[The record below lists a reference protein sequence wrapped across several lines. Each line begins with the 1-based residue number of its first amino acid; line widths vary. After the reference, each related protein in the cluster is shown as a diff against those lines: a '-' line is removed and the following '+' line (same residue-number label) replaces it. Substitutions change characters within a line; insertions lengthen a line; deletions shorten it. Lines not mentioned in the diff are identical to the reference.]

1 MGQKTRKQLEIEK
14 VTSALYSQGT
24 RQTVSSEQQRNTAK
38 QSAIQN
44 FTQSINSQADAWSK
58 NHIQSTPKSR
68 DVRSYNPS
76 GTPALQKP
84 KTEFAN
90 VETVNVT
97 SRKPGETSRGGKSWK
112 ERQERLSG
120 KQMAYQ
126 MQKESGI
133 SPDTEASKKTQTN
146 PEWENNLIAQATT
159 LPSAPELTQA
169 DVEKE
174 QKKSSRIQ
182 KPTADHYDAEQIRQY
197 KEQEIGDY
205 KKVLDEQNT
214 LADTLYK
221 EFQTAEQAV
230 KDAESA
236 YEKNPNGVTRLRYL
250 KAFDTYQKAREPLS
264 TAVKRSEELA
274 NEVNTMIGSYQNQY
288 DDNTRYAGKDYA
300 GMQAYITEL
309 ADRLDQTG
317 PEEKNA
323 ETGQNLREQYQEEI
337 DRATN
342 YSYSMMD
349 MEQLQAEY
357 DRLNRQREELYKPVG
372 PQYRYQATGADR
384 QSAEDRKAEQ
394 EKTGEKMR
402 LVQKAMNAREADDA
416 KAAYESY
423 AAGNAEKPT
432 VDLAGQNLIDVFEEM
447 VNGRKGYKTAGE
459 TTEIALRDQVER
471 NMKHLPENAKEVML
485 QFLEDKDYV
494 SAANYYKAYESTMT
508 ANYANAQYAELKDWA
523 SQNFGTALGGSIG
536 AGVAGA
542 VTPAG
547 AWIDN
552 TFNAINNKLV
562 DVTGEGTYRFS
573 DVNSDMYRGARTAAA
588 LQEGVQAYNA
598 TTGKWED
605 ALNLASGA
613 LTSSVQ
619 NVVQFAL
626 FGSAS
631 LPFMAASAA
640 GQSAYQGLKS
650 GLSEEQAAV
659 TSTVSGLIEYMTEK
673 LPLEHLLDKIN
684 TIGEG
689 GVVTVKQIAEMI
701 RKQGMEEASEEVVGN
716 IADNLFDMWYN
727 KDNSEFRQYSAQLQR
742 EGMSKAEAD
751 MEAFGKFFVG
761 DSIEAAAAAYL
772 STFLLIGG
780 NVASANMQAAQYG
793 KEMKAGEAF
802 KGTQYTVDE
811 MNTVLL
817 SQQIPGEYEGGRY
830 AAEQLKNQVLEGK
843 QLSNRLLGFAAM
855 TNNQVIKDAS
865 KYMNQAFEMGPETQS
880 FKMAAAMVGQYDVG
894 SQLPSK
900 AFVESL
906 KSQIEADKEAAK
918 QPKTKAKSAQTTT
931 GETLSHYQTIF
942 AENGVGIRD
951 AKNRTEVMNKLILG
965 QSVSDA
971 ELRKLHM
978 GAKLTKQMLYEL
990 TDVEIPEG
998 VVKEKDLMQYYR
1010 SARDGFEAKIKAEA
1024 QERTTQDEQAA
1035 AEQQRAFEAEQMR
1048 QMDIADRVVEAT
1060 KSDVDERLQYFI
1072 EHGKLKETEKGAENG
1087 QTGEAVLRGAGGRV
1101 DGQSDGGTDAAAAG
1115 NAEADTRGTED
1126 QNRGGD
1132 AGVSEEV
1139 RVRGRG
1145 NAVSSRDFGLKNATT
1160 LKTARE
1166 VLQEDET
1173 EPMRKFR
1180 EDVKAKYGYDV
1191 VYTDGDFVQ
1200 RQDGRDVIVRG
1211 LFDQKSKRLF
1221 VNANYFRL
1229 SYEQIGNHEV
1239 FHIEVTNGDV
1249 DLQAMA
1255 EAFNE
1260 ATGNK
1265 DILDSLVN
1273 QYMEK
1278 LALDDY
1284 NSALEEVFADMNGKF
1299 NGIRSVNVTA
1309 YQDIFEQIK
1318 AASPKNGEAAS
1329 SMPKFSVE
1337 TAEDGQKYVLIDQ
1350 QQGRFIG
1357 LNNRE
1362 AEKLALEI
1370 IQEEFSGQTIPL
1382 GEYAAV
1388 TIRQQENWKAHR
1400 SGDRYDGARK
1410 YVHDGTYYEN
1420 SVFQAKMRAAANL
1433 DEMLEAAEYVGH
1445 SEDHK
1450 NHTFATDGFDY
1461 YKTTFVVGGRVFEG
1475 TFNIGLS
1482 DMGAT
1487 FYGMTKITQ
1496 VTNYGTFA
1504 SALVTDAQPNYGD
1517 LRNSRVARNAESV
1530 KQKNSE
1536 VVDEI
1541 TESKNFKE
1549 WFGDWQN
1556 HPERASKVVNAD
1568 GTPKVVYHGTLAHG
1582 LHEFKKSFIGSRFSF
1597 DETGFFFTDNKSLAQ
1612 DYATG
1617 DFDNSKGEVI
1627 PAYLNVRRPLVFD
1640 SQYALKNGYGKV
1652 FREND
1657 AVDVWDAY
1665 QGAILDEAQE
1675 MRADGII
1682 VNDGTSEM
1690 VVVFEPNQIKSA
1702 TDNVG
1707 TFNRNNPDIRYSQE
1721 TDEEY
1726 RRLAENPR
1734 ENHAALQKMV
1744 DAAAIEAGY
1753 TKKAYHGTD
1762 GDFWTFSLRNRGKN
1776 GEMLGVGYYFA
1787 EHEADAANYARGGG
1801 KVLPVY
1807 LDIQNPVSTTKLTIT
1822 PEQWGAF
1829 LDYAQAHRDEYID
1842 GAWKGNSIKKDFELR
1857 YMNDYDSDTD
1867 LIAGFINATAGRNSE
1882 VAEAY
1887 LQMLKDSTGIDG
1899 VVQGEGEGK
1908 VYVAFTPEQI
1918 KSAEIVTRNDSGD
1931 VIPLS
1936 ERFNASKGDIRYSFA
1951 SVEDNQVIR
1960 KAEQMESDGKTPEE
1974 IWRALGVARTMD
1986 GKGWRYEIDDSTVKL
2001 KNEMLYDYQA
2011 ELRDQNR
2018 AWEKLTDR
2026 ALSDEQVHDL
2036 ADYMK
2041 GAIEDRHDENLYD
2054 KLENEFG
2061 GDFIKWADALENVK
2075 EAKKVPRNGASL
2087 EEFIDAA
2094 ELFAAYPQLRD
2105 TRLVFQNLDS
2115 GENGYYDRQ
2124 RDIIVLSERLRRKS
2138 ESTLLHEIQHVIQG
2152 IDKTPG
2158 GASPGYWKRRMEEGY
2173 SRRENDGRIAKAEKE
2188 YQRIF
2193 DSAPETFKNKVR
2205 EINRARLA
2213 QDYDAAEA
2221 IVDELYDS
2229 EYAELWSQLDMADFE
2244 RRNERGNEL
2253 RPSDLYR
2260 NTAGEIEARDTA
2272 ARRSLTAEERR
2283 NLMPK
2288 TADENTVFVE
2298 QRYSIDSDMTED
2310 ERYRELRGKTVAV
2323 TPEAKYTDE
2332 QLASIHTLE
2341 QLNAKAKSKAEKV
2354 IRPLAESLGILNRS
2368 MKTPDVE
2375 IDFTFSKNKGLR
2387 ESMSK
2392 QLRYGGTYADF
2403 AKALVNLD
2411 GILENAV
2418 LIEQHKDKYAGTTR
2432 ANNQLKSVSVLVGVF
2447 RDGDSLIPTQIEI
2460 KDTSN
2465 AGGILYMTVTM
2476 TKIEA
2481 GVMAGASAQRRTPPY
2496 VVPASE
2502 IETGVLGSGA
2512 QKNWRGRSLIP
2523 ISSYNLAE
2531 IFANVNPADGHFL
2544 KYVPDGFLNDAQKAA
2559 KQSAIR
2565 EDANRIQSYRQK
2577 NSVDTDLMDV
2587 WREQN
2592 PGQTTVTQE
2601 GFDEAQRTL
2610 LDRYRNDT
2618 VLKTAYDSVGAA
2630 KNGNETQTKTS
2641 KARTNTFEKLF
2652 SEAEK
2657 SMDGLKKEDMTY
2669 DVIREKESLEGAAAR
2684 LAQDFDGEVDDLLK
2698 RTDWTGED
2706 LDTAMG
2712 ALSVFREEA
2721 QKNGDYSKVVEMAQ
2735 KIREN
2740 ATKGGQFVQ
2749 AFAKYNRTT
2758 PEGLL
2763 VKAIDEVDKA
2773 KNPVQRKNVNP
2784 VVQTMID
2791 SYTEQIRD
2799 LRAEQKQAVQDAKLA
2814 GQMGQGRADA
2824 AELRKIRERY
2834 ENQIKA
2840 LNEQRDKLLADA
2852 VQAGRESQKKA
2863 DNAAMKRITDAYNK
2877 RIDEWQKKI
2886 DLAKAAYDEMFQK
2899 GQTQQQQTD
2908 ARAQE
2913 RKIQKFEDML
2923 ANLQAERDE
2932 ILNGGLDALRATN
2945 KGISDAKAN
2954 EITKNLTEM
2963 ADALDAVKEG
2973 DVDALIDVIQRQ
2985 AKIRKT
2991 PVSKATL
2998 NNLKKQ
3004 NFEWLWNAASTQ
3016 YLQIAKDYVKPSM
3029 ARRVAT
3035 FQTMSHLFNIR
3046 TGMRNV
3052 VSNLAFSA
3060 VEAAANDISQ
3070 IPDMVL
3076 GAITGKRGVGFDQ
3089 AVFSKANWEGF
3100 MERYSKVQP
3109 ELALDIETGENGKY
3123 GTGRRTNKMT
3133 GNLLSRNLSRV
3144 ERLLGYEL
3152 NLTDEVTK
3160 GSIRAETIRQLQ
3172 GFVDSGKMTMEEA
3185 IQAAEQE
3192 MLYRTFQDDTLVGN
3206 ALSVLKKLGNT
3217 LIGFGDSGQTLGK
3230 MKVHEFGLG
3239 DLLTKYTQVPGAL
3252 VHRSIEF
3259 TPAGYAK
3266 AIYALAMAQKNGG
3279 IKNMS
3284 ALQQRNIALAIG
3296 RATTGSGL
3304 IALFAALTK
3313 AGIILNADDEDD
3325 PDAKALRAAGGIS
3338 GTQINVDALGRLI
3351 RGESADIQDG
3361 DELWGIEFMQPV
3373 NGSMTI
3379 GALLNNSKEG
3389 QNLAQR
3395 WLEAILHGTVQ
3406 SIDDLSVMNTLRTI
3420 QNAIDYSQEDTL
3432 VGQAWDVVI
3441 ELAKSSATGFIPSPV
3456 RQFAQ
3461 GMDAY
3466 YRDAYGSKNLLTQGK
3481 EQAMNAIPGLRQ
3493 KLPTKLTNFGEDKTY
3508 GGSTVQRW
3516 MNAFFTPG
3524 SVRTYQADDT
3534 VQELLDLY
3542 YASGNEKIIPAKSAP
3557 YKIQVGNERYAMSAE
3572 ERREYQ
3578 TTMGQTA
3585 KLWMEQFF
3593 DSEDYADMTTEERA
3607 AQVEKIVKSAED
3619 VAKNKVAG
3627 TMGVDS
3633 AKVFD
3638 QGITVET
3645 TRLGLAGES
3654 GVSPSLPDSKS
3665 IGDPDRTGYKYEL
3678 TNEELKQWEDLYNGA
3693 YTKEVGDVI
3702 QSDAYAKADDAEK
3715 ADMIR
3720 DAKETAKNAAKD
3732 EFLEALQSVGIRAEL
3747 DESSDFYEIRKSVT
3761 EGTSIEKTVKRL
3773 KSDGASDNSISSAIT
3788 STIKDGYLNGDFNEK
3803 TANKK
3808 LVQYGAAKDENDAY
3822 WKIREWEGG
3831 EDYKK
3836 YDRFY
3841 ASVENGKKLDDTISY
3856 YTSHGVESKTLKSQ
3870 ITSHFKPLYLSASVQ
3885 ERQYMKEYLLD
3896 AYEALGVSR
3905 NKAAKN
3911 IDKWLEE

>member
-133 SPDTEASKKTQTN
+133 SPDSEASKKTQTN

-236 YEKNPNGVTRLRYL
+236 YEKNPNGVTRMRYL

-309 ADRLDQTG
+309 ADQLDQTG
-317 PEEKNA
+317 AKEKNA

-384 QSAEDRKAEQ
+384 QAAEDRKAEQ

-523 SQNFGTALGGSIG
+523 SQNFGTALGGSLG

-701 RKQGMEEASEEVVGN
+701 RKQGLEEASEEVVGN

-727 KDNSEFRQYSAQLQR
+727 GDNSEFRQYSAQLQR

-802 KGTQYTVDE
+802 KGTQYSVDE

-843 QLSNRLLGFAAM
+843 QLSNRMLGFAAL

-865 KYMNQAFEMGPETQS
+865 KYLNQALEMGPETQS

-900 AFVESL
+900 EFVESL
-906 KSQIEADKEAAK
+906 KSQIEADREAAK
-918 QPKTKAKSAQTTT
+918 QPKTKVKSAQTTT
-931 GETLSHYQTIF
+931 GETLSHYQTVF

-990 TDVEIPEG
+990 TGVEIPEG

-1024 QERTTQDEQAA
+1024 QERTAQDAQAA

-1060 KSDVDERLQYFI
+1060 KSDVDERLQYFM
-1072 EHGKLKETEKGAENG
+1072 EHGKLKETEKGATENE

-1115 NAEADTRGTED
+1115 NAEADAGGTEG
-1126 QNRGGD
+1126 QNRSGD

-1180 EDVKAKYGYDV
+1180 EDVKARYGYDV

-1211 LFDQKSKRLF
+1211 LFDQESKRLF

-1229 SYEQIGNHEV
+1229 SYDQIGNHEV
-1239 FHIEVTNGDV
+1239 FHIEVANGDV

-1265 DILDSLVN
+1265 EILDSLVN

-1329 SMPKFSVE
+1329 SMPKNSVE
-1337 TAEDGQKYVLIDQ
+1337 ATEDGRAVAVVDSDILQGLDTSTWDNQKKAEAKRAAKTALLQFKDGVQVNDITYKVNRTTRREYTRSEDTERLFRRNPEHFADKMRMADIADDVIVATTSWANDGKLKHPRTDNFVDFAHGDVLIQAGGNKYDARAVV
-1350 QQGRFIG
+1350 GITS
-1357 LNNRE
+1357 E
-1362 AEKLALEI
+1362 
-1370 IQEEFSGQTIPL
+1370 
-1382 GEYAAV
+1382 GEYVFYDVVDMSPADFKIKEEPSTTAAGRNA
-1388 TIRQQENWKAHR
+1388 TSDIKEG
-1400 SGDRYDGARK
+1400 S
-1410 YVHDGTYYEN
+1410 
-1420 SVFQAKMRAAANL
+1420 SV
-1433 DEMLEAAEYVGH
+1433 
-1445 SEDHK
+1445 
-1450 NHTFATDGFDY
+1450 
-1461 YKTTFVVGGRVFEG
+1461 
-1475 TFNIGLS
+1475 
-1482 DMGAT
+1482 
-1487 FYGMTKITQ
+1487 Q
-1496 VTNYGTFA
+1496 VTDTNSFV
-1504 SALVTDAQPNYGD
+1504 SSLVNETRSDNGD
-1517 LRNSRVARNAESV
+1517 LRDSRVARNAESV

-1536 VVDEI
+1536 VVDESDRKAAQFAI
-1541 TESKNFKE
+1541 IRDS
-1549 WFGDWQN
+1549 
-1556 HPERASKVVNAD
+1556 NAADD
-1568 GTPKVVYHGTLAHG
+1568 GYHTWIRSAAEIKTLSETLADPEWAEYDEYDPDYTRQMAEDAVRTG
-1582 LHEFKKSFIGSRFSF
+1582 KITVYSSYKIGNGVFVTPSRMEAESYS
-1597 DETGFFFTDNKSLAQ
+1597 GKGKV
-1612 DYATG
+1612 Y
-1617 DFDNSKGEVI
+1617 SKTV
-1627 PAYLNVRRPLVFD
+1627 NVADVAWIDPTQG
-1640 SQYALKNGYGKV
+1640 QYAPTN
-1652 FREND
+1652 
-1657 AVDVWDAY
+1657 
-1665 QGAILDEAQE
+1665 
-1675 MRADGII
+1675 
-1682 VNDGTSEM
+1682 T
-1690 VVVFEPNQIKSA
+1690 
-1702 TDNVG
+1702 T
-1707 TFNRNNPDIRYSQE
+1707 DIRYSQE

-1744 DAAAIEAGY
+1744 DAAASEAGY

-2041 GAIEDRHDENLYD
+2041 GAIEDRHDEKLYD

-2061 GDFIKWADALENVK
+2061 ADFIKWADALENVK

-2188 YQRIF
+2188 YRRIF
-2193 DSAPETFKNKVR
+2193 DSAPEAFKNKVR

-2244 RRNERGNEL
+2244 RRSERGDEL
-2253 RPSDLYR
+2253 LPSDLYR

-2272 ARRSLTAEERR
+2272 ARRGLTAEERR

-2577 NSVDTDLMDV
+2577 NSVDTDLTDV

-2991 PVSKATL
+2991 PVSKATV

-3466 YRDAYGSKNLLTQGK
+3466 YRDAYGSKNPLTQGK

-3627 TMGVDS
+3627 AMGVDS

-3747 DESSDFYEIRKSVT
+3747 DESSDFYEIRKNVT

-3870 ITSHFKPLYLSASVQ
+3870 ITSHFKPLYLAAGTS
-3885 ERQYMKEYLLD
+3885 ERQYMKAYLVD
-3896 AYEALGVSR
+3896 AYVALGKSR
-3905 NKAAKN
+3905 SEASKD

>member
-133 SPDTEASKKTQTN
+133 SPDSEASKKTQTN

-236 YEKNPNGVTRLRYL
+236 YEKNPNGVTRMRYL

-309 ADRLDQTG
+309 ADQLDQTG
-317 PEEKNA
+317 AKEKNA

-384 QSAEDRKAEQ
+384 QAAEDRKAEQ

-523 SQNFGTALGGSIG
+523 SQNFGTALGGSLG

-701 RKQGMEEASEEVVGN
+701 RKQGLEEASEEVVGN

-727 KDNSEFRQYSAQLQR
+727 GDNSEFRQYSAQLQR

-802 KGTQYTVDE
+802 KGTQYSVDE

-843 QLSNRLLGFAAM
+843 QLSNRMLGFAAL

-865 KYMNQAFEMGPETQS
+865 KYLNQALEMGPETQS

-900 AFVESL
+900 EFVESL
-906 KSQIEADKEAAK
+906 KSQIEADREAAK
-918 QPKTKAKSAQTTT
+918 QPKTKVKSAQTTT
-931 GETLSHYQTIF
+931 GETLSHYQTVF

-990 TDVEIPEG
+990 TGVEIPEG

-1024 QERTTQDEQAA
+1024 QERTAQDAQAA

-1060 KSDVDERLQYFI
+1060 KSDVDERLQYFM
-1072 EHGKLKETEKGAENG
+1072 EHGKLKETEKGATENE

-1115 NAEADTRGTED
+1115 NAEADAGGTEG
-1126 QNRGGD
+1126 QNRSGD

-1180 EDVKAKYGYDV
+1180 EDVKARYGYDV

-1211 LFDQKSKRLF
+1211 LFDQESKRLF

-1229 SYEQIGNHEV
+1229 SYDQIGNHEV
-1239 FHIEVTNGDV
+1239 FHIEVANGDV

-1265 DILDSLVN
+1265 EILDSLVN

-1329 SMPKFSVE
+1329 SMPKNSVE
-1337 TAEDGQKYVLIDQ
+1337 ATEDGRAVAVVDSDILQGLDTSTWDNQKKAEAKRAAKTALLQFKDGVQVNDITYKVNRTTRREYTRSEDTERLFRRNPEHFADKMRMADIADDVIVATTSWANDGKLKHPRTDNFVDFAHGDVLIQAGGNKYDARAVV
-1350 QQGRFIG
+1350 GITS
-1357 LNNRE
+1357 E
-1362 AEKLALEI
+1362 
-1370 IQEEFSGQTIPL
+1370 
-1382 GEYAAV
+1382 GEYVFYDVVDMSPADFKIKEEPSTTAAGRNA
-1388 TIRQQENWKAHR
+1388 TSDIKEG
-1400 SGDRYDGARK
+1400 S
-1410 YVHDGTYYEN
+1410 
-1420 SVFQAKMRAAANL
+1420 SV
-1433 DEMLEAAEYVGH
+1433 
-1445 SEDHK
+1445 
-1450 NHTFATDGFDY
+1450 
-1461 YKTTFVVGGRVFEG
+1461 
-1475 TFNIGLS
+1475 
-1482 DMGAT
+1482 
-1487 FYGMTKITQ
+1487 Q
-1496 VTNYGTFA
+1496 VTDTNSFV
-1504 SALVTDAQPNYGD
+1504 SSLVNETRSDNGD
-1517 LRNSRVARNAESV
+1517 LRDSRVARNAESV

-1536 VVDEI
+1536 VVDESDRKAAQFAI
-1541 TESKNFKE
+1541 IRDS
-1549 WFGDWQN
+1549 
-1556 HPERASKVVNAD
+1556 NAADD
-1568 GTPKVVYHGTLAHG
+1568 GYHTWIRSAAEIKTLSETLADPEWAEYDEYDPDYTRQMAEDAVRTG
-1582 LHEFKKSFIGSRFSF
+1582 KITVYSSYKIGNGVFVTPSRMEAESYS
-1597 DETGFFFTDNKSLAQ
+1597 GKGKV
-1612 DYATG
+1612 Y
-1617 DFDNSKGEVI
+1617 SKTV
-1627 PAYLNVRRPLVFD
+1627 NVADVAWIDPTQG
-1640 SQYALKNGYGKV
+1640 QYAPTN
-1652 FREND
+1652 
-1657 AVDVWDAY
+1657 
-1665 QGAILDEAQE
+1665 
-1675 MRADGII
+1675 
-1682 VNDGTSEM
+1682 T
-1690 VVVFEPNQIKSA
+1690 
-1702 TDNVG
+1702 T
-1707 TFNRNNPDIRYSQE
+1707 DIRYSQE

-1744 DAAAIEAGY
+1744 DAAASEAGY

-2041 GAIEDRHDENLYD
+2041 GAIEDRHDEKLYD

-2188 YQRIF
+2188 YRRIF
-2193 DSAPETFKNKVR
+2193 DSAPEAFKNKVR

-2244 RRNERGNEL
+2244 RRSERGDEL
-2253 RPSDLYR
+2253 LPSDLYR

-2272 ARRSLTAEERR
+2272 ARRGLTAEERR

-2577 NSVDTDLMDV
+2577 NSVDTDLTDV

-2991 PVSKATL
+2991 PVSKATV

-3627 TMGVDS
+3627 AMGVDS

-3747 DESSDFYEIRKSVT
+3747 DESSDFYEIRKNVT

>member
-24 RQTVSSEQQRNTAK
+24 RQTVSREQQRNTANTANTEK
-38 QSAIQN
+38 QKAIQN
-44 FTQSINSQADAWSK
+44 FTQSINLQADTWSK
-58 NHIQSTPKSR
+58 NHIQKSQ
-68 DVRSYNPS
+68 SKTSSQPS
-76 GTPALQKP
+76 SKI
-84 KTEFAN
+84 
-90 VETVNVT
+90 ETVNP
-97 SRKPGETSRGGKSWK
+97 SSQKPGETSRSGQSWK

-120 KQMAYQ
+120 QQIAYQ

-236 YEKNPNGVTRLRYL
+236 YEKNPNGVTRMRYL

-274 NEVNTMIGSYQNQY
+274 NEVNAMIGSYQNQY

-323 ETGQNLREQYQEEI
+323 DTGQNLREQYQEEI

-384 QSAEDRKAEQ
+384 QAAEDRKAEQ

-402 LVQKAMNAREADDA
+402 LVQKEINAREADDA

-423 AAGNAEKPT
+423 AAGKAEKPT

-523 SQNFGTALGGSIG
+523 SQNFGTALGGSLG

-562 DVTGEGTYRFS
+562 DVTGEGEYRFS

-673 LPLEHLLDKIN
+673 LPLEHLLDKID
-684 TIGEG
+684 TIGKG

-701 RKQGMEEASEEVVGN
+701 RKQGLEEASEEVVGN

-802 KGTQYTVDE
+802 KGTQYSVDE

-817 SQQIPGEYEGGRY
+817 AQQIPGEYEGGRY
-830 AAEQLKNQVLEGK
+830 AAEQLKKQVLEGK

-918 QPKTKAKSAQTTT
+918 QPKTKVKSAQTTT

-990 TDVEIPEG
+990 TGVEIPES
-998 VVKEKDLMQYYR
+998 VVKEKDLMKYYR
-1010 SARDGFEAKIKAEA
+1010 SARAGFEAKIKAEA
-1024 QERTTQDEQAA
+1024 QERTAQDAQAA

-1072 EHGKLKETEKGAENG
+1072 EHGKLKEAEKGAENG

-1101 DGQSDGGTDAAAAG
+1101 DGQSDGGTDAAATG
-1115 NAEADTRGTED
+1115 NAEADTRGTEG
-1126 QNRGGD
+1126 QNRSGD

-1180 EDVKAKYGYDV
+1180 EDVKAKYGYEV

-1211 LFDQKSKRLF
+1211 LFDQESKRLF

-1229 SYEQIGNHEV
+1229 SYDQIGNHEV
-1239 FHIEVTNGDV
+1239 FHIEVANGDV

-1265 DILDSLVN
+1265 EILDRLVN

-1318 AASPKNGEAAS
+1318 AASPRNGEAAS
-1329 SMPKFSVE
+1329 SMQKNSVE
-1337 TAEDGQKYVLIDQ
+1337 ATEDGRAVAVVDSDILQGLDTSTWDNQKKA
-1350 QQGRFIG
+1350 
-1357 LNNRE
+1357 E
-1362 AEKLALEI
+1362 AKRAAKTALLQFKDGVQVNG
-1370 IQEEFSGQTIPL
+1370 IQYKVNKTSRD
-1382 GEYAAV
+1382 EY
-1388 TIRQQENWKAHR
+1388 TRSRYTEYIYRQNTEAFA
-1400 SGDRYDGARK
+1400 D
-1410 YVHDGTYYEN
+1410 
-1420 SVFQAKMRAAANL
+1420 KMRAAANADDVITATVDWTADGGL
-1433 DEMLEAAEYVGH
+1433 KHDRNDNFVDFTRGNVLLQSGANQYRASTIVGITNNGEYVLY
-1445 SEDHK
+1445 DIVDIRPT
-1450 NHTFATDGFDY
+1450 NFDI
-1461 YKTTFVVGGRVFEG
+1461 KTEPPTAVSGQTTINAIQGG
-1475 TFNIGLS
+1475 S
-1482 DMGAT
+1482 DTAR
-1487 FYGMTKITQ
+1487 I
-1496 VTNYGTFA
+1496 A
-1504 SALVTDAQPNYGD
+1504 EPN
-1517 LRNSRVARNAESV
+1517 ESV

-1536 VVDEI
+1536 VVDEADRKAHDKAAL
-1541 TESKNFKE
+1541 SY
-1549 WFGDWQN
+1549 FGKTYKW
-1556 HPERASKVVNAD
+1556 S
-1568 GTPKVVYHGTLAHG
+1568 
-1582 LHEFKKSFIGSRFSF
+1582 
-1597 DETGFFFTDNKSLAQ
+1597 ETGYVLLDGSKLDFSGRHEGGPGGYRTVDHRDIVDALGEDYGGGDYSDGMVQFMQEGNIRVSPESGGINLAVMPTKAQMDSLS
-1612 DYATG
+1612 
-1617 DFDNSKGEVI
+1617 DFISKERG
-1627 PAYLNVRRPLVFD
+1627 
-1640 SQYALKNGYGKV
+1640 
-1652 FREND
+1652 
-1657 AVDVWDAY
+1657 AV
-1665 QGAILDEAQE
+1665 ILDIDDANGNTISSTEYPRGTHANRVLQDIRNYFNE
-1675 MRADGII
+1675 GITPE
-1682 VNDGTSEM
+1682 VS
-1690 VVVFEPNQIKSA
+1690 SA
-1702 TDNVG
+1702 PTVSQ
-1707 TFNRNNPDIRYSQE
+1707 FRYSQE

-1744 DAAAIEAGY
+1744 DAAASEAGY

-1787 EHEADAANYARGGG
+1787 KHEADAANYARGGG

-1822 PEQWGAF
+1822 PEQWGKF

-1918 KSAEIVTRNDSGD
+1918 KSAEPVTRNDSGD

-1936 ERFNASKGDIRYSFA
+1936 ERFNTSKGDI
-1951 SVEDNQVIR
+1951 
-1960 KAEQMESDGKTPEE
+1960 
-1974 IWRALGVARTMD
+1974 
-1986 GKGWRYEIDDSTVKL
+1986 
-2001 KNEMLYDYQA
+2001 
-2011 ELRDQNR
+2011 
-2018 AWEKLTDR
+2018 
-2026 ALSDEQVHDL
+2026 
-2036 ADYMK
+2036 
-2041 GAIEDRHDENLYD
+2041 
-2054 KLENEFG
+2054 
-2061 GDFIKWADALENVK
+2061 
-2075 EAKKVPRNGASL
+2075 
-2087 EEFIDAA
+2087 
-2094 ELFAAYPQLRD
+2094 
-2105 TRLVFQNLDS
+2105 
-2115 GENGYYDRQ
+2115 
-2124 RDIIVLSERLRRKS
+2124 
-2138 ESTLLHEIQHVIQG
+2138 
-2152 IDKTPG
+2152 
-2158 GASPGYWKRRMEEGY
+2158 
-2173 SRRENDGRIAKAEKE
+2173 
-2188 YQRIF
+2188 
-2193 DSAPETFKNKVR
+2193 
-2205 EINRARLA
+2205 
-2213 QDYDAAEA
+2213 
-2221 IVDELYDS
+2221 
-2229 EYAELWSQLDMADFE
+2229 
-2244 RRNERGNEL
+2244 
-2253 RPSDLYR
+2253 
-2260 NTAGEIEARDTA
+2260 
-2272 ARRSLTAEERR
+2272 
-2283 NLMPK
+2283 
-2288 TADENTVFVE
+2288 
-2298 QRYSIDSDMTED
+2298 RYSIDSDMTED

-2418 LIEQHKDKYAGTTR
+2418 LIEQHKDKYTGTVR
-2432 ANNQLKSVSVLVGVF
+2432 GNPYLNSVSVLVGVF

-2460 KDTSN
+2460 KDTAD
-2465 AGGILYMTVTM
+2465 AGGTLYMTVAM
-2476 TKIEA
+2476 TK
-2481 GVMAGASAQRRTPPY
+2481 
-2496 VVPASE
+2496 
-2502 IETGVLGSGA
+2502 IETGVLGSTMNQNGTS
-2512 QKNWRGRSLIP
+2512 RSLIP

-2592 PGQTTVTQE
+2592 PGQTAVTQE

-2630 KNGNETQTKTS
+2630 KNSNETQTKTS

-2721 QKNGDYSKVVEMAQ
+2721 QKSGDYSKVVEMAQ

-2784 VVQTMID
+2784 VVQAMID
-2791 SYTEQIRD
+2791 SYTEQIREI
-2799 LRAEQKQAVQDAKLA
+2799 RAEQKQAVQDAKLA
-2814 GQMGQGRADA
+2814 GQMGQGKADA

-2923 ANLQAERDE
+2923 AKLQAERDE

-2991 PVSKATL
+2991 PVSKTTL

-3035 FQTMSHLFNIR
+3035 FQTMSHLLNAR
-3046 TGMRNV
+3046 TGMRNI

-3076 GAITGKRGVGFDQ
+3076 GAITGKRGVRFDQ
-3089 AVFSKANWEGF
+3089 AIFSKANWEGF
-3100 MERYSKVQP
+3100 MEGYSKVQP
-3109 ELALDIETGENGKY
+3109 ELALDIETAENGKY

-3133 GNLLSRNLSRV
+3133 GNLLTRGLSQA
-3144 ERLLGYEL
+3144 ERLMGYEL

-3160 GSIRAETIRQLQ
+3160 GSIRAETLRQLQ
-3172 GFVDSGKMTMEEA
+3172 KFVDSGKMTMEEA

-3239 DLLTKYTQVPGAL
+3239 DLLIKYTQVPGAL

-3266 AIYALAMAQKNGG
+3266 AIYALVMAQKNGG

-3351 RGESADIQDG
+3351 RGESADLRDG

-3420 QNAIDYSQEDTL
+3420 QNAIEYSQEDTL

-3557 YKIQVGNERYAMSAE
+3557 YKIQVGNERYEMSAE

-3593 DSEDYADMTTEERA
+3593 DSEDYAGMTTEERA

-3747 DESSDFYEIRKSVT
+3747 DESSDFYEIRKNVT

>member
-133 SPDTEASKKTQTN
+133 SPDSEASKKTQTN

-236 YEKNPNGVTRLRYL
+236 YEKNPNGVTRMRYL

-309 ADRLDQTG
+309 ADQLDQTG
-317 PEEKNA
+317 AKEKNA

-384 QSAEDRKAEQ
+384 QAAEDRKAEQ

-523 SQNFGTALGGSIG
+523 SQNFGTALGGSLG

-701 RKQGMEEASEEVVGN
+701 RKQGLEEASEEVVGN

-727 KDNSEFRQYSAQLQR
+727 GDNSEFRQYSAQLQR

-802 KGTQYTVDE
+802 KGTQYSVDE

-843 QLSNRLLGFAAM
+843 QLSNRMLGFAAL

-865 KYMNQAFEMGPETQS
+865 KYLNQALEMGPETQS

-900 AFVESL
+900 EFVESL
-906 KSQIEADKEAAK
+906 KSQIEADREAAK
-918 QPKTKAKSAQTTT
+918 QPKTKVKSAQTTT
-931 GETLSHYQTIF
+931 GETLSHYQTVF

-990 TDVEIPEG
+990 TGVEIPEG

-1024 QERTTQDEQAA
+1024 QERTAQDAQAA

-1060 KSDVDERLQYFI
+1060 KSDVDERLQYFM
-1072 EHGKLKETEKGAENG
+1072 EHGKLKETEKGATENE

-1115 NAEADTRGTED
+1115 NAEADAGGTEG
-1126 QNRGGD
+1126 QNRSGD

-1180 EDVKAKYGYDV
+1180 EDVKARYGYDV

-1211 LFDQKSKRLF
+1211 LFDQESKRLF

-1229 SYEQIGNHEV
+1229 SYDQIGNHEV
-1239 FHIEVTNGDV
+1239 FHIEVANGDV

-1265 DILDSLVN
+1265 EILDSLVN

-1329 SMPKFSVE
+1329 SMPKNSVE
-1337 TAEDGQKYVLIDQ
+1337 ATEDGRAVAVVDSDILQGLDTSTWDNQKKAEAKRAAKTALLQFKDGVQVNDITYKVNRTTRREYTRSEDTERLFRRNPEHFADKMRMADIADDVIVATTSWANDGKLKHPRTDNFVDFAHGDVLIQAGGNKYDARAVV
-1350 QQGRFIG
+1350 GITS
-1357 LNNRE
+1357 E
-1362 AEKLALEI
+1362 
-1370 IQEEFSGQTIPL
+1370 
-1382 GEYAAV
+1382 GEYVFYDVVDMSPADFKIKEEPSTTAAGRNA
-1388 TIRQQENWKAHR
+1388 TSDIKEG
-1400 SGDRYDGARK
+1400 S
-1410 YVHDGTYYEN
+1410 
-1420 SVFQAKMRAAANL
+1420 SV
-1433 DEMLEAAEYVGH
+1433 
-1445 SEDHK
+1445 
-1450 NHTFATDGFDY
+1450 
-1461 YKTTFVVGGRVFEG
+1461 
-1475 TFNIGLS
+1475 
-1482 DMGAT
+1482 
-1487 FYGMTKITQ
+1487 Q
-1496 VTNYGTFA
+1496 VTDTNSFV
-1504 SALVTDAQPNYGD
+1504 SSLVNETRSDNGD
-1517 LRNSRVARNAESV
+1517 LRDSRVARNAESV

-1536 VVDEI
+1536 VVDESDRKAAQFAI
-1541 TESKNFKE
+1541 IRDS
-1549 WFGDWQN
+1549 
-1556 HPERASKVVNAD
+1556 NAADD
-1568 GTPKVVYHGTLAHG
+1568 GYHTWIRSAAEIKTLSETLADPEWAEYDEYDPDYTRQMAEDAVRTG
-1582 LHEFKKSFIGSRFSF
+1582 KITVYSSYKIGNGVFVTPSRMEAESYS
-1597 DETGFFFTDNKSLAQ
+1597 GKGKV
-1612 DYATG
+1612 Y
-1617 DFDNSKGEVI
+1617 SKTV
-1627 PAYLNVRRPLVFD
+1627 NVADVAWIDPTQG
-1640 SQYALKNGYGKV
+1640 QYAPTN
-1652 FREND
+1652 
-1657 AVDVWDAY
+1657 
-1665 QGAILDEAQE
+1665 
-1675 MRADGII
+1675 
-1682 VNDGTSEM
+1682 T
-1690 VVVFEPNQIKSA
+1690 
-1702 TDNVG
+1702 T
-1707 TFNRNNPDIRYSQE
+1707 DIRYSQE

-1744 DAAAIEAGY
+1744 DAAASEAGY

-2041 GAIEDRHDENLYD
+2041 GAIEDRHDEKLYD

-2188 YQRIF
+2188 YRRIF
-2193 DSAPETFKNKVR
+2193 DSAPEAFKNKVR

-2244 RRNERGNEL
+2244 RRSERGDEL
-2253 RPSDLYR
+2253 LPSDLYR

-2272 ARRSLTAEERR
+2272 ARRGLTAEERR

-2577 NSVDTDLMDV
+2577 NSVDTDLTDV

-2991 PVSKATL
+2991 PVSKATV

-3627 TMGVDS
+3627 AMGVDS

-3747 DESSDFYEIRKSVT
+3747 DESSDFYEIRKNVT

-3870 ITSHFKPLYLSASVQ
+3870 ITSHFKPLYLAAGTS
-3885 ERQYMKEYLLD
+3885 ERQYMKAYLVD
-3896 AYEALGVSR
+3896 AYVALGKSR
-3905 NKAAKN
+3905 SEASKD

>member
-1 MGQKTRKQLEIEK
+1 MNVNEFLKKRRQEETTNTQTGTGNRSSSFIRGLANERRQNVSERFG
-14 VTSALYSQGT
+14 TSAYGTGNSRQGWPST
-24 RQTVSSEQQRNTAK
+24 SKVNQPQTEK
-38 QSAIQN
+38 
-44 FTQSINSQADAWSK
+44 TQPEPVKITGK
-58 NHIQSTPKSR
+58 
-68 DVRSYNPS
+68 
-76 GTPALQKP
+76 
-84 KTEFAN
+84 
-90 VETVNVT
+90 
-97 SRKPGETSRGGKSWK
+97 KPGETSRSGQSWK

-120 KQMAYQ
+120 KQEAYQ

-133 SPDTEASKKTQTN
+133 APSAKNETPETEKNTTSVTNLGGLSRYMQN
-146 PEWENNLIAQATT
+146 PEITAQELEGPRGT
-159 LPSAPELTQA
+159 LNRHIQKPEA
-169 DVEKE
+169 DNRTEKK
-174 QKKSSRIQ
+174 QTRVQ
-182 KPTADHYDAEQIRQY
+182 KPTADHYDSEQIRQY
-197 KEQEIGDY
+197 QEQEIGDY
-205 KKVLDEQNT
+205 KKVLDDQNALT
-214 LADTLYK
+214 EKNYKDYQTAQNAMKEAAMAYQEKPSGQNRLAYVKAQAQFNQALGTLQTSAKRSTELAD
-221 EFQTAEQAV
+221 
-230 KDAESA
+230 
-236 YEKNPNGVTRLRYL
+236 
-250 KAFDTYQKAREPLS
+250 
-264 TAVKRSEELA
+264 
-274 NEVNTMIGSYQNQY
+274 EVNSMIGSYQNQY

-300 GMQAYITEL
+300 GMRQYITEL
-309 ADRLDQTG
+309 ADQLDQTG
-317 PEEKNA
+317 ANEKNA

-337 DRATN
+337 DRAEK
-342 YSYSMMD
+342 YSYSLMN
-349 MEQLQAEY
+349 MEEL
-357 DRLNRQREELYKPVG
+357 QREYERLDAISHSSEVKPV
-372 PQYRYQATGADR
+372 YMTDTGLPVFNTQNLSDETVDR
-384 QSAEDRKAEQ
+384 AN
-394 EKTGEKMR
+394 EKKR
-402 LVQKAMNAREADDA
+402 LVQKAMNQLEMNEAQT
-416 KAAYESY
+416 AYEAY
-423 AAGNAEKPT
+423 ADGKAEKP
-432 VDLAGQNLIDVFEEM
+432 VYDFAGQNLIDVFEEI
-447 VNGRKGYKTAGE
+447 VNGREGYKNAGE

-485 QFLEDKDYV
+485 QFLENKDYV

-536 AGVAGA
+536 AGFAGA

-573 DVNSDMYRGARTAAA
+573 DVNGDMYRGARTAAA
-588 LQEGVQAYNA
+588 LQEGVQEFNA
-598 TTGKWED
+598 TTGELED
-605 ALNLASGA
+605 VLNLASGA

-626 FGSAS
+626 FGAAS
-631 LPFMAASAA
+631 LPFMAMSAA
-640 GQSAYQGLKS
+640 GQSTYQGLKS
-650 GLSEEQAAV
+650 GLSEEQVAV

-701 RKQGMEEASEEVVGN
+701 RKQGLEEANEEVIGN
-716 IADNLFDMWYN
+716 IVDNIFDMWYN

-780 NVASANMQAAQYG
+780 NVATANLQAAQYG

-802 KGTQYTVDE
+802 KGTQYTTDE

-817 SQQIPGEYEGGRY
+817 AQQIPGEYEGGRY
-830 AAEQLKNQVLEGK
+830 AAEQLKNQVLEGR

-855 TNNQVIKDAS
+855 TNNQVMADAS

-894 SQLPSK
+894 AQLPSK

-918 QPKTKAKSAQTTT
+918 QPKTTRARSAQTTT

-942 AENGVGIRD
+942 AENGVSIKD

-965 QSVSDA
+965 HSVSDA

-990 TDVEIPEG
+990 TGVEIPEG

-1010 SARDGFEAKIKAEA
+1010 SAREGFEAEIKAEA
-1024 QERTTQDEQAA
+1024 QERTAQDAQAA
-1035 AEQQRAFEAEQMR
+1035 AERQSAFEAEQMR

-1060 KSDVDERLQYFI
+1060 KSDVDEQLQYFI
-1072 EHGKLKETEKGAENG
+1072 EHGKLKETVQEGATENE

-1101 DGQSDGGTDAAAAG
+1101 DGQSDGSADAAAAG
-1115 NAEADTRGTED
+1115 NAEADARGTES
-1126 QNRGGD
+1126 QNRSGD

-1145 NAVSSRDFGLKNATT
+1145 KAVSSRDFGLKNATT

-1173 EPMRKFR
+1173 EPMRKFS
-1180 EDVKAKYGYDV
+1180 EDVKNRYGYDV

-1211 LFDQKSKRLF
+1211 LFDQESKRLF

-1229 SYEQIGNHEV
+1229 SYDQIGNHEV
-1239 FHIEVTNGDV
+1239 FHIEVANGDV
-1249 DLQAMA
+1249 DLQQMA

-1265 DILDSLVN
+1265 EILDGIVN

-1284 NSALEEVFADMNGKF
+1284 NAALEEAFADMNGKF

-1329 SMPKFSVE
+1329 SMQKNSVE
-1337 TAEDGQKYVLIDQ
+1337 ATEDGRAVAVVDNDILQDLDTSTWDNKKKA
-1350 QQGRFIG
+1350 
-1357 LNNRE
+1357 E
-1362 AEKLALEI
+1362 AKRAAKTALLQFKDGVQVNG
-1370 IQEEFSGQTIPL
+1370 IQYKVNKISRD
-1382 GEYAAV
+1382 EY
-1388 TIRQQENWKAHR
+1388 TRSRYTEHIYRQNTEAFA
-1400 SGDRYDGARK
+1400 D
-1410 YVHDGTYYEN
+1410 
-1420 SVFQAKMRAAANL
+1420 KMRAAANADDVITATVDWTSDGGL
-1433 DEMLEAAEYVGH
+1433 KHDRNDNFVDFTRGNVLLQSGTNQYQASTIVGITNTGEYVLY
-1445 SEDHK
+1445 DIVDIRPT
-1450 NHTFATDGFDY
+1450 NFDI
-1461 YKTTFVVGGRVFEG
+1461 KTEPPTAVSGQTTINAIQGG
-1475 TFNIGLS
+1475 S
-1482 DMGAT
+1482 DA
-1487 FYGMTKITQ
+1487 
-1496 VTNYGTFA
+1496 A
-1504 SALVTDAQPNYGD
+1504 SI
-1517 LRNSRVARNAESV
+1517 AESNETV

-1536 VVDEI
+1536 VVDEADRKAAQFEI
-1541 TESKNFKE
+1541 IRDSNAADDDYHTWIRS
-1549 WFGDWQN
+1549 
-1556 HPERASKVVNAD
+1556 ASEIK
-1568 GTPKVVYHGTLAHG
+1568 TLSETLADPEWAEYDEYDPDYTRQMAEDAIRTG
-1582 LHEFKKSFIGSRFSF
+1582 KITVYSSYKIGNGVFVTPSRMEAESY
-1597 DETGFFFTDNKSLAQ
+1597 S
-1612 DYATG
+1612 G
-1617 DFDNSKGEVI
+1617 DGKVYSKTV
-1627 PAYLNVRRPLVFD
+1627 NVADVAWIDPTQG
-1640 SQYALKNGYGKV
+1640 QYAPT
-1652 FREND
+1652 
-1657 AVDVWDAY
+1657 
-1665 QGAILDEAQE
+1665 
-1675 MRADGII
+1675 
-1682 VNDGTSEM
+1682 VNQ
-1690 VVVFEPNQIKSA
+1690 F
-1702 TDNVG
+1702 
-1707 TFNRNNPDIRYSQE
+1707 RYSRE
-1721 TDEEY
+1721 ADEEY
-1726 RRLAENPR
+1726 RRLAEHPR
-1734 ENHAALQKMV
+1734 ENRAALQKMV
-1744 DAAAIEAGY
+1744 DEAASEAGY

-1776 GEMLGVGYYFA
+1776 GELLGVGYYFA
-1787 EHEADAANYARGGG
+1787 ENEGDATGYARGGG
-1801 KVLPVY
+1801 KVLSVY

-1822 PEQWGAF
+1822 PEQWSTF

-1842 GAWKGNSIKKDFELR
+1842 GVWKGNSIKKDFELR

-1867 LIAGFINATAGRNSE
+1867 LISGFINATAGRNSE

-1899 VVQGEGEGK
+1899 AVQGENGSQ
-1908 VYVAFTPEQI
+1908 VYVAFTPGQI
-1918 KSAEIVTRNDSGD
+1918 KSAEPVTRNDSGD
-1931 VIPLS
+1931 VIPLR
-1936 ERFNASKGDIRYSFA
+1936 ERFNARTGDMRYSFA
-1951 SVEDNQVIR
+1951 AVEDNRVIR

-1974 IWRALGVARTMD
+1974 IWRALGIARTMD
-1986 GKGWRYEIDDSTVKL
+1986 GKGWRYEIDDSG
-2001 KNEMLYDYQA
+2001 MRYDRTGDMQ
-2011 ELRDQNR
+2011 R
-2018 AWEKLTDR
+2018 AVSRRWAMEDLEATKADMKDALTDAQMNDVR
-2026 ALSDEQVHDL
+2026 KYNSARVRGDEAQMRTLYQQNAEKYGDVFTDYVAALDYAKEFSIQPSDGNTL
-2036 ADYMK
+2036 ADY
-2041 GAIEDRHDENLYD
+2041 ISHP
-2054 KLENEFG
+2054 KLFE
-2061 GDFIKWADALENVK
+2061 K
-2075 EAKKVPRNGASL
+2075 
-2087 EEFIDAA
+2087 
-2094 ELFAAYPQLRD
+2094 YPQLKNVGLSFQSLEAGVNGLYNPETNQIILD
-2105 TRLVFQNLDS
+2105 TSLRS
-2115 GENGYYDRQ
+2115 APEN
-2124 RDIIVLSERLRRKS
+2124 
-2138 ESTLLHEIQHVIQG
+2138 TLIHEIQHAVQNIEG
-2152 IDKTPG
+2152 FASGSTPEYW
-2158 GASPGYWKRRMEEGY
+2158 ASTE
-2173 SRRENDGRIAKAEKE
+2173 REQD
-2188 YQRIF
+2188 
-2193 DSAPETFKNKVR
+2193 APEREYLQKFKGLTKEQQNQWTR
-2205 EINRARLA
+2205 Y
-2213 QDYDAAEA
+2213 Q
-2221 IVDELYDS
+2221 ELERVLGELFLKDGKES
-2229 EYAELWSQLDMADFE
+2229 EYDRYEKQQDALYERLYPEQWFKDMLDAW
-2244 RRNERGNEL
+2244 RNKEDPLNYYHE
-2253 RPSDLYR
+2253 LYR
-2260 NTAGEIEARDTA
+2260 NTAGEIEARDVSN
-2272 ARRSLTAEERR
+2272 RRNLTAEERR
-2283 NLMPK
+2283 NMMPK
-2288 TADENTVFVE
+2288 AADENTVFVE
-2298 QRYSIDSDMTED
+2298 PRYST
-2310 ERYRELRGKTVAV
+2310 
-2323 TPEAKYTDE
+2323 
-2332 QLASIHTLE
+2332 
-2341 QLNAKAKSKAEKV
+2341 
-2354 IRPLAESLGILNRS
+2354 
-2368 MKTPDVE
+2368 
-2375 IDFTFSKNKGLR
+2375 
-2387 ESMSK
+2387 
-2392 QLRYGGTYADF
+2392 
-2403 AKALVNLD
+2403 
-2411 GILENAV
+2411 
-2418 LIEQHKDKYAGTTR
+2418 
-2432 ANNQLKSVSVLVGVF
+2432 
-2447 RDGDSLIPTQIEI
+2447 
-2460 KDTSN
+2460 
-2465 AGGILYMTVTM
+2465 
-2476 TKIEA
+2476 
-2481 GVMAGASAQRRTPPY
+2481 
-2496 VVPASE
+2496 
-2502 IETGVLGSGA
+2502 
-2512 QKNWRGRSLIP
+2512 
-2523 ISSYNLAE
+2523 
-2531 IFANVNPADGHFL
+2531 
-2544 KYVPDGFLNDAQKAA
+2544 
-2559 KQSAIR
+2559 
-2565 EDANRIQSYRQK
+2565 
-2577 NSVDTDLMDV
+2577 DTDLMDV

-2592 PGQTTVTQE
+2592 PGQTEVTQE
-2601 GFDEAQRTL
+2601 GFDAAQRTL

-2630 KNGNETQTKTS
+2630 KNANEAQTKTS

-2684 LAQDFDGEVDDLLK
+2684 LAQDFNGEVDDLLK

-2721 QKNGDYSKVVEMAQ
+2721 QNSGDYSKVVEMAQ

-2773 KNPVQRKNVNP
+2773 KNLVQRKNVNP

-2791 SYTEQIRD
+2791 SYTDQIREI
-2799 LRAEQKQAVQDAKLA
+2799 RAEQKQAMKDARLA
-2814 GQMGQGRADA
+2814 GQMNQGKADA

-2834 ENQIKA
+2834 ENQIQE
-2840 LNEQRDKLLADA
+2840 LNKQRDALLADA
-2852 VQAGRESQKKA
+2852 VLAGQMNQGRQDA
-2863 DNAAMKRITDAYNK
+2863 AAMRRITDAYNK
-2877 RIDEWQKKI
+2877 RIEEWQKKV
-2886 DLAKAAYDEMFQK
+2886 DLARAAYDENLLA
-2899 GQTQQQQTD
+2899 GQMNQGKADAAELRKIRERYENQIQELNKQRDALLADAVLAGQMNQGRQDAAAMRRITD
-2908 ARAQE
+2908 AYNKRIEEWQKKVDLARAAYDENLLAGQMNQGKADAAE
-2913 RKIQKFEDML
+2913 QRWKIQSYEEML
-2923 ANLQAERDE
+2923 ADLQAERDE

-2985 AKIRKT
+2985 AKIRNT

-3004 NFEWLWNAASTQ
+3004 SFDWLWNAASTQ

-3029 ARRVAT
+3029 ARRIST
-3035 FQTMSHLFNIR
+3035 FQTVSHLFNMR
-3046 TGMRNV
+3046 TGMRNI

-3060 VEAAANDISQ
+3060 VEAAANDISTL
-3070 IPDMVL
+3070 PDMAL
-3076 GAITGKRGVGFDQ
+3076 GLLTGKRSVGFDQ
-3089 AVFSKANWEGF
+3089 AIFSKANWEGF
-3100 MERYSKVQP
+3100 MEGYSKVQP
-3109 ELALDIETGENGKY
+3109 ELALDIETAENGKY

-3133 GNLLSRNLSRV
+3133 GNILSRNLSRV
-3144 ERLLGYEL
+3144 ERLMGYEL

-3160 GSIRAETIRQLQ
+3160 GSIRAETLRQLQ

-3185 IQAAEQE
+3185 VQAAEQE
-3192 MLYRTFQDDTLVGN
+3192 MLYRTFQDDTLVGTT
-3206 ALSVLKKLGNT
+3206 LSQLKKLGN
-3217 LIGFGDSGQTLGK
+3217 LVGFGDSGQKIGK
-3230 MKVHEFGLG
+3230 MTVHEFGLG

-3313 AGIILNADDEDD
+3313 RGIILNADDEDD
-3325 PDAKALRAAGGIS
+3325 PDAKALRAAGGVS

-3351 RGESADIQDG
+3351 RGESADLQDG
-3361 DELWGIEFMQPV
+3361 DTLLGIEFMQPV

-3395 WLEAILHGTVQ
+3395 WLEAILSGTVQ
-3406 SIDDLSVMNTLRTI
+3406 SVNDLSVMNTLQTI
-3420 QNAIDYSQEDTL
+3420 QSSLEYSQEESAL
-3432 VGQAWDVVI
+3432 GKAKDVALD
-3441 ELAKSSATGFIPSPV
+3441 LAKSSMSGFIPSPI

-3461 GMDAY
+3461 GMDTN
-3466 YRDAYGSKNLLTQGK
+3466 YRDAYGSKNPLVQGK
-3481 EQAMNAIPGLRQ
+3481 EQLMNAIPGLRQ

-3534 VQELLDLY
+3534 VQELLNLY

-3557 YKIQVGNERYAMSAE
+3557 YKIQVGNERYEMSAE

-3593 DSEDYADMTTEERA
+3593 SSEDYAGMTTEERA

-3638 QGITVET
+3638 QDITVET
-3645 TRLGLAGES
+3645 TRLGLSGES

-3720 DAKETAKNAAKD
+3720 DAKETAKNTAKD

-3747 DESSDFYEIRKSVT
+3747 DESSDFYEIRKNVT
-3761 EGTSIEKTVKRL
+3761 EGTSIEKVVKRL
-3773 KSDGASDNSISSAIT
+3773 KSDGASENSISSAIT
-3788 STIKDGYLNGDFNEK
+3788 STIKDGYLNGDFSEK
-3803 TANKK
+3803 AANKK
-3808 LVQYGAAKDENDAY
+3808 LVQYGAAKDEDDAY

-3831 EDYKK
+3831 EDFKK
-3836 YDRFY
+3836 YDQFY
-3841 ASVENGKKLDDTISY
+3841 TSVESGKKLNDTISY

-3870 ITSHFKPLYLSASVQ
+3870 ITSHFKPLYLNASVQ

>member
-133 SPDTEASKKTQTN
+133 SPDSEASKKTQTN

-236 YEKNPNGVTRLRYL
+236 YEKNPNGVTRMRYL

-309 ADRLDQTG
+309 ADQLDQTG
-317 PEEKNA
+317 AKEKNA

-372 PQYRYQATGADR
+372 PQYRHQATGADR
-384 QSAEDRKAEQ
+384 QAAEDRKAEQ

-523 SQNFGTALGGSIG
+523 SQNFGTALGGSLG

-701 RKQGMEEASEEVVGN
+701 RKQGLEEASEEVVGN

-727 KDNSEFRQYSAQLQR
+727 GDNSEFRQYSAQLQR

-802 KGTQYTVDE
+802 KGTQYSVDE

-843 QLSNRLLGFAAM
+843 QLSNRMLGFAAL

-865 KYMNQAFEMGPETQS
+865 KYLNQALEMGPETQS

-900 AFVESL
+900 EFVESL
-906 KSQIEADKEAAK
+906 KSQIEADREAAK
-918 QPKTKAKSAQTTT
+918 QPKTKVKSAQTTT
-931 GETLSHYQTIF
+931 GETLSHYQTVF

-990 TDVEIPEG
+990 TGVEIPEG

-1024 QERTTQDEQAA
+1024 QERTAQDAQAA

-1060 KSDVDERLQYFI
+1060 KSDVDERLQYFM
-1072 EHGKLKETEKGAENG
+1072 EHGKLKETEKGATENE

-1115 NAEADTRGTED
+1115 NAEADAGGTEG
-1126 QNRGGD
+1126 QNRSGD

-1180 EDVKAKYGYDV
+1180 EDVKARYGYDV

-1211 LFDQKSKRLF
+1211 LFDQESKRLF

-1229 SYEQIGNHEV
+1229 SYDQIGNHEV
-1239 FHIEVTNGDV
+1239 FHIEVANGDV

-1265 DILDSLVN
+1265 EILDSLVN

-1329 SMPKFSVE
+1329 SMPKNSVE
-1337 TAEDGQKYVLIDQ
+1337 ATEDGRAVAVVDSDILQGLDTSTWDNQKKAEAKRAAKTALLQFKDGVQVNDITYKVNRTTRREYTRSEDTERLFRRNPEHFADKMRMADIADDVIVATTSWANDGKLKHPRTDNFVDFAHGDVLIQAGGNKYDARAVV
-1350 QQGRFIG
+1350 GITS
-1357 LNNRE
+1357 E
-1362 AEKLALEI
+1362 
-1370 IQEEFSGQTIPL
+1370 
-1382 GEYAAV
+1382 GEYVFYDVVDMSPADFKIKEEPSTTAAGRNA
-1388 TIRQQENWKAHR
+1388 TSDIKEG
-1400 SGDRYDGARK
+1400 S
-1410 YVHDGTYYEN
+1410 
-1420 SVFQAKMRAAANL
+1420 SV
-1433 DEMLEAAEYVGH
+1433 
-1445 SEDHK
+1445 
-1450 NHTFATDGFDY
+1450 
-1461 YKTTFVVGGRVFEG
+1461 
-1475 TFNIGLS
+1475 
-1482 DMGAT
+1482 
-1487 FYGMTKITQ
+1487 Q
-1496 VTNYGTFA
+1496 VTDTNSFV
-1504 SALVTDAQPNYGD
+1504 SSLVNETRSDNGD
-1517 LRNSRVARNAESV
+1517 LRDSRVARNAESV

-1536 VVDEI
+1536 VVDESDRKAAQFAI
-1541 TESKNFKE
+1541 IRDS
-1549 WFGDWQN
+1549 
-1556 HPERASKVVNAD
+1556 NAADD
-1568 GTPKVVYHGTLAHG
+1568 GYHTWIRSAAEIKTLSETLADPEWAEYDEYDPDYTRQMAEDAVRTG
-1582 LHEFKKSFIGSRFSF
+1582 KITVYSSYKIGNGVFVTPSRMEAESYS
-1597 DETGFFFTDNKSLAQ
+1597 GKGKV
-1612 DYATG
+1612 Y
-1617 DFDNSKGEVI
+1617 SKTV
-1627 PAYLNVRRPLVFD
+1627 NVADVAWIDPTQG
-1640 SQYALKNGYGKV
+1640 QYAPTN
-1652 FREND
+1652 
-1657 AVDVWDAY
+1657 
-1665 QGAILDEAQE
+1665 
-1675 MRADGII
+1675 
-1682 VNDGTSEM
+1682 T
-1690 VVVFEPNQIKSA
+1690 
-1702 TDNVG
+1702 T
-1707 TFNRNNPDIRYSQE
+1707 DIRYSQE

-1744 DAAAIEAGY
+1744 DAAASEAGY

-2041 GAIEDRHDENLYD
+2041 GAIEDRHDEKLYD

-2061 GDFIKWADALENVK
+2061 ADFIKWADALENVK

-2188 YQRIF
+2188 YRRIF
-2193 DSAPETFKNKVR
+2193 DSAPEAFKNKVR

-2244 RRNERGNEL
+2244 RRSERGDEL
-2253 RPSDLYR
+2253 LPSDLYR

-2272 ARRSLTAEERR
+2272 ARRGLTAEERR

-2577 NSVDTDLMDV
+2577 NSVDTDLTDV

-2991 PVSKATL
+2991 PVSKATV

-3627 TMGVDS
+3627 AMGVDS

-3747 DESSDFYEIRKSVT
+3747 DESSDFYEIRKNVT

>member
-1 MGQKTRKQLEIEK
+1 MKKKTAAQLAWEAQKQAWTSQGGVQVSSTQKTTAAQNAWNSAKNNPDYIQRARQQITKVKTAAQPTEKIETFDVK
-14 VTSALYSQGT
+14 RGNLTGEANGRSGRSQ
-24 RQTVSSEQQRNTAK
+24 
-38 QSAIQN
+38 
-44 FTQSINSQADAWSK
+44 
-58 NHIQSTPKSR
+58 
-68 DVRSYNPS
+68 
-76 GTPALQKP
+76 
-84 KTEFAN
+84 
-90 VETVNVT
+90 
-97 SRKPGETSRGGKSWK
+97 K

-126 MQKESGI
+126 MQKESGVVPGKKQEEEPERP
-133 SPDTEASKKTQTN
+133 SFSASYQEKEDWFNQKIGQAAKKEEEPKEENPLSMSYWEGRVNSALEQT
-146 PEWENNLIAQATT
+146 
-159 LPSAPELTQA
+159 
-169 DVEKE
+169 E
-174 QKKSSRIQ
+174 QKKETKGGRIQ
-182 KPTADHYDAEQIRQY
+182 KPSADHYDAEQIRQY

-230 KDAESA
+230 KDAQEA
-236 YEKNPNGVTRLRYL
+236 YEKNPNGVTRMRYL

-274 NEVNTMIGSYQNQY
+274 NEVNAMIGSYQNQY

-300 GMQAYITEL
+300 GMQAHITEL

-384 QSAEDRKAEQ
+384 QAAEDRKAEQ

-402 LVQKAMNAREADDA
+402 LVQKAMNEREADDA

-423 AAGNAEKPT
+423 AAGKAEKPT

-542 VTPAG
+542 ATPAG

-562 DVTGEGTYRFS
+562 DVTGEGEYRFS

-817 SQQIPGEYEGGRY
+817 AQQIPGEYAGGRY

-865 KYMNQAFEMGPETQS
+865 KYLNQALEMGPETQS

-906 KSQIEADKEAAK
+906 KSQIEADKEATK
-918 QPKTKAKSAQTTT
+918 QQKTKAKSAQTTT
-931 GETLSHYQTIF
+931 GETLSHYQTVF

-990 TDVEIPEG
+990 TGVEIPEG

-1024 QERTTQDEQAA
+1024 QERTAQDEQAA

-1087 QTGEAVLRGAGGRV
+1087 QTGEAVLRGTGGRV
-1101 DGQSDGGTDAAAAG
+1101 DGQSDGGADAAAAG
-1115 NAEADTRGTED
+1115 NAEADTRGTEG
-1126 QNRGGD
+1126 QNRSGD

-1211 LFDQKSKRLF
+1211 LFDQESKRLF

-1229 SYEQIGNHEV
+1229 SYDQIGNHEV
-1239 FHIEVTNGDV
+1239 FHIEVSNGDV

-1265 DILDSLVN
+1265 EILASLVN

-1329 SMPKFSVE
+1329 SMQKNSVE
-1337 TAEDGQKYVLIDQ
+1337 SFGDGKQYVKADRQVIFGNDRDSWSTQLEDYINGKIRRGQDVTLIGADGDELILTATSAGKLSSPYTSDGRTMSETAFERKANAAAHIDELAQISTRGKKTVSDAESRHGDMASEGWNYRTAYFMDFDGKYY
-1350 QQGRFIG
+1350 R
-1357 LNNRE
+1357 
-1362 AEKLALEI
+1362 
-1370 IQEEFSGQTIPL
+1370 
-1382 GEYAAV
+1382 V
-1388 TIRQQENWKAHR
+1388 TISVAQGA
-1400 SGDRYDGARK
+1400 DGKMIYNIGQMKEEASPKVKGSSAETGNGPR
-1410 YVHDGTYYEN
+1410 GFASSEN
-1420 SVFQAKMRAAANL
+1420 SIRN
-1433 DEMLEAAEYVGH
+1433 
-1445 SEDHK
+1445 
-1450 NHTFATDGFDY
+1450 
-1461 YKTTFVVGGRVFEG
+1461 GGE
-1475 TFNIGLS
+1475 N
-1482 DMGAT
+1482 
-1487 FYGMTKITQ
+1487 
-1496 VTNYGTFA
+1496 
-1504 SALVTDAQPNYGD
+1504 
-1517 LRNSRVARNAESV
+1517 V

-1536 VVDEI
+1536 VVDEADRKAAQFAI
-1541 TESKNFKE
+1541 IRDS
-1549 WFGDWQN
+1549 
-1556 HPERASKVVNAD
+1556 NAAD
-1568 GTPKVVYHGTLAHG
+1568 DAYHTWIRSAAEIKTLSETLADPEWAEYDEYDPDYTRQMAEDAVRTG
-1582 LHEFKKSFIGSRFSF
+1582 KITVYSSYKIGNGVFVTPSRMEAESYS
-1597 DETGFFFTDNKSLAQ
+1597 GNGKV
-1612 DYATG
+1612 Y
-1617 DFDNSKGEVI
+1617 SKTV
-1627 PAYLNVRRPLVFD
+1627 NVADVAWIDPTQG
-1640 SQYALKNGYGKV
+1640 QYAPTNT
-1652 FREND
+1652 
-1657 AVDVWDAY
+1657 A
-1665 QGAILDEAQE
+1665 
-1675 MRADGII
+1675 
-1682 VNDGTSEM
+1682 
-1690 VVVFEPNQIKSA
+1690 
-1702 TDNVG
+1702 
-1707 TFNRNNPDIRYSQE
+1707 DIRYSQE
-1721 TDEEY
+1721 ADEEY

-1744 DAAAIEAGY
+1744 DAAASEAGY

-1822 PEQWGAF
+1822 PEQWGKF

-1936 ERFNASKGDIRYSFA
+1936 ERFNASKGDI
-1951 SVEDNQVIR
+1951 
-1960 KAEQMESDGKTPEE
+1960 
-1974 IWRALGVARTMD
+1974 
-1986 GKGWRYEIDDSTVKL
+1986 
-2001 KNEMLYDYQA
+2001 
-2011 ELRDQNR
+2011 
-2018 AWEKLTDR
+2018 
-2026 ALSDEQVHDL
+2026 
-2036 ADYMK
+2036 
-2041 GAIEDRHDENLYD
+2041 
-2054 KLENEFG
+2054 
-2061 GDFIKWADALENVK
+2061 
-2075 EAKKVPRNGASL
+2075 
-2087 EEFIDAA
+2087 
-2094 ELFAAYPQLRD
+2094 
-2105 TRLVFQNLDS
+2105 
-2115 GENGYYDRQ
+2115 
-2124 RDIIVLSERLRRKS
+2124 
-2138 ESTLLHEIQHVIQG
+2138 
-2152 IDKTPG
+2152 
-2158 GASPGYWKRRMEEGY
+2158 
-2173 SRRENDGRIAKAEKE
+2173 
-2188 YQRIF
+2188 
-2193 DSAPETFKNKVR
+2193 
-2205 EINRARLA
+2205 
-2213 QDYDAAEA
+2213 
-2221 IVDELYDS
+2221 
-2229 EYAELWSQLDMADFE
+2229 
-2244 RRNERGNEL
+2244 
-2253 RPSDLYR
+2253 
-2260 NTAGEIEARDTA
+2260 
-2272 ARRSLTAEERR
+2272 
-2283 NLMPK
+2283 
-2288 TADENTVFVE
+2288 
-2298 QRYSIDSDMTED
+2298 RYSIDSDMTED

-2523 ISSYNLAE
+2523 ISNYNLAE

-2565 EDANRIQSYRQK
+2565 EDENRIQSYRQK

-2592 PGQTTVTQE
+2592 PGQTAVTQE

-2630 KNGNETQTKTS
+2630 KNSNETQTKTS
-2641 KARTNTFEKLF
+2641 RARTNTFEKLF

-2706 LDTAMG
+2706 IDTAMG

-2784 VVQTMID
+2784 VVQAMID

-2814 GQMGQGRADA
+2814 GQMGQGKADA

-2923 ANLQAERDE
+2923 AKLQAERDE

-3035 FQTMSHLFNIR
+3035 YQTMSHLFNKR

-3089 AVFSKANWEGF
+3089 AIFSKANWEGF
-3100 MERYSKVQP
+3100 MEGYSKVQP
-3109 ELALDIETGENGKY
+3109 ELALDIETAENGKY

-3192 MLYRTFQDDTLVGN
+3192 MLYRTFQDDTLVGTT
-3206 ALSVLKKLGNT
+3206 LSQLKKLGN
-3217 LIGFGDSGQTLGK
+3217 LVGFGDSGQKIGGLT
-3230 MKVHEFGLG
+3230 VHEFGLG

-3266 AIYALAMAQKNGG
+3266 AIYALVMAQKNGG
-3279 IKNMS
+3279 VKNMS

-3351 RGESADIQDG
+3351 RGESADLQDG

-3373 NGSMTI
+3373 NGLMTI

-3395 WLEAILHGTVQ
+3395 WLEAILNGTVQ

-3420 QNAIDYSQEDTL
+3420 QNALEYSQEESAL
-3432 VGQAWDVVI
+3432 GKAKDVLL
-3441 ELAKSSATGFIPSPV
+3441 ELAKSSATGFIPSLV

-3466 YRDAYGSKNLLTQGK
+3466 YRDAYGSKNPLVQGK
-3481 EQAMNAIPGLRQ
+3481 EQIMNAIPGLRQ
-3493 KLPTKLTNFGEDKTY
+3493 KLPTKLTNFGEDKSY

-3557 YKIQVGNERYAMSAE
+3557 YKIQVGNERYEMSAE

-3593 DSEDYADMTTEERA
+3593 DSDDYADMTTEERA

-3627 TMGVDS
+3627 AMGIDN

-3747 DESSDFYEIRKSVT
+3747 DESSDFYEIRKNVT

-3773 KSDGASDNSISSAIT
+3773 KSDGASENSISSAIT

-3896 AYEALGVSR
+3896 AYGALGVSR

>member
-1 MGQKTRKQLEIEK
+1 MNVNEFLKKRRQEETTDIQTGTGSRSSSFIQGLANERRQNVSERFG
-14 VTSALYSQGT
+14 TSAYGTGSSRQGWPST
-24 RQTVSSEQQRNTAK
+24 SKVNQPQTEK
-38 QSAIQN
+38 
-44 FTQSINSQADAWSK
+44 TQPEPVKITGK
-58 NHIQSTPKSR
+58 
-68 DVRSYNPS
+68 
-76 GTPALQKP
+76 
-84 KTEFAN
+84 
-90 VETVNVT
+90 
-97 SRKPGETSRGGKSWK
+97 KPGETSRSGQSWK

-120 KQMAYQ
+120 KQEAYQ

-133 SPDTEASKKTQTN
+133 TPDTEATQKTQTN

-174 QKKSSRIQ
+174 QKKSSRVQ
-182 KPTADHYDAEQIRQY
+182 KPTADHYDAEQIRKY

-205 KKVLDEQNT
+205 KKVLDDQNAIT
-214 LADTLYK
+214 EKNYKDYQAAQNAMKEAAMGYQMQPSGKNRLAYVKAQTQFNQALGTLQTSAKRSTELAD
-221 EFQTAEQAV
+221 
-230 KDAESA
+230 
-236 YEKNPNGVTRLRYL
+236 
-250 KAFDTYQKAREPLS
+250 
-264 TAVKRSEELA
+264 
-274 NEVNTMIGSYQNQY
+274 EVNAMIGSYQNQY

-384 QSAEDRKAEQ
+384 QAAEDRKAEQ

-402 LVQKAMNAREADDA
+402 LVQKAMNQLEMNEARG
-416 KAAYESY
+416 AYEAY
-423 AAGNAEKPT
+423 AQGKSLLDSFGRYGRGNIDLYNRPVYRNADGSVST
-432 VDLAGQNLIDVFEEM
+432 VDSISFNIDGQEILLPSVWMRGGVPYHSKDSNEIIQHYQQTGEYLGKFSTPEAANAYSDLLHSAQEALYAKDRKDVNRPVYDFAGQNLIDVFEEM

-523 SQNFGTALGGSIG
+523 SQNFGTALGGSLG

-562 DVTGEGTYRFS
+562 DVTGEGEYRFS

-640 GQSAYQGLKS
+640 GQSTYQGLKS

-684 TIGEG
+684 TIGKG

-701 RKQGMEEASEEVVGN
+701 RKQGLEEASEEVVGN

-802 KGTQYTVDE
+802 KGTQYSVNE

-817 SQQIPGEYEGGRY
+817 AQQIPGEYEGGRY

-880 FKMAAAMVGQYDVG
+880 FKMAVAMVGQYDVG

-918 QPKTKAKSAQTTT
+918 QPKTKVKSAQTTT
-931 GETLSHYQTIF
+931 GETLSHYQTVF

-990 TDVEIPEG
+990 TGVEIPEG

-1024 QERTTQDEQAA
+1024 QEHTAQDAQAA
-1035 AEQQRAFEAEQMR
+1035 AEQMR

-1101 DGQSDGGTDAAAAG
+1101 DSQSDGGTDAAAAG
-1115 NAEADTRGTED
+1115 NAEADTRGTEG
-1126 QNRGGD
+1126 QNRSGD

-1211 LFDQKSKRLF
+1211 LFDQESKRLF

-1229 SYEQIGNHEV
+1229 SYDQIGNHEV
-1239 FHIEVTNGDV
+1239 FHIEVANGDV

-1265 DILDSLVN
+1265 EILDSLVN

-1329 SMPKFSVE
+1329 SMQKNSVE
-1337 TAEDGQKYVLIDQ
+1337 ATEDGRAVAVVDSDILQGLDTSTWDNQKKA
-1350 QQGRFIG
+1350 
-1357 LNNRE
+1357 E
-1362 AEKLALEI
+1362 AKRAAKTALLQFKDGVQVNG
-1370 IQEEFSGQTIPL
+1370 IQYKVNKTSRD
-1382 GEYAAV
+1382 EY
-1388 TIRQQENWKAHR
+1388 TRSRYTEYIYRQNTEAFA
-1400 SGDRYDGARK
+1400 D
-1410 YVHDGTYYEN
+1410 
-1420 SVFQAKMRAAANL
+1420 KMRAAANADDVITATVDWTADGGL
-1433 DEMLEAAEYVGH
+1433 KHDRNDNFVDFTRGNVLLQSGANQYRASTIVGITNNGEYVLY
-1445 SEDHK
+1445 DIVDIRPT
-1450 NHTFATDGFDY
+1450 NFDI
-1461 YKTTFVVGGRVFEG
+1461 KTEPPTAVSGQTTINAIQGG
-1475 TFNIGLS
+1475 S
-1482 DMGAT
+1482 DTAR
-1487 FYGMTKITQ
+1487 I
-1496 VTNYGTFA
+1496 A
-1504 SALVTDAQPNYGD
+1504 EPN
-1517 LRNSRVARNAESV
+1517 ESV

-1536 VVDEI
+1536 VVDEADRKAAQFAI
-1541 TESKNFKE
+1541 IRDS
-1549 WFGDWQN
+1549 
-1556 HPERASKVVNAD
+1556 NAAD
-1568 GTPKVVYHGTLAHG
+1568 DAYHTWIRSAAEIKTLSETLANPEWAEYDEYDPDYTRQMAEDAIRTG
-1582 LHEFKKSFIGSRFSF
+1582 KITVYSSYKIGNGVFVTPSRMEAESY
-1597 DETGFFFTDNKSLAQ
+1597 S
-1612 DYATG
+1612 G
-1617 DFDNSKGEVI
+1617 DGKVYSKTV
-1627 PAYLNVRRPLVFD
+1627 NVADVAWIDPTQG
-1640 SQYALKNGYGKV
+1640 QYAPAN
-1652 FREND
+1652 
-1657 AVDVWDAY
+1657 
-1665 QGAILDEAQE
+1665 
-1675 MRADGII
+1675 
-1682 VNDGTSEM
+1682 T
-1690 VVVFEPNQIKSA
+1690 
-1702 TDNVG
+1702 T
-1707 TFNRNNPDIRYSQE
+1707 DIRYSQE
-1721 TDEEY
+1721 ADEEY

-1744 DAAAIEAGY
+1744 DAAASEAGY

-1822 PEQWGAF
+1822 PEQWGKF
-1829 LDYAQAHRDEYID
+1829 LDYAQEHRDEYID

-1918 KSAEIVTRNDSGD
+1918 KSAELVTRNDSGD

-1936 ERFNASKGDIRYSFA
+1936 ERFNASKGDIRYS
-1951 SVEDNQVIR
+1951 
-1960 KAEQMESDGKTPEE
+1960 
-1974 IWRALGVARTMD
+1974 
-1986 GKGWRYEIDDSTVKL
+1986 
-2001 KNEMLYDYQA
+2001 
-2011 ELRDQNR
+2011 
-2018 AWEKLTDR
+2018 
-2026 ALSDEQVHDL
+2026 
-2036 ADYMK
+2036 
-2041 GAIEDRHDENLYD
+2041 
-2054 KLENEFG
+2054 
-2061 GDFIKWADALENVK
+2061 
-2075 EAKKVPRNGASL
+2075 
-2087 EEFIDAA
+2087 
-2094 ELFAAYPQLRD
+2094 
-2105 TRLVFQNLDS
+2105 
-2115 GENGYYDRQ
+2115 
-2124 RDIIVLSERLRRKS
+2124 
-2138 ESTLLHEIQHVIQG
+2138 
-2152 IDKTPG
+2152 
-2158 GASPGYWKRRMEEGY
+2158 
-2173 SRRENDGRIAKAEKE
+2173 
-2188 YQRIF
+2188 
-2193 DSAPETFKNKVR
+2193 
-2205 EINRARLA
+2205 
-2213 QDYDAAEA
+2213 
-2221 IVDELYDS
+2221 
-2229 EYAELWSQLDMADFE
+2229 
-2244 RRNERGNEL
+2244 
-2253 RPSDLYR
+2253 
-2260 NTAGEIEARDTA
+2260 
-2272 ARRSLTAEERR
+2272 
-2283 NLMPK
+2283 
-2288 TADENTVFVE
+2288 
-2298 QRYSIDSDMTED
+2298 IDSDMTED
-2310 ERYRELRGKTVAV
+2310 ERYQELRGKTVAV

-2375 IDFTFSKNKGLR
+2375 INFTFSKNKGLR

-2418 LIEQHKDKYAGTTR
+2418 LIEQHKDKYAGTVR
-2432 ANNQLKSVSVLVGVF
+2432 ENPYLNSVSVLVGVF

-2460 KDTSN
+2460 KDTAD
-2465 AGGILYMTVTM
+2465 AGGTLYMTVAM
-2476 TKIEA
+2476 TK
-2481 GVMAGASAQRRTPPY
+2481 
-2496 VVPASE
+2496 
-2502 IETGVLGSGA
+2502 IETGVLGSTMNQNGTS
-2512 QKNWRGRSLIP
+2512 RSLIP

-2565 EDANRIQSYRQK
+2565 ENANRIQSYRQK

-2601 GFDEAQRTL
+2601 GLDEAQRTL

-2630 KNGNETQTKTS
+2630 KNGNETKTKTS
-2641 KARTNTFEKLF
+2641 RARTNTFEKLF

-2814 GQMGQGRADA
+2814 GQMSQGKADA

-2913 RKIQKFEDML
+2913 RKIQKFEDMI
-2923 ANLQAERDE
+2923 AKLQAERDE

-2998 NNLKKQ
+2998 NNLRKQ

-3035 FQTMSHLFNIR
+3035 YQTMSHLLNIR

-3089 AVFSKANWEGF
+3089 AIFSKANWEGF
-3100 MERYSKVQP
+3100 MEGYSKVQP
-3109 ELALDIETGENGKY
+3109 ELALDIETAENGKY

-3133 GNLLSRNLSRV
+3133 GNLLTRGLSQA
-3144 ERLLGYEL
+3144 ERLMGYEL

-3160 GSIRAETIRQLQ
+3160 GSIRAETLRQLQ

-3217 LIGFGDSGQTLGK
+3217 FIGFGDSGQTLGK

-3266 AIYALAMAQKNGG
+3266 AIYALVMAQKNGG

-3351 RGESADIQDG
+3351 RGESADLRDG

-3406 SIDDLSVMNTLRTI
+3406 SIDDLSVMNTMRTI
-3420 QNAIDYSQEDTL
+3420 QNAIEYSQEDTL

-3557 YKIQVGNERYAMSAE
+3557 YKIQVGNERYEMSAE

-3593 DSEDYADMTTEERA
+3593 DSEDYAGMTTEERA

-3747 DESSDFYEIRKSVT
+3747 DESSDFYEIRKNVT
-3761 EGTSIEKTVKRL
+3761 EGTSIEKTVNRL

>member
-1 MGQKTRKQLEIEK
+1 M
-14 VTSALYSQGT
+14 
-24 RQTVSSEQQRNTAK
+24 
-38 QSAIQN
+38 
-44 FTQSINSQADAWSK
+44 
-58 NHIQSTPKSR
+58 
-68 DVRSYNPS
+68 
-76 GTPALQKP
+76 
-84 KTEFAN
+84 
-90 VETVNVT
+90 
-97 SRKPGETSRGGKSWK
+97 
-112 ERQERLSG
+112 
-120 KQMAYQ
+120 
-126 MQKESGI
+126 
-133 SPDTEASKKTQTN
+133 
-146 PEWENNLIAQATT
+146 
-159 LPSAPELTQA
+159 
-169 DVEKE
+169 
-174 QKKSSRIQ
+174 
-182 KPTADHYDAEQIRQY
+182 
-197 KEQEIGDY
+197 
-205 KKVLDEQNT
+205 
-214 LADTLYK
+214 
-221 EFQTAEQAV
+221 
-230 KDAESA
+230 
-236 YEKNPNGVTRLRYL
+236 
-250 KAFDTYQKAREPLS
+250 
-264 TAVKRSEELA
+264 
-274 NEVNTMIGSYQNQY
+274 
-288 DDNTRYAGKDYA
+288 
-300 GMQAYITEL
+300 
-309 ADRLDQTG
+309 
-317 PEEKNA
+317 
-323 ETGQNLREQYQEEI
+323 
-337 DRATN
+337 
-342 YSYSMMD
+342 
-349 MEQLQAEY
+349 
-357 DRLNRQREELYKPVG
+357 
-372 PQYRYQATGADR
+372 
-384 QSAEDRKAEQ
+384 
-394 EKTGEKMR
+394 
-402 LVQKAMNAREADDA
+402 
-416 KAAYESY
+416 
-423 AAGNAEKPT
+423 
-432 VDLAGQNLIDVFEEM
+432 
-447 VNGRKGYKTAGE
+447 
-459 TTEIALRDQVER
+459 
-471 NMKHLPENAKEVML
+471 
-485 QFLEDKDYV
+485 
-494 SAANYYKAYESTMT
+494 
-508 ANYANAQYAELKDWA
+508 
-523 SQNFGTALGGSIG
+523 
-536 AGVAGA
+536 
-542 VTPAG
+542 
-547 AWIDN
+547 
-552 TFNAINNKLV
+552 
-562 DVTGEGTYRFS
+562 TGEGTYRFS

-701 RKQGMEEASEEVVGN
+701 RKQGLEEASEEVVGN

-727 KDNSEFRQYSAQLQR
+727 GDNSEFRQYSAQLQR

-802 KGTQYTVDE
+802 KGTQYSVDE
-811 MNTVLL
+811 MNTDLL

-843 QLSNRLLGFAAM
+843 QLSNRMLGFAAL

-865 KYMNQAFEMGPETQS
+865 KYLNQALEMGPETQS
-880 FKMAAAMVGQYDVG
+880 FKMAAAMVGQYDLG

-900 AFVESL
+900 EFVESL
-906 KSQIEADKEAAK
+906 KSQIEADREAAK
-918 QPKTKAKSAQTTT
+918 QPKTKVKSAQTTT
-931 GETLSHYQTIF
+931 GETLSHYQTVF

-990 TDVEIPEG
+990 TGVEIPEG

-1024 QERTTQDEQAA
+1024 QERTAQDAQAA
-1035 AEQQRAFEAEQMR
+1035 AEQQRAVEAEQMR

-1060 KSDVDERLQYFI
+1060 KSDVDERLQYFM
-1072 EHGKLKETEKGAENG
+1072 EHGKLKETEKGATENE

-1115 NAEADTRGTED
+1115 NAEADAGGTEG
-1126 QNRGGD
+1126 QNRSGD

-1180 EDVKAKYGYDV
+1180 EDVKARYGYDV

-1211 LFDQKSKRLF
+1211 LFDQESKRLF

-1229 SYEQIGNHEV
+1229 SYDQIGNHEV
-1239 FHIEVTNGDV
+1239 FHIEVANGDV

-1265 DILDSLVN
+1265 EILDSLVN

-1329 SMPKFSVE
+1329 SMPKNSVE
-1337 TAEDGQKYVLIDQ
+1337 ATEDGRAVAVVDSDILQGLDTSTWDNQKKAEAKRAAKTALLQFKDGVQVNDITYKVNRTTRREYTRSEDTERLFRRNPEHFADKMRMADIADDVIVATTSWANDGKLKHPRTDNFVDFAHGDVLIQAGGNKYDARAVV
-1350 QQGRFIG
+1350 GITS
-1357 LNNRE
+1357 E
-1362 AEKLALEI
+1362 
-1370 IQEEFSGQTIPL
+1370 
-1382 GEYAAV
+1382 GEYVFYDVVDMSPADFKIKEEPSTTAAGRNA
-1388 TIRQQENWKAHR
+1388 TSDIKEG
-1400 SGDRYDGARK
+1400 S
-1410 YVHDGTYYEN
+1410 
-1420 SVFQAKMRAAANL
+1420 SV
-1433 DEMLEAAEYVGH
+1433 
-1445 SEDHK
+1445 
-1450 NHTFATDGFDY
+1450 
-1461 YKTTFVVGGRVFEG
+1461 
-1475 TFNIGLS
+1475 
-1482 DMGAT
+1482 
-1487 FYGMTKITQ
+1487 Q
-1496 VTNYGTFA
+1496 VTDTNSFV
-1504 SALVTDAQPNYGD
+1504 SSLVNETRSDNGD
-1517 LRNSRVARNAESV
+1517 LRDSRVARNAESV

-1536 VVDEI
+1536 VVDESDRKAAQFAI
-1541 TESKNFKE
+1541 IRDS
-1549 WFGDWQN
+1549 
-1556 HPERASKVVNAD
+1556 NAADD
-1568 GTPKVVYHGTLAHG
+1568 GYHTWIRSAAEIKTLSETLADPEWAEYDEYDPDYTRQMAEDAVRTG
-1582 LHEFKKSFIGSRFSF
+1582 KITVYSSYKIGNGVFVTPSRMEAESYS
-1597 DETGFFFTDNKSLAQ
+1597 GKGKV
-1612 DYATG
+1612 Y
-1617 DFDNSKGEVI
+1617 SKTV
-1627 PAYLNVRRPLVFD
+1627 NVADVAWIDPTQG
-1640 SQYALKNGYGKV
+1640 QYAPTN
-1652 FREND
+1652 
-1657 AVDVWDAY
+1657 
-1665 QGAILDEAQE
+1665 
-1675 MRADGII
+1675 
-1682 VNDGTSEM
+1682 T
-1690 VVVFEPNQIKSA
+1690 
-1702 TDNVG
+1702 T
-1707 TFNRNNPDIRYSQE
+1707 DIRYSQE

-1744 DAAAIEAGY
+1744 DAAASEAGY

-2041 GAIEDRHDENLYD
+2041 GAIEDRHDEKLYD

-2061 GDFIKWADALENVK
+2061 ADFIKWADALENVK

-2188 YQRIF
+2188 YRRIF
-2193 DSAPETFKNKVR
+2193 DSAPEAFKNKVR

-2244 RRNERGNEL
+2244 RRSERGDEL
-2253 RPSDLYR
+2253 LPSDLYR

-2272 ARRSLTAEERR
+2272 ARRGLTAEERR

-2577 NSVDTDLMDV
+2577 NSVDTDLTDV

-2991 PVSKATL
+2991 PVSKATV

-3627 TMGVDS
+3627 AMGVDS

-3747 DESSDFYEIRKSVT
+3747 DESSDFYEIRKNVT

-3870 ITSHFKPLYLSASVQ
+3870 ITSHFKPLYLAAGTS
-3885 ERQYMKEYLLD
+3885 ERQYMKAYLVD
-3896 AYEALGVSR
+3896 AYVALGKSR
-3905 NKAAKN
+3905 SEASKD

>member
-133 SPDTEASKKTQTN
+133 SPDSEASKKTQTN

-236 YEKNPNGVTRLRYL
+236 YEKNPNGVTRMRYL

-309 ADRLDQTG
+309 ADQLDQTG
-317 PEEKNA
+317 AKEKNA

-384 QSAEDRKAEQ
+384 QAAEDRKAEQ

-523 SQNFGTALGGSIG
+523 SQNFGTALGGSLG

-701 RKQGMEEASEEVVGN
+701 RKQGLEEASEEVVGN

-727 KDNSEFRQYSAQLQR
+727 GDNSEFRQYSAQLQR

-802 KGTQYTVDE
+802 KGTQYSVDE

-843 QLSNRLLGFAAM
+843 QLSNRMLGFAAL

-865 KYMNQAFEMGPETQS
+865 KYLNQALEMGPETQS

-900 AFVESL
+900 EFVESL
-906 KSQIEADKEAAK
+906 KSQIEADREAAK
-918 QPKTKAKSAQTTT
+918 QPKTKVKSAQTTT
-931 GETLSHYQTIF
+931 GETLSHYQTVF

-990 TDVEIPEG
+990 TGVEIPEG

-1024 QERTTQDEQAA
+1024 QERTAQDAQAA

-1060 KSDVDERLQYFI
+1060 KSDVDERLQYFM
-1072 EHGKLKETEKGAENG
+1072 EHGKLKETEKGATENE

-1115 NAEADTRGTED
+1115 NAEADAGGTEG
-1126 QNRGGD
+1126 QNRSGD

-1180 EDVKAKYGYDV
+1180 EDVKARYGYDV

-1211 LFDQKSKRLF
+1211 LFDQESKRLF

-1229 SYEQIGNHEV
+1229 SYDQIGNHEV
-1239 FHIEVTNGDV
+1239 FHIEVANGDV

-1265 DILDSLVN
+1265 EILDSLVN

-1329 SMPKFSVE
+1329 SMPKNSVE
-1337 TAEDGQKYVLIDQ
+1337 ATEDGRAVAVVDSDILQGLDTSTWDNQKKAEAKRAAKTALLQFKDGVQVNDITYKVNRTTRREYTRSEDTERLFRRNPEHFADKMRMADIADDVIVATTSWANDGKLKHPRTDNFVDFAHGDVLIQAGGNKYDARAVV
-1350 QQGRFIG
+1350 GITS
-1357 LNNRE
+1357 E
-1362 AEKLALEI
+1362 
-1370 IQEEFSGQTIPL
+1370 
-1382 GEYAAV
+1382 GEYVFYDVVDMSPADFKIKEEPSTTAAGRNA
-1388 TIRQQENWKAHR
+1388 TSDIKEG
-1400 SGDRYDGARK
+1400 S
-1410 YVHDGTYYEN
+1410 
-1420 SVFQAKMRAAANL
+1420 SV
-1433 DEMLEAAEYVGH
+1433 
-1445 SEDHK
+1445 
-1450 NHTFATDGFDY
+1450 
-1461 YKTTFVVGGRVFEG
+1461 
-1475 TFNIGLS
+1475 
-1482 DMGAT
+1482 
-1487 FYGMTKITQ
+1487 Q
-1496 VTNYGTFA
+1496 VTDTNSFV
-1504 SALVTDAQPNYGD
+1504 SSLVNETRSDNGD
-1517 LRNSRVARNAESV
+1517 LRDSRVARNAESV

-1536 VVDEI
+1536 VVDESDRKAAQFAI
-1541 TESKNFKE
+1541 IRDS
-1549 WFGDWQN
+1549 
-1556 HPERASKVVNAD
+1556 NAADD
-1568 GTPKVVYHGTLAHG
+1568 GYHTWIRSAAEIKTLSETLADPEWAEYDEYDPDYTRQMAEDAVRTG
-1582 LHEFKKSFIGSRFSF
+1582 KITVYSSYKIGNGVFVTPSRMEAESYS
-1597 DETGFFFTDNKSLAQ
+1597 GKGKV
-1612 DYATG
+1612 Y
-1617 DFDNSKGEVI
+1617 SKTV
-1627 PAYLNVRRPLVFD
+1627 NVADVAWIDPTQG
-1640 SQYALKNGYGKV
+1640 QYAPTN
-1652 FREND
+1652 
-1657 AVDVWDAY
+1657 
-1665 QGAILDEAQE
+1665 
-1675 MRADGII
+1675 
-1682 VNDGTSEM
+1682 T
-1690 VVVFEPNQIKSA
+1690 
-1702 TDNVG
+1702 T
-1707 TFNRNNPDIRYSQE
+1707 DIRYSQE

-1744 DAAAIEAGY
+1744 DAAASEAGY

-2041 GAIEDRHDENLYD
+2041 GAIEDRHDEKLYD

-2188 YQRIF
+2188 YRRIF
-2193 DSAPETFKNKVR
+2193 DSAPEAFKNKVR

-2244 RRNERGNEL
+2244 RRSERGDEL
-2253 RPSDLYR
+2253 LPSDLYR

-2272 ARRSLTAEERR
+2272 ARRGLTAEERR

-2565 EDANRIQSYRQK
+2565 EDANRIRSYRQK
-2577 NSVDTDLMDV
+2577 NSVDTDLTDV

-2991 PVSKATL
+2991 PVSKATV

-3627 TMGVDS
+3627 AMGVDS

-3747 DESSDFYEIRKSVT
+3747 DESSDFYEIRKNVT

-3870 ITSHFKPLYLSASVQ
+3870 ITSHFKPLYLAAGTS
-3885 ERQYMKEYLLD
+3885 ERQYMKAYLVD
-3896 AYEALGVSR
+3896 AYVALGKSR
-3905 NKAAKN
+3905 SEASKD

>member
-1 MGQKTRKQLEIEK
+1 MNVNDFLKKRKQEESTNTQTGTENRSSSFIQGLANERRQNVSERFG
-14 VTSALYSQGT
+14 TSAYGAGNSKQGWPST
-24 RQTVSSEQQRNTAK
+24 SKINQPQTEKTNTESMKIAGK
-38 QSAIQN
+38 
-44 FTQSINSQADAWSK
+44 
-58 NHIQSTPKSR
+58 R
-68 DVRSYNPS
+68 
-76 GTPALQKP
+76 
-84 KTEFAN
+84 
-90 VETVNVT
+90 
-97 SRKPGETSRGGKSWK
+97 PGETSRSGQSWK
-112 ERQERLSG
+112 ERQERLAG
-120 KQMAYQ
+120 QQMANQ

-133 SPDTEASKKTQTN
+133 IPSAKKETTKTEKKTASVTN
-146 PEWENNLIAQATT
+146 LGGLSRHMQKPETT
-159 LPSAPELTQA
+159 VQELDGSMGTLN
-169 DVEKE
+169 
-174 QKKSSRIQ
+174 RHIQ
-182 KPTADHYDAEQIRQY
+182 KPEVDNRPEKKQTRVQKPSADHYDAEQIRQY
-197 KEQEIGDY
+197 QEQEIGDY
-205 KKVLDEQNT
+205 KKVLEEQNQLVNSDYKNYQEAQQALKEAAMAYHT
-214 LADTLYK
+214 KQNGENWLAYT
-221 EFQTAEQAV
+221 
-230 KDAESA
+230 
-236 YEKNPNGVTRLRYL
+236 
-250 KAFDTYQKAREPLS
+250 KARNQFDHALEALQMS
-264 TAVKRSEELA
+264 SKRSTELTD
-274 NEVNTMIGSYQNQY
+274 EVNSMVSAYQNQY
-288 DDNTRYAGKDYA
+288 DDHTRYSGKDYA
-300 GMQAYITEL
+300 GMQQYITEL
-309 ADRLDQTG
+309 SDQLDQTG
-317 PEEKNA
+317 ESEKNA

-337 DRATN
+337 DRAEK
-342 YSYSMMD
+342 YSYSLMNKD
-349 MEQLQAEY
+349 QLQQEY
-357 DRLNRQREELYKPVG
+357 DRLDAISHSGEAKPV
-372 PQYRYQATGADR
+372 YMTDTGLPVFNTQNLSDETIDR
-384 QSAEDRKAEQ
+384 AN
-394 EKTGEKMR
+394 EKKR
-402 LVQKAMNAREADDA
+402 LIQRALNQLEMNDA

-423 AAGNAEKPT
+423 ADGTAAKPT
-432 VDLAGQNLIDVFEEM
+432 YDLAGQNLIDVFEKM
-447 VNGRKGYKTAGE
+447 VNGERIAKNAGN
-459 TTEIALRDQVER
+459 TTEIALRDQVDR
-471 NMKHLPENAKEVML
+471 NMKYLPDDAKEVML
-485 QFLEDKDYV
+485 QFLADKDYV

-508 ANYANAQYAELKDWA
+508 ANYANTQYSELKDWA

-536 AGVAGA
+536 AGFAGA

-562 DVTGEGTYRFS
+562 DVTGEGEYRFS
-573 DVNSDMYRGARTAAA
+573 DVNGDLYRGARTAAA

-780 NVASANMQAAQYG
+780 NVVSANLQAAQYG
-793 KEMKAGEAF
+793 KEMKAGETF

-817 SQQIPGEYEGGRY
+817 SQQIPGEYAGGKY

-843 QLSNRLLGFAAM
+843 QLSNRMLGFAAM

-865 KYMNQAFEMGPETQS
+865 KYLNQALEMSPETQS
-880 FKMAAAMVGQYDVG
+880 FKMAMAMTEQYDVG

-918 QPKTKAKSAQTTT
+918 QPNTKAKSAQTTT
-931 GETLSHYQTIF
+931 GETLSHYQTVF

-990 TDVEIPEG
+990 TGVEIPDG

-1010 SARDGFEAKIKAEA
+1010 SAREGFEAKIKAEA
-1024 QERTTQDEQAA
+1024 QERTAQDAQAA

-1060 KSDVDERLQYFI
+1060 KSDVDERLQYFM
-1072 EHGKLKETEKGAENG
+1072 EHGKLKETEKGAENE

-1101 DGQSDGGTDAAAAG
+1101 DGQSDGSTDAAPTG
-1115 NAEADTRGTED
+1115 NAEADARGTEG
-1126 QNRGGD
+1126 QNRSGD
-1132 AGVSEEV
+1132 AGVQEKV
-1139 RVRGRG
+1139 QPVKGRG
-1145 NAVSSRDFGLKNATT
+1145 KAVSSRDFGLKNATT

-1166 VLQEDET
+1166 VLPEDEA

-1200 RQDGRDVIVRG
+1200 RKDGRDVIVRG
-1211 LFDQKSKRLF
+1211 LFDQESKRLF

-1229 SYEQIGNHEV
+1229 SYDQIGNHEV
-1239 FHIEVTNGDV
+1239 FHIEVSNGDV

-1265 DILDSLVN
+1265 EILDSLVN

-1309 YQDIFEQIK
+1309 YQDIFEKIK

-1536 VVDEI
+1536 VVDEADRKAAQFAI
-1541 TESKNFKE
+1541 IRDSNAADDAYHTWIRSA
-1549 WFGDWQN
+1549 
-1556 HPERASKVVNAD
+1556 PEIKTLSE
-1568 GTPKVVYHGTLAHG
+1568 TLADPEWAEYDEYDPDYTRQMAEDAVRTG
-1582 LHEFKKSFIGSRFSF
+1582 KITVYSSYKIGNGVFVTPSRMEAESYSGDGKVYSKTVNVADVAWIDPTQGQYAPTNTADIRYSQEVDSDGRALTDEQKIFFSGSKARDSDGRLLPLYRGHKRGSTVYSTDYRGAIWSTTDKAYAETYGNV
-1597 DETGFFFTDNKSLAQ
+1597 DEV
-1612 DYATG
+1612 YANIKNPYELTVKVG
-1617 DFDNSKGEVI
+1617 RDSKGYDIDEAISNAKAGNHDGAIITFEYDFNNDPMSYDNWMSQNAPNKPADEV
-1627 PAYLNVRRPLVFD
+1627 VRFASVRPGETIGEFMGRAKAGPLEKHV
-1640 SQYALKNGYGKV
+1640 V
-1652 FREND
+1652 
-1657 AVDVWDAY
+1657 VWDSS
-1665 QGAILDEAQE
+1665 Q
-1675 MRADGII
+1675 
-1682 VNDGTSEM
+1682 
-1690 VVVFEPNQIKSA
+1690 FKSA
-1702 TDNVG
+1702 ENLAPTRG
-1707 TFNRNNPDIRYSQE
+1707 KDIRYSQE

-1726 RRLAENPR
+1726 RRLAEHPR
-1734 ENHAALQKMV
+1734 ENRAALQKMV
-1744 DAAAIEAGY
+1744 DAAAKAAGY

-1822 PEQWGAF
+1822 PEQWGKF
-1829 LDYAQAHRDEYID
+1829 LDYAQEHRDEYID

-1867 LIAGFINATAGRNSE
+1867 LISGFINATAGRNAE

-1931 VIPLS
+1931 VIPLR
-1936 ERFNASKGDIRYSFA
+1936 ERFNASRGDI
-1951 SVEDNQVIR
+1951 
-1960 KAEQMESDGKTPEE
+1960 
-1974 IWRALGVARTMD
+1974 
-1986 GKGWRYEIDDSTVKL
+1986 
-2001 KNEMLYDYQA
+2001 
-2011 ELRDQNR
+2011 
-2018 AWEKLTDR
+2018 
-2026 ALSDEQVHDL
+2026 
-2036 ADYMK
+2036 
-2041 GAIEDRHDENLYD
+2041 
-2054 KLENEFG
+2054 
-2061 GDFIKWADALENVK
+2061 
-2075 EAKKVPRNGASL
+2075 
-2087 EEFIDAA
+2087 
-2094 ELFAAYPQLRD
+2094 
-2105 TRLVFQNLDS
+2105 
-2115 GENGYYDRQ
+2115 
-2124 RDIIVLSERLRRKS
+2124 
-2138 ESTLLHEIQHVIQG
+2138 
-2152 IDKTPG
+2152 
-2158 GASPGYWKRRMEEGY
+2158 
-2173 SRRENDGRIAKAEKE
+2173 
-2188 YQRIF
+2188 
-2193 DSAPETFKNKVR
+2193 
-2205 EINRARLA
+2205 
-2213 QDYDAAEA
+2213 
-2221 IVDELYDS
+2221 
-2229 EYAELWSQLDMADFE
+2229 
-2244 RRNERGNEL
+2244 
-2253 RPSDLYR
+2253 
-2260 NTAGEIEARDTA
+2260 
-2272 ARRSLTAEERR
+2272 
-2283 NLMPK
+2283 
-2288 TADENTVFVE
+2288 
-2298 QRYSIDSDMTED
+2298 RYSIDSDMTED

-2418 LIEQHKDKYAGTTR
+2418 LIEQHKDKYAGTVR
-2432 ANNQLKSVSVLVGVF
+2432 ENPYLNSVSVLVGVF

-2460 KDTSN
+2460 KDTAD
-2465 AGGILYMTVTM
+2465 AGGTLYMTVAM
-2476 TKIEA
+2476 TK
-2481 GVMAGASAQRRTPPY
+2481 
-2496 VVPASE
+2496 
-2502 IETGVLGSGA
+2502 IETGVLGSTMNQNGTS
-2512 QKNWRGRSLIP
+2512 RSLIP

-2592 PGQTTVTQE
+2592 PGQTAVTQE
-2601 GFDEAQRTL
+2601 GFDKAQRTL

-2630 KNGNETQTKTS
+2630 KNANETQTKTS

-2657 SMDGLKKEDMTY
+2657 GMEGLREEDMTY

-2721 QKNGDYSKVVEMAQ
+2721 QKSGDYSKVVEMAQ

-2784 VVQTMID
+2784 IVQTMID

-2814 GQMGQGRADA
+2814 GQMGQGKADA

-2923 ANLQAERDE
+2923 AKLQAERDE

-2991 PVSKATL
+2991 PVSNATL

-3035 FQTMSHLFNIR
+3035 FQTMSHLFNMR

-3052 VSNLAFSA
+3052 VSNIAFSA

-3089 AVFSKANWEGF
+3089 AIFSKANWEGF
-3100 MERYSKVQP
+3100 MEGYSKVQP
-3109 ELALDIETGENGKY
+3109 ELALDIETAENGKY

-3144 ERLLGYEL
+3144 ERLMGYEL

-3172 GFVDSGKMTMEEA
+3172 RFVDSGKMTMEEA

-3192 MLYRTFQDDTLVGN
+3192 MLYRTFQDDTLVGTT
-3206 ALSVLKKLGNT
+3206 LSQLKKLGN
-3217 LIGFGDSGQTLGK
+3217 LVGFGDSGQKIGGLT
-3230 MKVHEFGLG
+3230 VHEFGLG

-3266 AIYALAMAQKNGG
+3266 AIYALVMAQKNGG

-3284 ALQQRNIALAIG
+3284 ALQQRNIALAVG
-3296 RATTGSGL
+3296 RATIGTGL

-3420 QNAIDYSQEDTL
+3420 QNAIDYSQEETL
-3432 VGQAWDVVI
+3432 IGQGKDVLL

-3493 KLPTKLTNFGEDKTY
+3493 NLPTKLTNFGEDKTY

-3516 MNAFFTPG
+3516 MNAFFMPG

-3557 YKIQVGNERYAMSAE
+3557 YKIQVGNERYEMSAE

-3593 DSEDYADMTTEERA
+3593 DSEDYAGMTTEERA

-3720 DAKETAKNAAKD
+3720 DAKETAKNTAKD
-3732 EFLEALQSVGIRAEL
+3732 EFLDALQSVGIRAEL
-3747 DESSDFYEIRKSVT
+3747 DESSDLYEVRKGVT
-3761 EGTSIEKTVKRL
+3761 EGANIEKTVKRL
-3773 KSDGASDNSISSAIT
+3773 KSDGVSDNSISSAIT
-3788 STIKDGYLNGDFNEK
+3788 STIRDGYLAGDINEK

-3856 YTSHGVESKTLKSQ
+3856 YTSHGVEPKTLKSQ

-3896 AYEALGVSR
+3896 AYESLGVSR

-3911 IDKWLEE
+3911 IDKWLK

>member
-1 MGQKTRKQLEIEK
+1 MKKKTAAQLAWEAQKQAWTSQGGVQVSSTQKTTAAQNAWNSAKNNPDYIQRARQQTTKVKTAAQPTEKIE
-14 VTSALYSQGT
+14 T
-24 RQTVSSEQQRNTAK
+24 
-38 QSAIQN
+38 
-44 FTQSINSQADAWSK
+44 F
-58 NHIQSTPKSR
+58 
-68 DVRSYNPS
+68 DVKRGNL
-76 GTPALQKP
+76 T
-84 KTEFAN
+84 
-90 VETVNVT
+90 
-97 SRKPGETSRGGKSWK
+97 GETNGRSGQSWK
-112 ERQERLSG
+112 ERQERLTG
-120 KQMAYQ
+120 KQTAYQ

-133 SPDTEASKKTQTN
+133 SPDSEASKKTQTN

-236 YEKNPNGVTRLRYL
+236 YEKNPNGVTRMRYL

-274 NEVNTMIGSYQNQY
+274 NEVNAMIGSYQNQY
-288 DDNTRYAGKDYA
+288 DDNTRYAGKNYA

-384 QSAEDRKAEQ
+384 QAAEDRKAEQ

-423 AAGNAEKPT
+423 AAGKAEKPT

-471 NMKHLPENAKEVML
+471 NMKHLPENAKAVML

-631 LPFMAASAA
+631 LPFMAVSAA

-673 LPLEHLLDKIN
+673 LPLEHLLNKIN

-701 RKQGMEEASEEVVGN
+701 RKQGLEEASEEVVGN

-830 AAEQLKNQVLEGK
+830 AAEQLKKQVLEGK

-990 TDVEIPEG
+990 TGVDIPEG

-1035 AEQQRAFEAEQMR
+1035 AGQQRAFEAEQMR
-1048 QMDIADRVVEAT
+1048 QMDIANRVVEAT

-1072 EHGKLKETEKGAENG
+1072 EHGKLKEAEKGVENE
-1087 QTGEAVLRGAGGRV
+1087 QTGEAVFRGAGGRV

-1115 NAEADTRGTED
+1115 NAEVDTRGTEG
-1126 QNRGGD
+1126 QNRSGD

-1211 LFDQKSKRLF
+1211 LFDQESKRLF

-1229 SYEQIGNHEV
+1229 SYDQIGNHEV
-1239 FHIEVTNGDV
+1239 FHIEVANGDV

-1265 DILDSLVN
+1265 EILDSLVN

-1329 SMPKFSVE
+1329 SMQKNSVE
-1337 TAEDGQKYVLIDQ
+1337 ATEDGRAVAVVDSDILQDLDTSTWDNQKKAEAKRAAKTALLQFKDGVQVNDITYKVNRTTRREYTRSEDTERLFRRNPEHFADKMRMADIADDVIVATTSWANDGKLKHPRTDNFVDFAHGDVLIQAGGNKYDARAVV
-1350 QQGRFIG
+1350 GITS
-1357 LNNRE
+1357 E
-1362 AEKLALEI
+1362 
-1370 IQEEFSGQTIPL
+1370 
-1382 GEYAAV
+1382 GEYVFYDVVDMSPADFKIKEEPSTTAAGRNA
-1388 TIRQQENWKAHR
+1388 TSDIKEG
-1400 SGDRYDGARK
+1400 S
-1410 YVHDGTYYEN
+1410 
-1420 SVFQAKMRAAANL
+1420 SV
-1433 DEMLEAAEYVGH
+1433 
-1445 SEDHK
+1445 
-1450 NHTFATDGFDY
+1450 
-1461 YKTTFVVGGRVFEG
+1461 
-1475 TFNIGLS
+1475 
-1482 DMGAT
+1482 
-1487 FYGMTKITQ
+1487 Q
-1496 VTNYGTFA
+1496 VTDTNSFV
-1504 SALVTDAQPNYGD
+1504 SSLVNETRSDNGD
-1517 LRNSRVARNAESV
+1517 LRDSRVARNAESV

-1568 GTPKVVYHGTLAHG
+1568 GTPKVVYHGTNAAFNTFRQENG
-1582 LHEFKKSFIGSRFSF
+1582 VYFFSESR
-1597 DETGFFFTDNKSLAQ
+1597 
-1612 DYATG
+1612 DYAE
-1617 DFDNSKGEVI
+1617 SM
-1627 PAYLNVRRPLVFD
+1627 A
-1640 SQYALKNGYGKV
+1640 
-1652 FREND
+1652 
-1657 AVDVWDAY
+1657 
-1665 QGAILDEAQE
+1665 
-1675 MRADGII
+1675 
-1682 VNDGTSEM
+1682 
-1690 VVVFEPNQIKSA
+1690 
-1702 TDNVG
+1702 
-1707 TFNRNNPDIRYSQE
+1707 
-1721 TDEEY
+1721 EE
-1726 RRLAENPR
+1726 
-1734 ENHAALQKMV
+1734 
-1744 DAAAIEAGY
+1744 
-1753 TKKAYHGTD
+1753 
-1762 GDFWTFSLRNRGKN
+1762 
-1776 GEMLGVGYYFA
+1776 
-1787 EHEADAANYARGGG
+1787 RGGTR
-1801 KVLPVY
+1801 VV
-1807 LDIQNPVSTTKLTIT
+1807 
-1822 PEQWGAF
+1822 
-1829 LDYAQAHRDEYID
+1829 
-1842 GAWKGNSIKKDFELR
+1842 
-1857 YMNDYDSDTD
+1857 
-1867 LIAGFINATAGRNSE
+1867 
-1882 VAEAY
+1882 EAY
-1887 LQMLKDSTGIDG
+1887 LSIRNPLYVRMQERSFTDPTQEARYIRQAKSEGRDG
-1899 VVQGEGEGK
+1899 VVFVLDSGNEL
-1908 VYVAFTPEQI
+1908 VDDTFYAAFMPEQI

-2041 GAIEDRHDENLYD
+2041 GAIEDRHDEKLYD

-2418 LIEQHKDKYAGTTR
+2418 LIEQHKDKYAGTVR
-2432 ANNQLKSVSVLVGVF
+2432 ENPYLNSVSVLVGVF

-2460 KDTSN
+2460 KDTAD
-2465 AGGILYMTVTM
+2465 AGGTLYMTVAM
-2476 TKIEA
+2476 TK
-2481 GVMAGASAQRRTPPY
+2481 
-2496 VVPASE
+2496 
-2502 IETGVLGSGA
+2502 IETGVLGSTMNQNGTS
-2512 QKNWRGRSLIP
+2512 RSLIP

-2601 GFDEAQRTL
+2601 GLDEAQRTL

-2630 KNGNETQTKTS
+2630 KNANETQAKTS
-2641 KARTNTFEKLF
+2641 RARTNTFEKLF

-2669 DVIREKESLEGAAAR
+2669 DVIREKESLEGAKAR

-2784 VVQTMID
+2784 VVQSMID

-2814 GQMGQGRADA
+2814 GQMGQGKADA

-3035 FQTMSHLFNIR
+3035 YQTMSHLLNAR
-3046 TGMRNV
+3046 TGMRNI

-3089 AVFSKANWEGF
+3089 AIFSKANWEGF
-3100 MERYSKVQP
+3100 MEGYSKVQP
-3109 ELALDIETGENGKY
+3109 ELALDIETAENGKY

-3133 GNLLSRNLSRV
+3133 GNLLTRGLSQA
-3144 ERLLGYEL
+3144 ERLMGYEL

-3192 MLYRTFQDDTLVGN
+3192 MLYRTFQDDTLVGTT
-3206 ALSVLKKLGNT
+3206 LSQLKKLGN
-3217 LIGFGDSGQTLGK
+3217 LVGFGDSGQKIGGLT
-3230 MKVHEFGLG
+3230 VHEFGLG
-3239 DLLTKYTQVPGAL
+3239 DLLIKYTQVPGAL

-3266 AIYALAMAQKNGG
+3266 AIYALVMAQKNGG

-3284 ALQQRNIALAIG
+3284 ALQQRNIALTIG
-3296 RATTGSGL
+3296 RAATGHGL

-3481 EQAMNAIPGLRQ
+3481 EQAMNAIPSLRQ

-3557 YKIQVGNERYAMSAE
+3557 YKIQVGNERYEMSAE

-3720 DAKETAKNAAKD
+3720 DAKDSAKGSAKD
-3732 EFLEALQSVGIRAEL
+3732 EFLAALEQAGIRASL
-3747 DESSDFYEIRKSVT
+3747 DEASDLYEIRKNVTSGKSIDSV
-3761 EGTSIEKTVKRL
+3761 VKRL
-3773 KSDGASDNSISSAIT
+3773 KSDGVSDNSISSAIT
-3788 STIKDGYLNGDFNEK
+3788 STIKDGYLNGDLTEK
-3803 TANKK
+3803 NANQK
-3808 LVQYGAAKDENDAY
+3808 LVQYGAAKDEDDAY

-3836 YDRFY
+3836 YDQFFE
-3841 ASVENGKKLDDTISY
+3841 AVEDGMTLDDAIAY
-3856 YTSHGVESKTLKSQ
+3856 YTEHGVEGKTLKSKL
-3870 ITSHFKPLYLSASVQ
+3870 TSHYKPLYLAAGTS
-3885 ERQYMKEYLLD
+3885 ERQYMKAYLVD
-3896 AYEALGVSR
+3896 AYVALGKSR
-3905 NKAAKN
+3905 SEASKD

>member
-1 MGQKTRKQLEIEK
+1 MNVNEFLKKRRQEETTDIQTGTGSRSSSFIQGLANERRQNVSERFG
-14 VTSALYSQGT
+14 TSAYGTGSSRQGWPST
-24 RQTVSSEQQRNTAK
+24 SKVNQPQTEK
-38 QSAIQN
+38 
-44 FTQSINSQADAWSK
+44 TQPEPVKITGK
-58 NHIQSTPKSR
+58 
-68 DVRSYNPS
+68 
-76 GTPALQKP
+76 
-84 KTEFAN
+84 
-90 VETVNVT
+90 
-97 SRKPGETSRGGKSWK
+97 KPGETSRSGQSWK

-120 KQMAYQ
+120 KQEAYQ

-133 SPDTEASKKTQTN
+133 TPDTEATQKTQTN

-174 QKKSSRIQ
+174 QKKSSRVQ

-197 KEQEIGDY
+197 QEQEIGDY
-205 KKVLDEQNT
+205 KKVLDDQNALT
-214 LADTLYK
+214 
-221 EFQTAEQAV
+221 
-230 KDAESA
+230 
-236 YEKNPNGVTRLRYL
+236 EKNYKDYQAAQNAMKEAAMAYQTQPSGKNRLAYV
-250 KAFDTYQKAREPLS
+250 KAQTQFNQALGTLQTSA
-264 TAVKRSEELA
+264 KRSTELA
-274 NEVNTMIGSYQNQY
+274 NEVNAMIGSYQNQY

-357 DRLNRQREELYKPVG
+357 DRLNQQREELYKPVG

-384 QSAEDRKAEQ
+384 QAAEDRKAEQ

-423 AAGNAEKPT
+423 AAGKAEKPT

-508 ANYANAQYAELKDWA
+508 ANYANAQYAELKGWA
-523 SQNFGTALGGSIG
+523 SQNFGTALGGSLG

-562 DVTGEGTYRFS
+562 DVTGEGEYRFS

-701 RKQGMEEASEEVVGN
+701 RKQGLEEASEEVVGN

-742 EGMSKAEAD
+742 EGMSKTEAD

-793 KEMKAGEAF
+793 KEMKAGDAF

-817 SQQIPGEYEGGRY
+817 AQQIPGEYEGGRY

-906 KSQIEADKEAAK
+906 KSQIEADREAAK
-918 QPKTKAKSAQTTT
+918 QPKTKVKSAQTTT
-931 GETLSHYQTIF
+931 GETLSHYQTVF

-990 TDVEIPEG
+990 TGVEIPEG

-1024 QERTTQDEQAA
+1024 QERTAQDAQAA

-1072 EHGKLKETEKGAENG
+1072 EHGKLKEAEKGVENE

-1115 NAEADTRGTED
+1115 NAEADTRGTEG
-1126 QNRGGD
+1126 QNRSGD

-1211 LFDQKSKRLF
+1211 LFDQESKRLF

-1229 SYEQIGNHEV
+1229 SYDQIGNHEV
-1239 FHIEVTNGDV
+1239 FHIEVANGDV

-1265 DILDSLVN
+1265 EILDSLVN

-1329 SMPKFSVE
+1329 SMPKNSVE
-1337 TAEDGQKYVLIDQ
+1337 SFGDGKQYVKADRQVIFGNDRDSWSTQLEDYINGKIRRGQDVTLIGADGDELILTATSAGKLSSPYTSDGRTMSETAYERKANAAAHIDELAQVSTRGKKNVSDAESRHGDMASEGWNYRTAYFMDFDGKYYRVTISVAQGADGKMIYNIGQMKEEASPKVKGSSAETGNGPRGFASSENSIRNGGENVKQKNSVEATEDGRAVAVVDSDILQDLDTSTWDNQKKA
-1350 QQGRFIG
+1350 
-1357 LNNRE
+1357 E
-1362 AEKLALEI
+1362 AKRAAKTALLQFKDGVQVNG
-1370 IQEEFSGQTIPL
+1370 IQYKVNKTSRD
-1382 GEYAAV
+1382 EY
-1388 TIRQQENWKAHR
+1388 TRSRYTEYIYRQNTEAFA
-1400 SGDRYDGARK
+1400 D
-1410 YVHDGTYYEN
+1410 
-1420 SVFQAKMRAAANL
+1420 KMRAAANADDVITATVDWTADGGL
-1433 DEMLEAAEYVGH
+1433 KHDRNDNFVDFTRGNVLLQSGANQYRASTIVGITNNGEYVLY
-1445 SEDHK
+1445 DIVDIRPT
-1450 NHTFATDGFDY
+1450 NFDI
-1461 YKTTFVVGGRVFEG
+1461 KTEPPTAVSGQTTINAIQGG
-1475 TFNIGLS
+1475 S
-1482 DMGAT
+1482 DT
-1487 FYGMTKITQ
+1487 
-1496 VTNYGTFA
+1496 
-1504 SALVTDAQPNYGD
+1504 
-1517 LRNSRVARNAESV
+1517 ARIAESNESV

-1536 VVDEI
+1536 VVDEADRKAAQFAI
-1541 TESKNFKE
+1541 IRDS
-1549 WFGDWQN
+1549 
-1556 HPERASKVVNAD
+1556 NAADD
-1568 GTPKVVYHGTLAHG
+1568 GYHTWIRSAAEIKTLSETLADPEWAEYDEYDPDYTRQMAEDAVRTG
-1582 LHEFKKSFIGSRFSF
+1582 KITVYSSYKIGNGVFVTPSRMEAESY
-1597 DETGFFFTDNKSLAQ
+1597 S
-1612 DYATG
+1612 G
-1617 DFDNSKGEVI
+1617 DGKVYSKTV
-1627 PAYLNVRRPLVFD
+1627 NVADVAWIDPTQG
-1640 SQYALKNGYGKV
+1640 QYAPTNTT
-1652 FREND
+1652 
-1657 AVDVWDAY
+1657 DV
-1665 QGAILDEAQE
+1665 
-1675 MRADGII
+1675 
-1682 VNDGTSEM
+1682 
-1690 VVVFEPNQIKSA
+1690 
-1702 TDNVG
+1702 
-1707 TFNRNNPDIRYSQE
+1707 RYSQE

-1744 DAAAIEAGY
+1744 DAAASEAGY

-1867 LIAGFINATAGRNSE
+1867 LISGFINATAGRNSE

-1899 VVQGEGEGK
+1899 VVQGDGEGK

-1918 KSAEIVTRNDSGD
+1918 KSAETVTRNDSGD
-1931 VIPLS
+1931 VIPLR
-1936 ERFNASKGDIRYSFA
+1936 ERFNASKGDI
-1951 SVEDNQVIR
+1951 
-1960 KAEQMESDGKTPEE
+1960 
-1974 IWRALGVARTMD
+1974 
-1986 GKGWRYEIDDSTVKL
+1986 
-2001 KNEMLYDYQA
+2001 
-2011 ELRDQNR
+2011 
-2018 AWEKLTDR
+2018 
-2026 ALSDEQVHDL
+2026 
-2036 ADYMK
+2036 
-2041 GAIEDRHDENLYD
+2041 
-2054 KLENEFG
+2054 
-2061 GDFIKWADALENVK
+2061 
-2075 EAKKVPRNGASL
+2075 
-2087 EEFIDAA
+2087 
-2094 ELFAAYPQLRD
+2094 
-2105 TRLVFQNLDS
+2105 
-2115 GENGYYDRQ
+2115 
-2124 RDIIVLSERLRRKS
+2124 
-2138 ESTLLHEIQHVIQG
+2138 
-2152 IDKTPG
+2152 
-2158 GASPGYWKRRMEEGY
+2158 
-2173 SRRENDGRIAKAEKE
+2173 
-2188 YQRIF
+2188 
-2193 DSAPETFKNKVR
+2193 
-2205 EINRARLA
+2205 
-2213 QDYDAAEA
+2213 
-2221 IVDELYDS
+2221 
-2229 EYAELWSQLDMADFE
+2229 
-2244 RRNERGNEL
+2244 
-2253 RPSDLYR
+2253 
-2260 NTAGEIEARDTA
+2260 
-2272 ARRSLTAEERR
+2272 
-2283 NLMPK
+2283 
-2288 TADENTVFVE
+2288 
-2298 QRYSIDSDMTED
+2298 RYSIDSDMTED

-2418 LIEQHKDKYAGTTR
+2418 LIEQHKDKYAGTVR
-2432 ANNQLKSVSVLVGVF
+2432 ENPYLNSVSVLVGVF

-2460 KDTSN
+2460 KDTAD
-2465 AGGILYMTVTM
+2465 AGGTLYMTVAM
-2476 TKIEA
+2476 TK
-2481 GVMAGASAQRRTPPY
+2481 
-2496 VVPASE
+2496 
-2502 IETGVLGSGA
+2502 IETGVLGSTMNQNGTS
-2512 QKNWRGRSLIP
+2512 RSLIP

-2531 IFANVNPADGHFL
+2531 IFSNVNPADGHFL

-2559 KQSAIR
+2559 KQSTIR

-2601 GFDEAQRTL
+2601 GLDEAQRTL

-2630 KNGNETQTKTS
+2630 KNSNETKTKTS

-2721 QKNGDYSKVVEMAQ
+2721 QKSGDYSKVVEMAQ

-2814 GQMGQGRADA
+2814 GQMSQGKADA

-2886 DLAKAAYDEMFQK
+2886 DLAKAAYDETFQK

-2932 ILNGGLDALRATN
+2932 ILNGGLDVLRATN

-3029 ARRVAT
+3029 ARRVST
-3035 FQTMSHLFNIR
+3035 FQTISHLFNMR

-3076 GAITGKRGVGFDQ
+3076 GAITGKRSVGFDQ
-3089 AVFSKANWEGF
+3089 AIFSKANWEGF
-3100 MERYSKVQP
+3100 MEGYSKVQP
-3109 ELALDIETGENGKY
+3109 ELALDIETAENGKY

-3133 GNLLSRNLSRV
+3133 GNLLTRGLSQA
-3144 ERLLGYEL
+3144 ERLMGYEL

-3192 MLYRTFQDDTLVGN
+3192 MLYRTFQDDTLVGTT
-3206 ALSVLKKLGNT
+3206 LSQLKKLGN
-3217 LIGFGDSGQTLGK
+3217 LVGFGDSGQKIGGLT
-3230 MKVHEFGLG
+3230 VHEFGLG
-3239 DLLTKYTQVPGAL
+3239 DLLIKYTQVPGAL
-3252 VHRSIEF
+3252 VHRAIEF

-3266 AIYALAMAQKNGG
+3266 AIYALVMAQKNGG
-3279 IKNMS
+3279 IQNMS

-3313 AGIILNADDEDD
+3313 VGIILNADDEDD

-3351 RGESADIQDG
+3351 RGESADLRDG

-3420 QNAIDYSQEDTL
+3420 QNAIDYSQEETFI
-3432 VGQAWDVVI
+3432 GQGKDVLL

-3461 GMDAY
+3461 GMDTY
-3466 YRDAYGSKNLLTQGK
+3466 YRDAYGSKNPLVQGK
-3481 EQAMNAIPGLRQ
+3481 EQIMNAIPGLRQ

-3557 YKIQVGNERYAMSAE
+3557 YKIQVGNERYEMSAE

-3585 KLWMEQFF
+3585 KLWMDQFF
-3593 DSEDYADMTTEERA
+3593 DSEDYAGMTTEERA

-3638 QGITVET
+3638 RGITVET

-3720 DAKETAKNAAKD
+3720 DAKETAKNVAKD
-3732 EFLEALQSVGIRAEL
+3732 EFLETLQSVGIRAEL

-3761 EGTSIEKTVKRL
+3761 EGTSIEKAVKRL

>member
-1 MGQKTRKQLEIEK
+1 MKKKTAAQLAWEAQKQAWTSQGGVQVSSTQKTTAAQNAWNSAKNNPDYIQRARQQTTKVKTAAQPTEKIE
-14 VTSALYSQGT
+14 T
-24 RQTVSSEQQRNTAK
+24 
-38 QSAIQN
+38 
-44 FTQSINSQADAWSK
+44 F
-58 NHIQSTPKSR
+58 
-68 DVRSYNPS
+68 DVKRGNL
-76 GTPALQKP
+76 T
-84 KTEFAN
+84 
-90 VETVNVT
+90 
-97 SRKPGETSRGGKSWK
+97 GETNGRSGQSWK
-112 ERQERLSG
+112 ERQERLTG
-120 KQMAYQ
+120 KQTAYQ

-133 SPDTEASKKTQTN
+133 SPDSEASKKTQTN

-197 KEQEIGDY
+197 KEQKIGDY

-236 YEKNPNGVTRLRYL
+236 YEKNPNGVTRMRYL

-274 NEVNTMIGSYQNQY
+274 NEVNAMIGSYQNQY

-309 ADRLDQTG
+309 ADQLDQTG
-317 PEEKNA
+317 AKEKNA

-384 QSAEDRKAEQ
+384 QAAEDRKAEQ
-394 EKTGEKMR
+394 ERTGEKMR

-423 AAGNAEKPT
+423 AAGKAEKPT

-673 LPLEHLLDKIN
+673 LPLEHLLNKIN

-701 RKQGMEEASEEVVGN
+701 RKQGLEEASEEVVGN

-802 KGTQYTVDE
+802 KGTQYSVDE

-843 QLSNRLLGFAAM
+843 QLSNRMLGFAAM

-990 TDVEIPEG
+990 TGVEIPEG

-1024 QERTTQDEQAA
+1024 QERTAQDAQAA

-1072 EHGKLKETEKGAENG
+1072 EHGKLKEAEKGAENG

-1115 NAEADTRGTED
+1115 NAEADTRGTEG
-1126 QNRGGD
+1126 QNRSGD

-1211 LFDQKSKRLF
+1211 LFDQESKRLF

-1229 SYEQIGNHEV
+1229 SYDQIGNHEV
-1239 FHIEVTNGDV
+1239 FHIEVANGDV

-1260 ATGNK
+1260 AAGNK
-1265 DILDSLVN
+1265 EILDSLVN

-1318 AASPKNGEAAS
+1318 AASPRNGEAAS
-1329 SMPKFSVE
+1329 SMQKNSVE
-1337 TAEDGQKYVLIDQ
+1337 ATEDGRAVAVVDSDILQDLDTSTWDNQKKAEAKRAAKTALLQFKDGVQVNDITYKVNRTTRREYTRSEDTERLFRRNPEHFADKMRMADIADDVIVATTSWANDGKLKHPRTDNFVDFAHGDVLIQAGGNKYDARAVV
-1350 QQGRFIG
+1350 GITS
-1357 LNNRE
+1357 E
-1362 AEKLALEI
+1362 
-1370 IQEEFSGQTIPL
+1370 
-1382 GEYAAV
+1382 GEYVFYDVVDMSPADFKIKEEPSTTAAGRNA
-1388 TIRQQENWKAHR
+1388 TSDIKEG
-1400 SGDRYDGARK
+1400 S
-1410 YVHDGTYYEN
+1410 
-1420 SVFQAKMRAAANL
+1420 SV
-1433 DEMLEAAEYVGH
+1433 
-1445 SEDHK
+1445 
-1450 NHTFATDGFDY
+1450 
-1461 YKTTFVVGGRVFEG
+1461 
-1475 TFNIGLS
+1475 
-1482 DMGAT
+1482 
-1487 FYGMTKITQ
+1487 Q
-1496 VTNYGTFA
+1496 VTDTNSFV
-1504 SALVTDAQPNYGD
+1504 SSLVNETRSDNGD
-1517 LRNSRVARNAESV
+1517 LRDSRVARNAESV

-1536 VVDEI
+1536 VVDESDRKAAQFAI
-1541 TESKNFKE
+1541 IRDS
-1549 WFGDWQN
+1549 
-1556 HPERASKVVNAD
+1556 NAADD
-1568 GTPKVVYHGTLAHG
+1568 GYHTWIRSAAEIKTLSETLADPEWAEYDEYDPDYTRQMAEDAVRTG
-1582 LHEFKKSFIGSRFSF
+1582 KITVYSSYKIGNGVFVTPSRMEAESYS
-1597 DETGFFFTDNKSLAQ
+1597 GKGKV
-1612 DYATG
+1612 Y
-1617 DFDNSKGEVI
+1617 SKTV
-1627 PAYLNVRRPLVFD
+1627 NVADVAWIDPTQG
-1640 SQYALKNGYGKV
+1640 QYAPTN
-1652 FREND
+1652 
-1657 AVDVWDAY
+1657 
-1665 QGAILDEAQE
+1665 
-1675 MRADGII
+1675 
-1682 VNDGTSEM
+1682 T
-1690 VVVFEPNQIKSA
+1690 
-1702 TDNVG
+1702 T
-1707 TFNRNNPDIRYSQE
+1707 DIRYSQE

-1744 DAAAIEAGY
+1744 DAAASEAGY

-1936 ERFNASKGDIRYSFA
+1936 ERFNASKGDI
-1951 SVEDNQVIR
+1951 
-1960 KAEQMESDGKTPEE
+1960 
-1974 IWRALGVARTMD
+1974 
-1986 GKGWRYEIDDSTVKL
+1986 
-2001 KNEMLYDYQA
+2001 
-2011 ELRDQNR
+2011 
-2018 AWEKLTDR
+2018 
-2026 ALSDEQVHDL
+2026 
-2036 ADYMK
+2036 
-2041 GAIEDRHDENLYD
+2041 
-2054 KLENEFG
+2054 
-2061 GDFIKWADALENVK
+2061 
-2075 EAKKVPRNGASL
+2075 
-2087 EEFIDAA
+2087 
-2094 ELFAAYPQLRD
+2094 
-2105 TRLVFQNLDS
+2105 
-2115 GENGYYDRQ
+2115 
-2124 RDIIVLSERLRRKS
+2124 
-2138 ESTLLHEIQHVIQG
+2138 
-2152 IDKTPG
+2152 
-2158 GASPGYWKRRMEEGY
+2158 
-2173 SRRENDGRIAKAEKE
+2173 
-2188 YQRIF
+2188 
-2193 DSAPETFKNKVR
+2193 
-2205 EINRARLA
+2205 
-2213 QDYDAAEA
+2213 
-2221 IVDELYDS
+2221 
-2229 EYAELWSQLDMADFE
+2229 
-2244 RRNERGNEL
+2244 
-2253 RPSDLYR
+2253 
-2260 NTAGEIEARDTA
+2260 
-2272 ARRSLTAEERR
+2272 
-2283 NLMPK
+2283 
-2288 TADENTVFVE
+2288 
-2298 QRYSIDSDMTED
+2298 RYSIDSDMTED

-2577 NSVDTDLMDV
+2577 NSVDTDLTDV

-2721 QKNGDYSKVVEMAQ
+2721 QKSGDYSKVVEMAQ

-3035 FQTMSHLFNIR
+3035 FQTVSHLFNMR

-3100 MERYSKVQP
+3100 MEGYSKVQP

-3123 GTGRRTNKMT
+3123 GTGRRTNKMA

-3160 GSIRAETIRQLQ
+3160 GSIRAETLRQLQ
-3172 GFVDSGKMTMEEA
+3172 RFVDSGKMTMEEA

-3192 MLYRTFQDDTLVGN
+3192 MLYRTFQDDTLVGTT
-3206 ALSVLKKLGNT
+3206 LSQLKKLGN
-3217 LIGFGDSGQTLGK
+3217 LVGFGDSGQKIGGLT
-3230 MKVHEFGLG
+3230 VHEFGLG

-3279 IKNMS
+3279 VKNMS

-3627 TMGVDS
+3627 AMGVDS

-3747 DESSDFYEIRKSVT
+3747 DESSDFYEIRKNVT

>member
-133 SPDTEASKKTQTN
+133 SPDSEASKKTQTN

-236 YEKNPNGVTRLRYL
+236 YEKNPNGVTRMRYL

-309 ADRLDQTG
+309 ADQLDQTG
-317 PEEKNA
+317 AKEKNA

-384 QSAEDRKAEQ
+384 QAAEDRKAEQ

-523 SQNFGTALGGSIG
+523 SQNFGTALGGSLG

-701 RKQGMEEASEEVVGN
+701 RKQGLEEASEEVVGN

-727 KDNSEFRQYSAQLQR
+727 GDNSEFRQYSAQLQR

-802 KGTQYTVDE
+802 KGTQYSVDE

-843 QLSNRLLGFAAM
+843 QLSNRMLGFAAL

-865 KYMNQAFEMGPETQS
+865 KYLNQALEMGPETQS

-900 AFVESL
+900 EFVESL
-906 KSQIEADKEAAK
+906 KSQIEADREAAK
-918 QPKTKAKSAQTTT
+918 QPKTKVKSAQTTT
-931 GETLSHYQTIF
+931 GETLSHYQTVF

-990 TDVEIPEG
+990 TGVEIPEG

-1024 QERTTQDEQAA
+1024 QERTAQDAQAA

-1060 KSDVDERLQYFI
+1060 KSDVDERLQYFM
-1072 EHGKLKETEKGAENG
+1072 EHGKLKETEKGATENE

-1115 NAEADTRGTED
+1115 NAEADAGGTEG
-1126 QNRGGD
+1126 QNRSGD

-1180 EDVKAKYGYDV
+1180 EDVKARYGYDV

-1211 LFDQKSKRLF
+1211 LFDQESKRLF

-1229 SYEQIGNHEV
+1229 SYDQIGNHEV
-1239 FHIEVTNGDV
+1239 FHIEVANGDV

-1265 DILDSLVN
+1265 EILDSLVN

-1299 NGIRSVNVTA
+1299 NGTRSVNVTA

-1329 SMPKFSVE
+1329 SMPKNSVE
-1337 TAEDGQKYVLIDQ
+1337 ATEDGRAVAVVDSDILQGLDTSTWDNQKKAEAKRAAKTALLQFKDGVQVNDITYKVNRTTRREYTRSEDTERLFRRNPEHFADKMRMADIADDVIVATTSWANDGKLKHPRTDNFVDFAHGDVLIQAGGNKYDARAVV
-1350 QQGRFIG
+1350 GITS
-1357 LNNRE
+1357 E
-1362 AEKLALEI
+1362 
-1370 IQEEFSGQTIPL
+1370 
-1382 GEYAAV
+1382 GEYVFYDVVDMSPADFKIKEEPSTTAAGRNA
-1388 TIRQQENWKAHR
+1388 TSDIKEG
-1400 SGDRYDGARK
+1400 S
-1410 YVHDGTYYEN
+1410 
-1420 SVFQAKMRAAANL
+1420 SV
-1433 DEMLEAAEYVGH
+1433 
-1445 SEDHK
+1445 
-1450 NHTFATDGFDY
+1450 
-1461 YKTTFVVGGRVFEG
+1461 
-1475 TFNIGLS
+1475 
-1482 DMGAT
+1482 
-1487 FYGMTKITQ
+1487 Q
-1496 VTNYGTFA
+1496 VTDTNSFV
-1504 SALVTDAQPNYGD
+1504 SSLVNETRSDNGD
-1517 LRNSRVARNAESV
+1517 LRDSRVARNAESV

-1536 VVDEI
+1536 VVDESDRKAAQFAI
-1541 TESKNFKE
+1541 IRDS
-1549 WFGDWQN
+1549 
-1556 HPERASKVVNAD
+1556 NAADD
-1568 GTPKVVYHGTLAHG
+1568 GYHTWIRSAAEIKTLSETLADPEWAEYDEYDPDYTRQMAEDAVRTG
-1582 LHEFKKSFIGSRFSF
+1582 KITVYSSYKIGNGVFVTPSRMEAESYS
-1597 DETGFFFTDNKSLAQ
+1597 GKGKV
-1612 DYATG
+1612 Y
-1617 DFDNSKGEVI
+1617 SKTV
-1627 PAYLNVRRPLVFD
+1627 NVADVAWIDPTQG
-1640 SQYALKNGYGKV
+1640 QYAPTN
-1652 FREND
+1652 
-1657 AVDVWDAY
+1657 
-1665 QGAILDEAQE
+1665 
-1675 MRADGII
+1675 
-1682 VNDGTSEM
+1682 T
-1690 VVVFEPNQIKSA
+1690 
-1702 TDNVG
+1702 T
-1707 TFNRNNPDIRYSQE
+1707 DIRYSQE

-1744 DAAAIEAGY
+1744 DAAASEAGY

-2041 GAIEDRHDENLYD
+2041 GAIEDRHDEKLYD

-2061 GDFIKWADALENVK
+2061 ADFIKWADALENVK

-2188 YQRIF
+2188 YRRIF
-2193 DSAPETFKNKVR
+2193 DSAPEAFKNKVR

-2244 RRNERGNEL
+2244 RRSERGDEL
-2253 RPSDLYR
+2253 LPSDLYR

-2272 ARRSLTAEERR
+2272 ARRGLTAEERR

-2577 NSVDTDLMDV
+2577 NSVDTDLTDV

-2991 PVSKATL
+2991 PVSKATV

-3627 TMGVDS
+3627 AMGVDS

-3747 DESSDFYEIRKSVT
+3747 DESSDFYEIRKNVT

-3870 ITSHFKPLYLSASVQ
+3870 ITSHFKPLYLAAGTS
-3885 ERQYMKEYLLD
+3885 ERQYMKAYLVD
-3896 AYEALGVSR
+3896 AYVALGKSR
-3905 NKAAKN
+3905 SEASKD

>member
-1 MGQKTRKQLEIEK
+1 MNVNEFLKKRRQEETTDIQTGTGSRSSSFIQGLANERRQNVSEQFG
-14 VTSALYSQGT
+14 TSAYGTGNSRQG
-24 RQTVSSEQQRNTAK
+24 
-38 QSAIQN
+38 
-44 FTQSINSQADAWSK
+44 W
-58 NHIQSTPKSR
+58 
-68 DVRSYNPS
+68 PS
-76 GTPALQKP
+76 
-84 KTEFAN
+84 
-90 VETVNVT
+90 T
-97 SRKPGETSRGGKSWK
+97 SRINQPKQEKAQPEPVKITGKKPGETSRSGQSWK
-112 ERQERLSG
+112 ERQERLTG
-120 KQMAYQ
+120 KQTAYQ
-126 MQKESGI
+126 MQKESGVVPGKKQEEEPERP
-133 SPDTEASKKTQTN
+133 SFSASYQEKEDWFNQKIGQAAKKEEEPKEENPLSMSYWEGRVNSALEQT
-146 PEWENNLIAQATT
+146 
-159 LPSAPELTQA
+159 
-169 DVEKE
+169 E
-174 QKKSSRIQ
+174 QKKETKGGRIQ
-182 KPTADHYDAEQIRQY
+182 KPSADHYDAEQIRQY

-205 KKVLDEQNT
+205 KKVLDDQNALT
-214 LADTLYK
+214 EKNYKDYQAAQNAMKEAAMDYQTQPSGKNRLAYVKAQAQFNQALGTLQTSAKRSTELAD
-221 EFQTAEQAV
+221 
-230 KDAESA
+230 
-236 YEKNPNGVTRLRYL
+236 
-250 KAFDTYQKAREPLS
+250 
-264 TAVKRSEELA
+264 
-274 NEVNTMIGSYQNQY
+274 EVNAMIGSYQNQY

-317 PEEKNA
+317 ANEKNA

-384 QSAEDRKAEQ
+384 QAAEDRKAEQ

-402 LVQKAMNAREADDA
+402 LVQQAMNQLEMNEARGAYEAYAQRKSLGENFGQYGNGNIDLWNVPSLDNIVVWDERRNA
-416 KAAYESY
+416 EVVIPTTWRENGRVVHTNDPDEAYAHYEKTGKYFGIFATTDEALTYGDQLKTEKAARST
-423 AAGNAEKPT
+423 EKP
-432 VDLAGQNLIDVFEEM
+432 VYDFAGQNLIDVFEEM

-508 ANYANAQYAELKDWA
+508 ANYANAQYAEMKDWA

-793 KEMKAGEAF
+793 KEMKAEEAF

-817 SQQIPGEYEGGRY
+817 AQQIPGEYEGGRY
-830 AAEQLKNQVLEGK
+830 AAEQLKKQVLEGK

-918 QPKTKAKSAQTTT
+918 QQKTKAKSAQTTT

-990 TDVEIPEG
+990 TGVEIPEG

-1060 KSDVDERLQYFI
+1060 KSDVDERLQYFM
-1072 EHGKLKETEKGAENG
+1072 EHGKLKEAEKGAENG

-1115 NAEADTRGTED
+1115 NAEADTRGTEG
-1126 QNRGGD
+1126 QNRSGD

-1139 RVRGRG
+1139 RVKGRG

-1211 LFDQKSKRLF
+1211 LFDQESKRLF

-1229 SYEQIGNHEV
+1229 SYDQIGNHEV

-1265 DILDSLVN
+1265 EILDSLVN

-1329 SMPKFSVE
+1329 SMQKNSVE
-1337 TAEDGQKYVLIDQ
+1337 SFGDGKQYVKADRQVIFGNDMDSWSTQLEDYINGKIRRGQDVTLIGADGDELILTATSAGKLSSPYTSDGRTMSETAFERKANAAAHIDELAQISTRGKKTVSDAESRHGDMASEGWNYRTAYFMDFDGKYY
-1350 QQGRFIG
+1350 R
-1357 LNNRE
+1357 
-1362 AEKLALEI
+1362 
-1370 IQEEFSGQTIPL
+1370 
-1382 GEYAAV
+1382 V
-1388 TIRQQENWKAHR
+1388 TISVAQGA
-1400 SGDRYDGARK
+1400 DGKMIYNIGQMKEEASPKVKGSSAETGNGPR
-1410 YVHDGTYYEN
+1410 GFASSEN
-1420 SVFQAKMRAAANL
+1420 SIRN
-1433 DEMLEAAEYVGH
+1433 
-1445 SEDHK
+1445 
-1450 NHTFATDGFDY
+1450 
-1461 YKTTFVVGGRVFEG
+1461 GGE
-1475 TFNIGLS
+1475 N
-1482 DMGAT
+1482 
-1487 FYGMTKITQ
+1487 
-1496 VTNYGTFA
+1496 
-1504 SALVTDAQPNYGD
+1504 
-1517 LRNSRVARNAESV
+1517 V

-1536 VVDEI
+1536 VVDEADRKAAQFAI
-1541 TESKNFKE
+1541 IRDSNAADDAYHTWIRS
-1549 WFGDWQN
+1549 
-1556 HPERASKVVNAD
+1556 ASEIK
-1568 GTPKVVYHGTLAHG
+1568 TLSETLADPEWAEYDEYDPDYTRQMAEDAVKNG
-1582 LHEFKKSFIGSRFSF
+1582 KVTVYSSYPIGNGVFVTPSRMEAESYSAN
-1597 DETGFFFTDNKSLAQ
+1597 GKV
-1612 DYATG
+1612 Y
-1617 DFDNSKGEVI
+1617 SKTV
-1627 PAYLNVRRPLVFD
+1627 NVDDVAWIDPTQG
-1640 SQYALKNGYGKV
+1640 QYAPTNT
-1652 FREND
+1652 
-1657 AVDVWDAY
+1657 A
-1665 QGAILDEAQE
+1665 
-1675 MRADGII
+1675 
-1682 VNDGTSEM
+1682 
-1690 VVVFEPNQIKSA
+1690 
-1702 TDNVG
+1702 
-1707 TFNRNNPDIRYSQE
+1707 DIRYSQE
-1721 TDEEY
+1721 ADEEY

-1744 DAAAIEAGY
+1744 DAAASEAGY

-1936 ERFNASKGDIRYSFA
+1936 ERFNASKGDIRYS
-1951 SVEDNQVIR
+1951 
-1960 KAEQMESDGKTPEE
+1960 
-1974 IWRALGVARTMD
+1974 
-1986 GKGWRYEIDDSTVKL
+1986 
-2001 KNEMLYDYQA
+2001 
-2011 ELRDQNR
+2011 
-2018 AWEKLTDR
+2018 
-2026 ALSDEQVHDL
+2026 
-2036 ADYMK
+2036 
-2041 GAIEDRHDENLYD
+2041 
-2054 KLENEFG
+2054 
-2061 GDFIKWADALENVK
+2061 
-2075 EAKKVPRNGASL
+2075 
-2087 EEFIDAA
+2087 
-2094 ELFAAYPQLRD
+2094 
-2105 TRLVFQNLDS
+2105 
-2115 GENGYYDRQ
+2115 
-2124 RDIIVLSERLRRKS
+2124 
-2138 ESTLLHEIQHVIQG
+2138 
-2152 IDKTPG
+2152 
-2158 GASPGYWKRRMEEGY
+2158 
-2173 SRRENDGRIAKAEKE
+2173 
-2188 YQRIF
+2188 
-2193 DSAPETFKNKVR
+2193 
-2205 EINRARLA
+2205 
-2213 QDYDAAEA
+2213 
-2221 IVDELYDS
+2221 
-2229 EYAELWSQLDMADFE
+2229 
-2244 RRNERGNEL
+2244 
-2253 RPSDLYR
+2253 
-2260 NTAGEIEARDTA
+2260 
-2272 ARRSLTAEERR
+2272 
-2283 NLMPK
+2283 
-2288 TADENTVFVE
+2288 
-2298 QRYSIDSDMTED
+2298 IDSDMTED

-2387 ESMSK
+2387 ESMSR

-2592 PGQTTVTQE
+2592 PGQTAVTQE

-2641 KARTNTFEKLF
+2641 RARTNTFEKLF

-2784 VVQTMID
+2784 VVQSMID

-2852 VQAGRESQKKA
+2852 VLAGQMSQGRQDA
-2863 DNAAMKRITDAYNK
+2863 AAMRRITDAYNK
-2877 RIDEWQKKI
+2877 RIEEWQKKI
-2886 DLAKAAYDEMFQK
+2886 DLARAAYDENLLA
-2899 GQTQQQQTD
+2899 GQMNQGKAD
-2908 ARAQE
+2908 AAEQR
-2913 RKIQKFEDML
+2913 RKIQSYEEML
-2923 ANLQAERDE
+2923 ADLKAERDE

-3029 ARRVAT
+3029 ARRVST
-3035 FQTMSHLFNIR
+3035 FQTVSHLFNMR

-3089 AVFSKANWEGF
+3089 AIFSKANWEGF
-3100 MERYSKVQP
+3100 MEGYSKVQP

-3192 MLYRTFQDDTLVGN
+3192 MLYRTFQDDTLVGTT
-3206 ALSVLKKLGNT
+3206 LSQLKKLGN
-3217 LIGFGDSGQTLGK
+3217 LVGFGDSGQKIGGLT
-3230 MKVHEFGLG
+3230 VHEFGLG

-3266 AIYALAMAQKNGG
+3266 AIYALVMAQKNGG

-3284 ALQQRNIALAIG
+3284 ALQQRNIALAMG

-3351 RGESADIQDG
+3351 RGESADLQDG
-3361 DELWGIEFMQPV
+3361 DTLLGIEFMQPV

-3395 WLEAILHGTVQ
+3395 WLEAILSGTVQ
-3406 SIDDLSVMNTLRTI
+3406 SVNDLSVMNTLQTI
-3420 QNAIDYSQEDTL
+3420 QNSLEYSQEESAL
-3432 VGQAWDVVI
+3432 GKAKDVALD
-3441 ELAKSSATGFIPSPV
+3441 LAKSSVSGFVPSPI

-3461 GMDAY
+3461 GMDTN
-3466 YRDAYGSKNLLTQGK
+3466 YRDAYGSKNPLVQGK
-3481 EQAMNAIPGLRQ
+3481 EQIMNAIPGLRQ
-3493 KLPTKLTNFGEDKTY
+3493 KLPTKLMNFGEDKTY

-3557 YKIQVGNERYAMSAE
+3557 YKIQVGNERYEMSAE

-3593 DSEDYADMTTEERA
+3593 DSEDYAGMTTEERA

-3627 TMGVDS
+3627 AMGIDN

-3747 DESSDFYEIRKSVT
+3747 DESSDFYEIRKNVT

-3773 KSDGASDNSISSAIT
+3773 KSDGASENSISSAIT

-3885 ERQYMKEYLLD
+3885 ERQYMKKYLLD

>member
-133 SPDTEASKKTQTN
+133 SPDSEASKKTQTN

-236 YEKNPNGVTRLRYL
+236 YEKNPNGVTRMRYL

-309 ADRLDQTG
+309 ADQLDQTG
-317 PEEKNA
+317 AKEKNA

-384 QSAEDRKAEQ
+384 QAAEDRKAEQ

-523 SQNFGTALGGSIG
+523 SQNFGTALGGSLG

-701 RKQGMEEASEEVVGN
+701 RKQGLEEASEEVVGN

-727 KDNSEFRQYSAQLQR
+727 GDNSEFRQYSAQLQR

-802 KGTQYTVDE
+802 KGTQYSVDE
-811 MNTVLL
+811 MNTDLL

-843 QLSNRLLGFAAM
+843 QLSNRMLGFAAL

-865 KYMNQAFEMGPETQS
+865 KYLNQALEMGPETQS

-900 AFVESL
+900 EFVESL
-906 KSQIEADKEAAK
+906 KSQIEADREAAK
-918 QPKTKAKSAQTTT
+918 QPKTKVKSAQTTT
-931 GETLSHYQTIF
+931 GETLSHYQTVF

-990 TDVEIPEG
+990 TGVEIPEG

-1024 QERTTQDEQAA
+1024 QERTAQDAQAA

-1060 KSDVDERLQYFI
+1060 KSDVDERLQYFM
-1072 EHGKLKETEKGAENG
+1072 EHGKLKETEKGATENE

-1115 NAEADTRGTED
+1115 NAEADAGGTEG
-1126 QNRGGD
+1126 QNRSGD

-1180 EDVKAKYGYDV
+1180 EDVKARYGYDV

-1211 LFDQKSKRLF
+1211 LFDQESKRLF

-1229 SYEQIGNHEV
+1229 SYDQIGNHEV
-1239 FHIEVTNGDV
+1239 FHIEVANGDV

-1265 DILDSLVN
+1265 EILDSLVN

-1329 SMPKFSVE
+1329 SMPKNSVE
-1337 TAEDGQKYVLIDQ
+1337 ATEDGRAVAVVDSDILQGLDTSTWDNQKKAEAKRAAKTALLQFKDGVQVNDITYKVNRTTRREYTRSEDTERLFRRNPEHFADKMRMADIADDVIVATTSWANDGKLKHPRTDNFVDFAHGDVLIQAGGNKYDARAVV
-1350 QQGRFIG
+1350 GITS
-1357 LNNRE
+1357 E
-1362 AEKLALEI
+1362 
-1370 IQEEFSGQTIPL
+1370 
-1382 GEYAAV
+1382 GEYVFYDVVDMSPADFKIKEEPSTTAAGRNA
-1388 TIRQQENWKAHR
+1388 TSDIKEG
-1400 SGDRYDGARK
+1400 S
-1410 YVHDGTYYEN
+1410 
-1420 SVFQAKMRAAANL
+1420 SV
-1433 DEMLEAAEYVGH
+1433 
-1445 SEDHK
+1445 
-1450 NHTFATDGFDY
+1450 
-1461 YKTTFVVGGRVFEG
+1461 
-1475 TFNIGLS
+1475 
-1482 DMGAT
+1482 
-1487 FYGMTKITQ
+1487 Q
-1496 VTNYGTFA
+1496 VTDTNSFV
-1504 SALVTDAQPNYGD
+1504 SSLVNETRSDNGD
-1517 LRNSRVARNAESV
+1517 LRDSRVARNAESV

-1536 VVDEI
+1536 VVDESDRKAAQFAI
-1541 TESKNFKE
+1541 IRDS
-1549 WFGDWQN
+1549 
-1556 HPERASKVVNAD
+1556 NAADD
-1568 GTPKVVYHGTLAHG
+1568 GYHTWIRSAAEIKTLSETLADPEWAEYDEYDPDYTRQMAEDAVRTG
-1582 LHEFKKSFIGSRFSF
+1582 KITVYSSYKIGNGVFVTPSRMEAESYS
-1597 DETGFFFTDNKSLAQ
+1597 GKGKV
-1612 DYATG
+1612 Y
-1617 DFDNSKGEVI
+1617 SKTV
-1627 PAYLNVRRPLVFD
+1627 NVADVAWIDPTQG
-1640 SQYALKNGYGKV
+1640 QYAPTN
-1652 FREND
+1652 
-1657 AVDVWDAY
+1657 
-1665 QGAILDEAQE
+1665 
-1675 MRADGII
+1675 
-1682 VNDGTSEM
+1682 T
-1690 VVVFEPNQIKSA
+1690 
-1702 TDNVG
+1702 T
-1707 TFNRNNPDIRYSQE
+1707 DIRYSQE

-1744 DAAAIEAGY
+1744 DAAASEAGY

-2041 GAIEDRHDENLYD
+2041 GAIEDRHDEKLYD

-2061 GDFIKWADALENVK
+2061 ADFIKWADALENVK

-2188 YQRIF
+2188 YRRIF
-2193 DSAPETFKNKVR
+2193 DSAPEAFKNKVR

-2244 RRNERGNEL
+2244 RRSERGDEL
-2253 RPSDLYR
+2253 LPSDLYR

-2272 ARRSLTAEERR
+2272 ARRGLTAEERR

-2577 NSVDTDLMDV
+2577 NSVDTDLTDV

-2991 PVSKATL
+2991 PVSKATV

-3627 TMGVDS
+3627 AMGVDS

-3747 DESSDFYEIRKSVT
+3747 DESSDFYEIRKNVT

-3870 ITSHFKPLYLSASVQ
+3870 ITSHFKPLYLAAGTS
-3885 ERQYMKEYLLD
+3885 ERQYMKAYLVD
-3896 AYEALGVSR
+3896 AYVALGKSR
-3905 NKAAKN
+3905 SEASKD

>member
-133 SPDTEASKKTQTN
+133 SPDSEASKKTQTN

-236 YEKNPNGVTRLRYL
+236 YEKNPNGVTRMRYL

-309 ADRLDQTG
+309 ADQLDQTG
-317 PEEKNA
+317 AKEKNA

-384 QSAEDRKAEQ
+384 QAAEDRKAEQ

-523 SQNFGTALGGSIG
+523 SQNFGTALGGSLG

-701 RKQGMEEASEEVVGN
+701 RKQGLEEASEEVVGN

-727 KDNSEFRQYSAQLQR
+727 GDNSEFRQYSAQLQR

-802 KGTQYTVDE
+802 KGTQYSVDE

-843 QLSNRLLGFAAM
+843 QLSNRMLGFAAL

-865 KYMNQAFEMGPETQS
+865 KYLNQALEMGPETQS

-900 AFVESL
+900 EFVESL
-906 KSQIEADKEAAK
+906 KSQIEADREAAK
-918 QPKTKAKSAQTTT
+918 QPKTKVKSAQTTT
-931 GETLSHYQTIF
+931 GETLSHYQTVF

-990 TDVEIPEG
+990 TGVEIPEG

-1024 QERTTQDEQAA
+1024 QERTAQDAQAA

-1060 KSDVDERLQYFI
+1060 KSDVDERLQYFM
-1072 EHGKLKETEKGAENG
+1072 EHGKLKETEKGATENE

-1115 NAEADTRGTED
+1115 NAEADAGGTEG
-1126 QNRGGD
+1126 QNRSGD

-1180 EDVKAKYGYDV
+1180 EDVKARYGYDV

-1211 LFDQKSKRLF
+1211 LFDQESKRLF

-1229 SYEQIGNHEV
+1229 SYDQIGNHEV
-1239 FHIEVTNGDV
+1239 FHIEVANGDV

-1265 DILDSLVN
+1265 EILDSLVN

-1329 SMPKFSVE
+1329 SMPKNSVE
-1337 TAEDGQKYVLIDQ
+1337 ATEDGRAVAVVDSDILQGLDTSTWDNQKKAEAKRAAKTALLQFKDGVQVNDITYKVNRTTRREYTRSEDTERLFRRNPEHFADKMRMADIADDVIVATTSWANDGKLKHPRTDNFVDFAHGDVLIQAGGNKYDARAVV
-1350 QQGRFIG
+1350 GITS
-1357 LNNRE
+1357 E
-1362 AEKLALEI
+1362 
-1370 IQEEFSGQTIPL
+1370 
-1382 GEYAAV
+1382 GEYVFYDVVDMSPADFKIKEEPSTTAAGRNA
-1388 TIRQQENWKAHR
+1388 TSDIKEG
-1400 SGDRYDGARK
+1400 S
-1410 YVHDGTYYEN
+1410 
-1420 SVFQAKMRAAANL
+1420 SV
-1433 DEMLEAAEYVGH
+1433 
-1445 SEDHK
+1445 
-1450 NHTFATDGFDY
+1450 
-1461 YKTTFVVGGRVFEG
+1461 
-1475 TFNIGLS
+1475 
-1482 DMGAT
+1482 
-1487 FYGMTKITQ
+1487 Q
-1496 VTNYGTFA
+1496 VTDTNSFV
-1504 SALVTDAQPNYGD
+1504 SSLVNETRSDNGD
-1517 LRNSRVARNAESV
+1517 LRDSRVARNAESV

-1536 VVDEI
+1536 VVDESDRKAAQFAI
-1541 TESKNFKE
+1541 IRDS
-1549 WFGDWQN
+1549 
-1556 HPERASKVVNAD
+1556 NAADD
-1568 GTPKVVYHGTLAHG
+1568 GYHTWIRSAAEIKTLSETLADPEWAEYDEYDPDYTRQMAEDAVRTG
-1582 LHEFKKSFIGSRFSF
+1582 KITVYSSYKIGNGVFVTPSRMEAESYS
-1597 DETGFFFTDNKSLAQ
+1597 GKGKV
-1612 DYATG
+1612 Y
-1617 DFDNSKGEVI
+1617 SKTV
-1627 PAYLNVRRPLVFD
+1627 NVADVAWIDPTQG
-1640 SQYALKNGYGKV
+1640 QYAPTN
-1652 FREND
+1652 
-1657 AVDVWDAY
+1657 
-1665 QGAILDEAQE
+1665 
-1675 MRADGII
+1675 
-1682 VNDGTSEM
+1682 T
-1690 VVVFEPNQIKSA
+1690 
-1702 TDNVG
+1702 T
-1707 TFNRNNPDIRYSQE
+1707 DIRYSQE

-1744 DAAAIEAGY
+1744 DAAASEAGY

-2041 GAIEDRHDENLYD
+2041 GAIEDRHDEKLYD

-2188 YQRIF
+2188 YRRIF
-2193 DSAPETFKNKVR
+2193 DSAPEAFKNKVR

-2244 RRNERGNEL
+2244 RRSERGDEL
-2253 RPSDLYR
+2253 LPSDLYR

-2272 ARRSLTAEERR
+2272 ARRGLTAEERR

-2577 NSVDTDLMDV
+2577 NSVDTDLTDV

-3035 FQTMSHLFNIR
+3035 YQTMSHLLNAR
-3046 TGMRNV
+3046 TGMRNI

-3089 AVFSKANWEGF
+3089 AIFSKANWEGF
-3100 MERYSKVQP
+3100 MEGYSKVQP
-3109 ELALDIETGENGKY
+3109 ELALDIETAENGKY

-3133 GNLLSRNLSRV
+3133 GNLLTRGLSQA
-3144 ERLLGYEL
+3144 ERLMGYEL

-3192 MLYRTFQDDTLVGN
+3192 MLYRTFQDDTLVGTT
-3206 ALSVLKKLGNT
+3206 LSQLKKLGN
-3217 LIGFGDSGQTLGK
+3217 LVGFGDSGQKIGGLT
-3230 MKVHEFGLG
+3230 VHEFGLG
-3239 DLLTKYTQVPGAL
+3239 DLLIKYTQVPGAL

-3266 AIYALAMAQKNGG
+3266 AIYALVMAQKNGG

-3284 ALQQRNIALAIG
+3284 ALQQRNIALTIG
-3296 RATTGSGL
+3296 RAATGHGL

-3351 RGESADIQDG
+3351 RGESADLRDG

-3373 NGSMTI
+3373 NGLMTI

-3406 SIDDLSVMNTLRTI
+3406 SIDDLSVMNTLRTV
-3420 QNAIDYSQEDTL
+3420 QNSLEYSQEESAL
-3432 VGQAWDVVI
+3432 GKAKDVLL

-3557 YKIQVGNERYAMSAE
+3557 YKIQVGNERYEMSAE

-3627 TMGVDS
+3627 AMGVDS

-3747 DESSDFYEIRKSVT
+3747 DESSDFYEIRKNVT

>member
-133 SPDTEASKKTQTN
+133 SPDSEASKKTQTN

-236 YEKNPNGVTRLRYL
+236 YEKNPNGVTRMRYL

-309 ADRLDQTG
+309 ADQLDQTG
-317 PEEKNA
+317 AKEKNA

-384 QSAEDRKAEQ
+384 QAAEDRKAEQ

-523 SQNFGTALGGSIG
+523 SQNFGTALGGSLG

-701 RKQGMEEASEEVVGN
+701 RKQGLEEASEEVVGN
-716 IADNLFDMWYN
+716 IADNLFDMWYTG
-727 KDNSEFRQYSAQLQR
+727 DNSEFRQYSAQLQR

-802 KGTQYTVDE
+802 KGTQYSVDE

-843 QLSNRLLGFAAM
+843 QLSNRMLGFAAL

-865 KYMNQAFEMGPETQS
+865 KYLNQALEMGPETQS

-900 AFVESL
+900 EFVESL
-906 KSQIEADKEAAK
+906 KSQIEADREAAK
-918 QPKTKAKSAQTTT
+918 QPKTKVKSAQTTT
-931 GETLSHYQTIF
+931 GETLSHYQTVF

-990 TDVEIPEG
+990 TGVEIPEG

-1024 QERTTQDEQAA
+1024 QERTAQDAQAA

-1060 KSDVDERLQYFI
+1060 KSDVDERLQYFM
-1072 EHGKLKETEKGAENG
+1072 EHGKLKETEKGATENE

-1115 NAEADTRGTED
+1115 NAEADAGGTEG
-1126 QNRGGD
+1126 QNRSGD

-1180 EDVKAKYGYDV
+1180 EDVKARYGYDV

-1211 LFDQKSKRLF
+1211 LFDQESKRLF

-1229 SYEQIGNHEV
+1229 SYDQIGNHEV
-1239 FHIEVTNGDV
+1239 FHIEVANGDV

-1265 DILDSLVN
+1265 EILDSLVN

-1329 SMPKFSVE
+1329 SMPKNSVE
-1337 TAEDGQKYVLIDQ
+1337 ATEDGRAVAVVDSDILQGLDTSTWDNQKKAEAKRAAKTALLQFKDGVQVNDITYKVNRTTRREYTRSEDTERLFRRNPEHFADKMRMADIADDVIVATTSWANDGKLKHPRTDNFVDFAHGDVLIQAGGNKYDARAVV
-1350 QQGRFIG
+1350 GITS
-1357 LNNRE
+1357 E
-1362 AEKLALEI
+1362 
-1370 IQEEFSGQTIPL
+1370 
-1382 GEYAAV
+1382 GEYVFYDVVDMSPADFKIKEEPSTTAAGRNA
-1388 TIRQQENWKAHR
+1388 TSDIKEG
-1400 SGDRYDGARK
+1400 S
-1410 YVHDGTYYEN
+1410 
-1420 SVFQAKMRAAANL
+1420 SV
-1433 DEMLEAAEYVGH
+1433 
-1445 SEDHK
+1445 
-1450 NHTFATDGFDY
+1450 
-1461 YKTTFVVGGRVFEG
+1461 
-1475 TFNIGLS
+1475 
-1482 DMGAT
+1482 
-1487 FYGMTKITQ
+1487 Q
-1496 VTNYGTFA
+1496 VTDTNSFV
-1504 SALVTDAQPNYGD
+1504 SSLVNETRSDNGD
-1517 LRNSRVARNAESV
+1517 LRDSRVARNAESV

-1536 VVDEI
+1536 VVDESDRKAAQFAI
-1541 TESKNFKE
+1541 IRDS
-1549 WFGDWQN
+1549 
-1556 HPERASKVVNAD
+1556 NAADD
-1568 GTPKVVYHGTLAHG
+1568 GYHTWIRSAAEIKTLSETLADPEWAEYDEYDPDYTRQMAEDAVRTG
-1582 LHEFKKSFIGSRFSF
+1582 KITVYSSYKIGNGVFVTPSRMEAESYS
-1597 DETGFFFTDNKSLAQ
+1597 GKGKV
-1612 DYATG
+1612 Y
-1617 DFDNSKGEVI
+1617 SKTV
-1627 PAYLNVRRPLVFD
+1627 NVADVAWIDPTQG
-1640 SQYALKNGYGKV
+1640 QYAPTN
-1652 FREND
+1652 
-1657 AVDVWDAY
+1657 
-1665 QGAILDEAQE
+1665 
-1675 MRADGII
+1675 
-1682 VNDGTSEM
+1682 T
-1690 VVVFEPNQIKSA
+1690 
-1702 TDNVG
+1702 T
-1707 TFNRNNPDIRYSQE
+1707 DIRYSQE

-1744 DAAAIEAGY
+1744 DAAASEAGY

-2041 GAIEDRHDENLYD
+2041 GAIEDRHDEKLYD

-2061 GDFIKWADALENVK
+2061 ADFIKWADALENVK

-2188 YQRIF
+2188 YRRIF
-2193 DSAPETFKNKVR
+2193 DSAPEAFKNKVR

-2244 RRNERGNEL
+2244 RRSERGDEL
-2253 RPSDLYR
+2253 LPSDLYR

-2272 ARRSLTAEERR
+2272 ARRGLTAEERR

-2577 NSVDTDLMDV
+2577 NSVDTDLTDV

-2991 PVSKATL
+2991 PVSKATV

-3441 ELAKSSATGFIPSPV
+3441 ELAKSSATGFIPSLV

-3627 TMGVDS
+3627 AMGVDS

-3747 DESSDFYEIRKSVT
+3747 DESSDFYEIRKNVT

-3870 ITSHFKPLYLSASVQ
+3870 ITSHFKPLYLAAGTS
-3885 ERQYMKEYLLD
+3885 ERQYMKAYLVD
-3896 AYEALGVSR
+3896 AYVALGKSR
-3905 NKAAKN
+3905 SEASKD

>member
-133 SPDTEASKKTQTN
+133 SPDSEASKKTQTN

-236 YEKNPNGVTRLRYL
+236 YEKNPNGVTRMRYL

-309 ADRLDQTG
+309 ADQLDQTG
-317 PEEKNA
+317 AKEKNA

-384 QSAEDRKAEQ
+384 QAAEDRKAEQ

-459 TTEIALRDQVER
+459 TTEVALRDQVER

-523 SQNFGTALGGSIG
+523 SQNFGTALGGSLG

-701 RKQGMEEASEEVVGN
+701 RKQGLEEASEEVVGN

-727 KDNSEFRQYSAQLQR
+727 GDNSEFRQYSAQLQR

-802 KGTQYTVDE
+802 KGTQYSVDE

-843 QLSNRLLGFAAM
+843 QLSNRMLGFAAL

-865 KYMNQAFEMGPETQS
+865 KYLNQALEMGPETQS

-900 AFVESL
+900 EFVESL
-906 KSQIEADKEAAK
+906 KSQIEADREAAK
-918 QPKTKAKSAQTTT
+918 QPKTKVKSAQTTT
-931 GETLSHYQTIF
+931 GETLSHYQTVF

-990 TDVEIPEG
+990 TGVEIPEG

-1024 QERTTQDEQAA
+1024 QERTAQDAQAA

-1060 KSDVDERLQYFI
+1060 KSDVDERLQYFM
-1072 EHGKLKETEKGAENG
+1072 EHGKLKETEKGATENE

-1115 NAEADTRGTED
+1115 NAEADAGGTEG
-1126 QNRGGD
+1126 QNRSGD

-1180 EDVKAKYGYDV
+1180 EDVKARYGYDV

-1211 LFDQKSKRLF
+1211 LFDQESKRLF

-1229 SYEQIGNHEV
+1229 SYDQIGNHEV
-1239 FHIEVTNGDV
+1239 FHIEVANGDV

-1265 DILDSLVN
+1265 EILDSLVN

-1329 SMPKFSVE
+1329 SMPKNSVE
-1337 TAEDGQKYVLIDQ
+1337 ATEDGRAVAVVDSDILQGLDTSTWDNQKKAEAKRAAKTALLQFKDGVQVNDITYKVNRTTRREYTRSEDTERLFRRNPEHFADKMRMADIADDVIVATTSWANDGKLKHPRTDNFVDFAHGDVLIQAGGNKYDARAVV
-1350 QQGRFIG
+1350 GITS
-1357 LNNRE
+1357 E
-1362 AEKLALEI
+1362 
-1370 IQEEFSGQTIPL
+1370 
-1382 GEYAAV
+1382 GEYVFYDVVDMSPADFKIKEEPSTTAAGRNA
-1388 TIRQQENWKAHR
+1388 TSDIKEG
-1400 SGDRYDGARK
+1400 S
-1410 YVHDGTYYEN
+1410 
-1420 SVFQAKMRAAANL
+1420 SV
-1433 DEMLEAAEYVGH
+1433 
-1445 SEDHK
+1445 
-1450 NHTFATDGFDY
+1450 
-1461 YKTTFVVGGRVFEG
+1461 
-1475 TFNIGLS
+1475 
-1482 DMGAT
+1482 
-1487 FYGMTKITQ
+1487 Q
-1496 VTNYGTFA
+1496 VTDTNSFV
-1504 SALVTDAQPNYGD
+1504 SSLVNETRSDNGD
-1517 LRNSRVARNAESV
+1517 LRDSRVARNAESV

-1536 VVDEI
+1536 VVDESDRKAAQFAI
-1541 TESKNFKE
+1541 IRDS
-1549 WFGDWQN
+1549 
-1556 HPERASKVVNAD
+1556 NAADD
-1568 GTPKVVYHGTLAHG
+1568 GYHTWIRSAAEIKTLSETLADPEWAEYDEYDPDYTRQMAEDAVRTG
-1582 LHEFKKSFIGSRFSF
+1582 KITVYSSYKIGNGVFVTPSRMEAESYS
-1597 DETGFFFTDNKSLAQ
+1597 GKGKV
-1612 DYATG
+1612 Y
-1617 DFDNSKGEVI
+1617 SKTV
-1627 PAYLNVRRPLVFD
+1627 NVADVAWIDPTQG
-1640 SQYALKNGYGKV
+1640 QYAPTN
-1652 FREND
+1652 
-1657 AVDVWDAY
+1657 
-1665 QGAILDEAQE
+1665 
-1675 MRADGII
+1675 
-1682 VNDGTSEM
+1682 T
-1690 VVVFEPNQIKSA
+1690 
-1702 TDNVG
+1702 T
-1707 TFNRNNPDIRYSQE
+1707 DIRYSQE

-1744 DAAAIEAGY
+1744 DAAASEAGY

-2041 GAIEDRHDENLYD
+2041 GAIEDRHDEKLYD

-2061 GDFIKWADALENVK
+2061 ADFIKWADALENVK

-2188 YQRIF
+2188 YRRIF
-2193 DSAPETFKNKVR
+2193 DSAPEAFKNKVR

-2244 RRNERGNEL
+2244 RRSERGDEL
-2253 RPSDLYR
+2253 LPSDLYR

-2272 ARRSLTAEERR
+2272 ARRGLTAEERR

-2577 NSVDTDLMDV
+2577 NSVDTDLTDV

-2991 PVSKATL
+2991 PVSKATV

-3627 TMGVDS
+3627 AMGVDS

-3747 DESSDFYEIRKSVT
+3747 DESSDFYEIRKNVT

-3870 ITSHFKPLYLSASVQ
+3870 ITSHFKPLYLAAGTS
-3885 ERQYMKEYLLD
+3885 ERQYMKAYLVD
-3896 AYEALGVSR
+3896 AYVALGKSR
-3905 NKAAKN
+3905 SEASKD

>member
-133 SPDTEASKKTQTN
+133 SPDSEASKKTQTN

-236 YEKNPNGVTRLRYL
+236 YEKNPNGVTRMRYL

-309 ADRLDQTG
+309 ADQLDQTG
-317 PEEKNA
+317 AKEKNA

-384 QSAEDRKAEQ
+384 QAAEDRKAEQ

-523 SQNFGTALGGSIG
+523 SQNFGTALGGSLG

-701 RKQGMEEASEEVVGN
+701 RKQGLEEASEEVVGN

-727 KDNSEFRQYSAQLQR
+727 GDNSEFRQYSAQLQR

-802 KGTQYTVDE
+802 KGTQYSVDE

-843 QLSNRLLGFAAM
+843 QLSNRMLGFAAL

-865 KYMNQAFEMGPETQS
+865 KYLNQALEMGPETQS

-900 AFVESL
+900 EFVESL
-906 KSQIEADKEAAK
+906 KSQIEADREAAK
-918 QPKTKAKSAQTTT
+918 QPKTKVKSAQTTT
-931 GETLSHYQTIF
+931 GETLSHYQTVF

-990 TDVEIPEG
+990 TGVEIPEG

-1024 QERTTQDEQAA
+1024 QERTAQDAQAA

-1060 KSDVDERLQYFI
+1060 KSDVDERLQYFM
-1072 EHGKLKETEKGAENG
+1072 EHGKLKETEKGATENE

-1115 NAEADTRGTED
+1115 NAEADAGGTEG
-1126 QNRGGD
+1126 QNRSGD

-1180 EDVKAKYGYDV
+1180 EDVKARYGYDV

-1211 LFDQKSKRLF
+1211 LFDQESKRLF

-1229 SYEQIGNHEV
+1229 SYDQIGNHEV
-1239 FHIEVTNGDV
+1239 FHIEVANGDV

-1265 DILDSLVN
+1265 EILDSLVN

-1329 SMPKFSVE
+1329 SMPKNSVE
-1337 TAEDGQKYVLIDQ
+1337 ATEDGRAVAVVDSDILQGLDTSTWDNQKKAEAKRAAKTALLQFKDGVQVNDITYKVNRTTRREYTRSEDTERLFRRNPEHFADKMRMADIADDVIVATTSWANDGKLKHPRTDNFVDFAHGDVLIQAGGNKYDARAVV
-1350 QQGRFIG
+1350 GITS
-1357 LNNRE
+1357 E
-1362 AEKLALEI
+1362 
-1370 IQEEFSGQTIPL
+1370 
-1382 GEYAAV
+1382 GEYVFYDVVDMSPADFKIKEEPSTTAAGRNA
-1388 TIRQQENWKAHR
+1388 TSDIKEG
-1400 SGDRYDGARK
+1400 S
-1410 YVHDGTYYEN
+1410 
-1420 SVFQAKMRAAANL
+1420 SV
-1433 DEMLEAAEYVGH
+1433 
-1445 SEDHK
+1445 
-1450 NHTFATDGFDY
+1450 
-1461 YKTTFVVGGRVFEG
+1461 
-1475 TFNIGLS
+1475 
-1482 DMGAT
+1482 
-1487 FYGMTKITQ
+1487 Q
-1496 VTNYGTFA
+1496 VTDTNSFV
-1504 SALVTDAQPNYGD
+1504 SSLVNETRSDNGD
-1517 LRNSRVARNAESV
+1517 LRDSRVARNAESV

-1536 VVDEI
+1536 VVDESDRKAAQFAI
-1541 TESKNFKE
+1541 IRDS
-1549 WFGDWQN
+1549 
-1556 HPERASKVVNAD
+1556 NAADD
-1568 GTPKVVYHGTLAHG
+1568 GYHTWIRSAAEIKTLSETLADPEWAEYDEYDPDYTRQMAEDAVRTG
-1582 LHEFKKSFIGSRFSF
+1582 KITVYSSYKIGNGVFVTPSRMEAESYS
-1597 DETGFFFTDNKSLAQ
+1597 GKGKV
-1612 DYATG
+1612 Y
-1617 DFDNSKGEVI
+1617 SKTV
-1627 PAYLNVRRPLVFD
+1627 NVADVAWIDPTQG
-1640 SQYALKNGYGKV
+1640 QYAPTN
-1652 FREND
+1652 
-1657 AVDVWDAY
+1657 
-1665 QGAILDEAQE
+1665 
-1675 MRADGII
+1675 
-1682 VNDGTSEM
+1682 T
-1690 VVVFEPNQIKSA
+1690 
-1702 TDNVG
+1702 T
-1707 TFNRNNPDIRYSQE
+1707 DIRYSQE

-1744 DAAAIEAGY
+1744 DAAASEAGY

-2041 GAIEDRHDENLYD
+2041 GAIEDRHDEKLYD

-2061 GDFIKWADALENVK
+2061 ADFIKWADALENVK

-2188 YQRIF
+2188 YRRIF
-2193 DSAPETFKNKVR
+2193 DSAPEAFKNKVR

-2244 RRNERGNEL
+2244 RRSERGDEL
-2253 RPSDLYR
+2253 LPSDLYR

-2272 ARRSLTAEERR
+2272 ARRGLTAEERR

-2577 NSVDTDLMDV
+2577 NSVDTDLTDV

-2684 LAQDFDGEVDDLLK
+2684 LAQDFDGEVDELLK

-2991 PVSKATL
+2991 PVSKATV

-3627 TMGVDS
+3627 AMGVDS

-3747 DESSDFYEIRKSVT
+3747 DESSDFYEIRKNVT

-3870 ITSHFKPLYLSASVQ
+3870 ITSHFKPLYLAAGTS
-3885 ERQYMKEYLLD
+3885 ERQYMKAYLVD
-3896 AYEALGVSR
+3896 AYVALGKSR
-3905 NKAAKN
+3905 SEASKD

>member
-1 MGQKTRKQLEIEK
+1 MKKKTAAQLAWEAQKQAWTSQGGVQVSSTQKTTAAQNAWNSAKNNPDYIQRARQQTTKVKTAAQPTEKIE
-14 VTSALYSQGT
+14 T
-24 RQTVSSEQQRNTAK
+24 
-38 QSAIQN
+38 
-44 FTQSINSQADAWSK
+44 F
-58 NHIQSTPKSR
+58 
-68 DVRSYNPS
+68 DVKRGNLTGKANGRS
-76 GTPALQKP
+76 GQ
-84 KTEFAN
+84 
-90 VETVNVT
+90 
-97 SRKPGETSRGGKSWK
+97 SWK
-112 ERQERLSG
+112 ERQERLTG
-120 KQMAYQ
+120 KQTAYQ

-236 YEKNPNGVTRLRYL
+236 YEKNPNGVTRMRYL

-309 ADRLDQTG
+309 ADQLDQTG
-317 PEEKNA
+317 AKEKNA

-342 YSYSMMD
+342 YAYSMMD

-384 QSAEDRKAEQ
+384 QAAEDRKAEQ

-423 AAGNAEKPT
+423 AAGKAEKPT

-523 SQNFGTALGGSIG
+523 SQNFGTALGGSLG

-802 KGTQYTVDE
+802 KGTQYSVDE

-906 KSQIEADKEAAK
+906 KSQIEADREAAK

-931 GETLSHYQTIF
+931 GETLSHYQTVF

-990 TDVEIPEG
+990 TGVEIPEG

-1115 NAEADTRGTED
+1115 NAEADTRGTEG
-1126 QNRGGD
+1126 QNRSGD
-1132 AGVSEEV
+1132 AGVSKEV
-1139 RVRGRG
+1139 RVKGRG

-1211 LFDQKSKRLF
+1211 LFDQESKRLF

-1229 SYEQIGNHEV
+1229 SYDQIGNHEV

-1260 ATGNK
+1260 AAGNK
-1265 DILDSLVN
+1265 EILDSLVN

-1329 SMPKFSVE
+1329 SMQKNSVE
-1337 TAEDGQKYVLIDQ
+1337 SFGDGKQYVKADRQVIFGNDMDSWSTQLEDYINGKIRRGQDVTLIGADGDELILTATSAGKLSSPYTSDGRTMSETAYE
-1350 QQGRFIG
+1350 R
-1357 LNNRE
+1357 
-1362 AEKLALEI
+1362 
-1370 IQEEFSGQTIPL
+1370 
-1382 GEYAAV
+1382 
-1388 TIRQQENWKAHR
+1388 KA
-1400 SGDRYDGARK
+1400 
-1410 YVHDGTYYEN
+1410 N
-1420 SVFQAKMRAAANL
+1420 AAAHI
-1433 DEMLEAAEYVGH
+1433 DELAQVSTRGKNNVSDAESRHGQMA
-1445 SEDHK
+1445 SEGWNYRTAFFMD
-1450 NHTFATDGFDY
+1450 FDGRY
-1461 YKTTFVVGGRVFEG
+1461 YKTTISVSQGADGKMIY
-1475 TFNIGLS
+1475 NIGKMQERSIPQINGSS
-1482 DMGAT
+1482 DANTGAQR
-1487 FYGMTKITQ
+1487 GD
-1496 VTNYGTFA
+1496 A
-1504 SALVTDAQPNYGD
+1504 SSDN
-1517 LRNSRVARNAESV
+1517 RVAETRKTV

-1568 GTPKVVYHGTLAHG
+1568 GTPKVVYHGTNAAFNTFRQENG
-1582 LHEFKKSFIGSRFSF
+1582 VYFFSESRDYAESMA
-1597 DETGFFFTDNKSLAQ
+1597 EERGGTRVVEAYLSIRNPLYVRMQERSFTDPTQEARYIRQAKSE
-1612 DYATG
+1612 G
-1617 DFDNSKGEVI
+1617 
-1627 PAYLNVRRPLVFD
+1627 R
-1640 SQYALKNGYGKV
+1640 
-1652 FREND
+1652 
-1657 AVDVWDAY
+1657 
-1665 QGAILDEAQE
+1665 
-1675 MRADGII
+1675 DG
-1682 VNDGTSEM
+1682 
-1690 VVVFEPNQIKSA
+1690 VVFVLDSGNELVDDTFYAAFMPEQIKSA

-1707 TFNRNNPDIRYSQE
+1707 TFDRNNPDIRYSQE
-1721 TDEEY
+1721 ADEEY

-1744 DAAAIEAGY
+1744 DAAASEAGY

-1822 PEQWGAF
+1822 PEQWGKF

-2041 GAIEDRHDENLYD
+2041 GAIEDRHDEKLYD

-2418 LIEQHKDKYAGTTR
+2418 LIEQHKDKYAGTVR
-2432 ANNQLKSVSVLVGVF
+2432 ENPYLNSVSVLVGVF

-2460 KDTSN
+2460 KDTAD
-2465 AGGILYMTVTM
+2465 AGGTLYMTVAM
-2476 TKIEA
+2476 TK
-2481 GVMAGASAQRRTPPY
+2481 
-2496 VVPASE
+2496 
-2502 IETGVLGSGA
+2502 IETGVLGSTMNQNGTS
-2512 QKNWRGRSLIP
+2512 RSLIP

-2601 GFDEAQRTL
+2601 GLDEAQRTL

-2630 KNGNETQTKTS
+2630 KNANETQAKTS
-2641 KARTNTFEKLF
+2641 RARTNTFEKLF

-2669 DVIREKESLEGAAAR
+2669 DVIREKESLEGAKAR

-2784 VVQTMID
+2784 IVQAMID

-2799 LRAEQKQAVQDAKLA
+2799 LRAEQKQSVQDAKLA
-2814 GQMGQGRADA
+2814 GQMGQGKADA

-3035 FQTMSHLFNIR
+3035 YQTMSHLLNAR
-3046 TGMRNV
+3046 TGMRNI

-3089 AVFSKANWEGF
+3089 AIFSKANWEGF
-3100 MERYSKVQP
+3100 MEGYSKVQP
-3109 ELALDIETGENGKY
+3109 ELALDIETAENGKY

-3133 GNLLSRNLSRV
+3133 GNLLTRGLSQA
-3144 ERLLGYEL
+3144 ERLMGYEL

-3192 MLYRTFQDDTLVGN
+3192 MLYRTFQDDTLVGTT
-3206 ALSVLKKLGNT
+3206 LSQLKKLGN
-3217 LIGFGDSGQTLGK
+3217 LVGFGDSGQKIGGLT
-3230 MKVHEFGLG
+3230 VHEFGLG
-3239 DLLTKYTQVPGAL
+3239 DLLIKYTQVPGAL

-3266 AIYALAMAQKNGG
+3266 AIYALVMAQKNGG

-3296 RATTGSGL
+3296 RATIGTGL

-3461 GMDAY
+3461 GMDTY

-3627 TMGVDS
+3627 AMGVDS

-3720 DAKETAKNAAKD
+3720 DAKDSAKGSAKD
-3732 EFLEALQSVGIRAEL
+3732 EFLAALEQAGIRASL
-3747 DESSDFYEIRKSVT
+3747 DEASDLYEIRKNVTSGKSIDSV
-3761 EGTSIEKTVKRL
+3761 VKRL
-3773 KSDGASDNSISSAIT
+3773 KSDGVSDNSISSAIT
-3788 STIKDGYLNGDFNEK
+3788 STIKDGYLNGDLTEK
-3803 TANKK
+3803 NANQK
-3808 LVQYGAAKDENDAY
+3808 LVQYGAAKDEDDAY

-3836 YDRFY
+3836 YDQFFE
-3841 ASVENGKKLDDTISY
+3841 AVEDGMTLDDAIAY
-3856 YTSHGVESKTLKSQ
+3856 YTEHGVEGKTLKSKL
-3870 ITSHFKPLYLSASVQ
+3870 TSHYKPLYLAAGTS
-3885 ERQYMKEYLLD
+3885 ERQYMKAYLVD
-3896 AYEALGVSR
+3896 AYVALGKSR
-3905 NKAAKN
+3905 SEASKD

>member
-1 MGQKTRKQLEIEK
+1 MNVNDFLKKRKQKESTNTQTGTENRSSSFIQGLANERRQNVSERFG
-14 VTSALYSQGT
+14 TSAYGTGNSKQGWPST
-24 RQTVSSEQQRNTAK
+24 SKINQPQTEKTNTESMKIAGK
-38 QSAIQN
+38 
-44 FTQSINSQADAWSK
+44 
-58 NHIQSTPKSR
+58 R
-68 DVRSYNPS
+68 
-76 GTPALQKP
+76 
-84 KTEFAN
+84 
-90 VETVNVT
+90 
-97 SRKPGETSRGGKSWK
+97 PGETSRSGQSWK
-112 ERQERLSG
+112 ERQERLAG
-120 KQMAYQ
+120 QQMANQ

-133 SPDTEASKKTQTN
+133 IPSAKKETTKTEKKTASVTN
-146 PEWENNLIAQATT
+146 LGGLSRHMQKPETT
-159 LPSAPELTQA
+159 VQELDGSMGTLN
-169 DVEKE
+169 
-174 QKKSSRIQ
+174 RHIQ
-182 KPTADHYDAEQIRQY
+182 KPEVDNRPEKKQTRVQKFSADHYDAEQIRQY
-197 KEQEIGDY
+197 QEQEIGDY
-205 KKVLDEQNT
+205 KKVLEEQNQLVNSDYKNYQEAQQALKEAAMAYHT
-214 LADTLYK
+214 KQNGENRLAYT
-221 EFQTAEQAV
+221 
-230 KDAESA
+230 
-236 YEKNPNGVTRLRYL
+236 
-250 KAFDTYQKAREPLS
+250 KARNQFDHALEALQMS
-264 TAVKRSEELA
+264 SKRSTELTD
-274 NEVNTMIGSYQNQY
+274 EVNSMVSAYQNQY
-288 DDNTRYAGKDYA
+288 DDHTRYAGKDYA
-300 GMQAYITEL
+300 GMQQYITEL
-309 ADRLDQTG
+309 SDQLDQTG
-317 PEEKNA
+317 ESEKNA

-337 DRATN
+337 DRAEK
-342 YSYSMMD
+342 YSYSLMNKD
-349 MEQLQAEY
+349 QLQQEY
-357 DRLNRQREELYKPVG
+357 DRLDAISHSGEAKPV
-372 PQYRYQATGADR
+372 YMTDTGLPVFNTQNLSDETIDR
-384 QSAEDRKAEQ
+384 AN
-394 EKTGEKMR
+394 EKKR
-402 LVQKAMNAREADDA
+402 LIQKAMNQLEMNDA

-423 AAGNAEKPT
+423 ADGTASKPT
-432 VDLAGQNLIDVFEEM
+432 YDLAGQNLIDVFEKM
-447 VNGRKGYKTAGE
+447 VNGERIAKNAGN
-459 TTEIALRDQVER
+459 TTEIALRDQVDR
-471 NMKHLPENAKEVML
+471 NMKYLPDDAKEVML
-485 QFLEDKDYV
+485 QFLADKDYV

-508 ANYANAQYAELKDWA
+508 ANYANTQYSELKDWA

-536 AGVAGA
+536 AGFAGA

-562 DVTGEGTYRFS
+562 DVTGEGEYRFS
-573 DVNSDMYRGARTAAA
+573 DVNGDLYRGARTAAA
-588 LQEGVQAYNA
+588 LQEGVQTYNA

-780 NVASANMQAAQYG
+780 NVVSANLQAAQYG
-793 KEMKAGEAF
+793 KEMKAGETF

-817 SQQIPGEYEGGRY
+817 SQQIPGEYAGGKY

-843 QLSNRLLGFAAM
+843 QLSNRMLGFAAM

-865 KYMNQAFEMGPETQS
+865 KYLNQALEMSPETQS
-880 FKMAAAMVGQYDVG
+880 FKMAMAMTEQYDVG

-918 QPKTKAKSAQTTT
+918 QPNTKAKSAQTTT

-990 TDVEIPEG
+990 TGVEIPDG

-1024 QERTTQDEQAA
+1024 QERTAQDAQAA
-1035 AEQQRAFEAEQMR
+1035 SEQQRAFEAEQMR

-1060 KSDVDERLQYFI
+1060 KSDVDERLQYFM
-1072 EHGKLKETEKGAENG
+1072 EHGKLKETEKGAENE
-1087 QTGEAVLRGAGGRV
+1087 QTGEAVFRGAGGRV
-1101 DGQSDGGTDAAAAG
+1101 DGQSDGSTDAAPTG
-1115 NAEADTRGTED
+1115 NAEADARGTES
-1126 QNRGGD
+1126 QNRSGD
-1132 AGVSEEV
+1132 AGVQEKV
-1139 RVRGRG
+1139 QPVKGRG
-1145 NAVSSRDFGLKNATT
+1145 KAVSSRDFGLKNATT

-1166 VLQEDET
+1166 VLQEDEA

-1229 SYEQIGNHEV
+1229 SYDQIGNHEV
-1239 FHIEVTNGDV
+1239 FHIEVANGDV

-1265 DILDSLVN
+1265 EILDSLVN

-1329 SMPKFSVE
+1329 SMQKNSVE
-1337 TAEDGQKYVLIDQ
+1337 ATEDGRAVAVVDSDILQDLDTSTWDNQKKAAAKRAAKTALLQFKDGVQVNGIQYKVNKTSRDEYTRSRYTEYIYRQ
-1350 QQGRFIG
+1350 
-1357 LNNRE
+1357 NTE
-1362 AEKLALEI
+1362 AFA
-1370 IQEEFSGQTIPL
+1370 
-1382 GEYAAV
+1382 
-1388 TIRQQENWKAHR
+1388 
-1400 SGDRYDGARK
+1400 D
-1410 YVHDGTYYEN
+1410 
-1420 SVFQAKMRAAANL
+1420 KMRAAANADDVITATVDWTVDGGL
-1433 DEMLEAAEYVGH
+1433 KHGRNDNFVDFTRGNVLLQSGTNQYQASTIVGITNNGEYVLY
-1445 SEDHK
+1445 DIVDIQPT
-1450 NHTFATDGFDY
+1450 NFDI
-1461 YKTTFVVGGRVFEG
+1461 KTEPPTAVSGQTTINAIQGG
-1475 TFNIGLS
+1475 S
-1482 DMGAT
+1482 DT
-1487 FYGMTKITQ
+1487 TRI
-1496 VTNYGTFA
+1496 
-1504 SALVTDAQPNYGD
+1504 
-1517 LRNSRVARNAESV
+1517 AESNETV

-1536 VVDEI
+1536 VVDE
-1541 TESKNFKE
+1541 
-1549 WFGDWQN
+1549 
-1556 HPERASKVVNAD
+1556 
-1568 GTPKVVYHGTLAHG
+1568 
-1582 LHEFKKSFIGSRFSF
+1582 
-1597 DETGFFFTDNKSLAQ
+1597 
-1612 DYATG
+1612 
-1617 DFDNSKGEVI
+1617 
-1627 PAYLNVRRPLVFD
+1627 
-1640 SQYALKNGYGKV
+1640 
-1652 FREND
+1652 
-1657 AVDVWDAY
+1657 
-1665 QGAILDEAQE
+1665 
-1675 MRADGII
+1675 
-1682 VNDGTSEM
+1682 
-1690 VVVFEPNQIKSA
+1690 
-1702 TDNVG
+1702 
-1707 TFNRNNPDIRYSQE
+1707 
-1721 TDEEY
+1721 EY
-1726 RRLAENPR
+1726 RRLAEHPR
-1734 ENHAALQKMV
+1734 ENRAALQKMV
-1744 DAAAIEAGY
+1744 DAAASEAGY

-1822 PEQWGAF
+1822 PEQWGKF
-1829 LDYAQAHRDEYID
+1829 LDYAQEHRDEYID

-1867 LIAGFINATAGRNSE
+1867 LIAGFINATAGQNAE

-1918 KSAEIVTRNDSGD
+1918 KSAEPVTRNDSGD
-1931 VIPLS
+1931 VIPLR
-1936 ERFNASKGDIRYSFA
+1936 ERFNASRGDI
-1951 SVEDNQVIR
+1951 
-1960 KAEQMESDGKTPEE
+1960 
-1974 IWRALGVARTMD
+1974 
-1986 GKGWRYEIDDSTVKL
+1986 
-2001 KNEMLYDYQA
+2001 
-2011 ELRDQNR
+2011 
-2018 AWEKLTDR
+2018 
-2026 ALSDEQVHDL
+2026 
-2036 ADYMK
+2036 
-2041 GAIEDRHDENLYD
+2041 
-2054 KLENEFG
+2054 
-2061 GDFIKWADALENVK
+2061 
-2075 EAKKVPRNGASL
+2075 
-2087 EEFIDAA
+2087 
-2094 ELFAAYPQLRD
+2094 
-2105 TRLVFQNLDS
+2105 
-2115 GENGYYDRQ
+2115 
-2124 RDIIVLSERLRRKS
+2124 
-2138 ESTLLHEIQHVIQG
+2138 
-2152 IDKTPG
+2152 
-2158 GASPGYWKRRMEEGY
+2158 
-2173 SRRENDGRIAKAEKE
+2173 
-2188 YQRIF
+2188 
-2193 DSAPETFKNKVR
+2193 
-2205 EINRARLA
+2205 
-2213 QDYDAAEA
+2213 
-2221 IVDELYDS
+2221 
-2229 EYAELWSQLDMADFE
+2229 
-2244 RRNERGNEL
+2244 
-2253 RPSDLYR
+2253 
-2260 NTAGEIEARDTA
+2260 
-2272 ARRSLTAEERR
+2272 
-2283 NLMPK
+2283 
-2288 TADENTVFVE
+2288 
-2298 QRYSIDSDMTED
+2298 RYSIDSDMTED

-2418 LIEQHKDKYAGTTR
+2418 LIEQHKDKYAGTVR
-2432 ANNQLKSVSVLVGVF
+2432 ENPYLNSVSVLVGVF

-2460 KDTSN
+2460 KDTAD
-2465 AGGILYMTVTM
+2465 AGGTLYMTVAM
-2476 TKIEA
+2476 TK
-2481 GVMAGASAQRRTPPY
+2481 
-2496 VVPASE
+2496 
-2502 IETGVLGSGA
+2502 IETGVLGSTMNQNGTS
-2512 QKNWRGRSLIP
+2512 RSLIP

-2592 PGQTTVTQE
+2592 PGQTAVTQE
-2601 GFDEAQRTL
+2601 GFDKAQRTL

-2630 KNGNETQTKTS
+2630 KNANEIQTKTS
-2641 KARTNTFEKLF
+2641 KARTNTFEKMF

-2657 SMDGLKKEDMTY
+2657 GMEGLREEDMTY

-2721 QKNGDYSKVVEMAQ
+2721 QKSGDYSKVVEMAQ

-2784 VVQTMID
+2784 IVQAMID

-2834 ENQIKA
+2834 ENQIKE
-2840 LNEQRDKLLADA
+2840 LNKQRDALLADA
-2852 VQAGRESQKKA
+2852 VLAGQMSQGRQDA
-2863 DNAAMKRITDAYNK
+2863 AAMRRITDAYNK
-2877 RIDEWQKKI
+2877 RIEEWQKKI
-2886 DLAKAAYDEMFQK
+2886 DFAKAAYDEMFQK

-2908 ARAQE
+2908 ARSQE

-2945 KGISDAKAN
+2945 KGITDAKAN

-2973 DVDALIDVIQRQ
+2973 DVDALIDVIRRQ

-2991 PVSKATL
+2991 PVSNATL

-3035 FQTMSHLFNIR
+3035 FQTMSHLFNMR

-3089 AVFSKANWEGF
+3089 AIFSKANWEGF
-3100 MERYSKVQP
+3100 MEGYSKVQP
-3109 ELALDIETGENGKY
+3109 ELALDIETAENGKY

-3133 GNLLSRNLSRV
+3133 GNLLTRNLSRV

-3160 GSIRAETIRQLQ
+3160 GSIRTETLRQLQ

-3185 IQAAEQE
+3185 VQAAEQE
-3192 MLYRTFQDDTLVGN
+3192 MLYRTFQDDTLVGTT
-3206 ALSVLKKLGNT
+3206 LSQLKKLGN
-3217 LIGFGDSGQTLGK
+3217 LVGFGDSGQKIGGLT
-3230 MKVHEFGLG
+3230 VHEFGLG

-3266 AIYALAMAQKNGG
+3266 AIYALVMAQKNGG
-3279 IKNMS
+3279 VKNMS

-3338 GTQINVDALGRLI
+3338 GTQINLDALGRLI

-3420 QNAIDYSQEDTL
+3420 QNAIDYSQEETL
-3432 VGQAWDVVI
+3432 IGQGKDVLL

-3516 MNAFFTPG
+3516 MNAFFMPG

-3534 VQELLDLY
+3534 VQELLNLY

-3557 YKIQVGNERYAMSAE
+3557 YKIQVGNERYEMSAE

-3747 DESSDFYEIRKSVT
+3747 DESSDFYEIRKNVT
-3761 EGTSIEKTVKRL
+3761 EGTSIENTVKRL
-3773 KSDGASDNSISSAIT
+3773 KSDGASENSISSAIT

-3841 ASVENGKKLDDTISY
+3841 ASVENGNKLNDTIAY
-3856 YTSHGVESKTLKSQ
+3856 YTSHGVEEKTLKSQ
-3870 ITSHFKPLYLSASVQ
+3870 ITSYFKPIYVNATAQ
-3885 ERQYMKEYLLD
+3885 ERQRMKTYLLD
-3896 AYEALGVSR
+3896 AYEVLGVSR

-3911 IDKWLEE
+3911 IDKWLK

>member
-1 MGQKTRKQLEIEK
+1 MAKWKRSGLDAMNEYFANGGKKPSGMQTGQNSKQTSGWKRSGLDAMNEYFANGGGKT
-14 VTSALYSQGT
+14 
-24 RQTVSSEQQRNTAK
+24 
-38 QSAIQN
+38 
-44 FTQSINSQADAWSK
+44 
-58 NHIQSTPKSR
+58 IQSTPKSR

-84 KTEFAN
+84 KTESAN
-90 VETVNVT
+90 VETVNFT
-97 SRKPGETSRGGKSWK
+97 SRKPGETSRGGQSWK
-112 ERQERLSG
+112 ERQERLAG
-120 KQMAYQ
+120 KQEAYQ
-126 MQKESGI
+126 MQKESGVVPGKKQEEEPERP
-133 SPDTEASKKTQTN
+133 SFSASYQEKEDWFNQKIGQAAKKEEEPKEENPLSMSYWEGRVNSALEQT
-146 PEWENNLIAQATT
+146 
-159 LPSAPELTQA
+159 
-169 DVEKE
+169 E
-174 QKKSSRIQ
+174 QKKETKGGRIQ
-182 KPTADHYDAEQIRQY
+182 KPSADHYDAEQIRQY

-205 KKVLDEQNT
+205 KKVLGDQNALT
-214 LADTLYK
+214 EKNYKDYQAAQNAMKEAAMAYQTQPSGKNRLAYVKAQTQFNQALGTLQTSAKRSTELAD
-221 EFQTAEQAV
+221 
-230 KDAESA
+230 
-236 YEKNPNGVTRLRYL
+236 
-250 KAFDTYQKAREPLS
+250 
-264 TAVKRSEELA
+264 
-274 NEVNTMIGSYQNQY
+274 EVNAMIGSYQNQY
-288 DDNTRYAGKDYA
+288 DDKTRYAGKDYA

-384 QSAEDRKAEQ
+384 QAAEDRKAEQ

-402 LVQKAMNAREADDA
+402 LVQQAMNQLEMNEARG
-416 KAAYESY
+416 AYEAY
-423 AAGNAEKPT
+423 AQRKSLGENFGQYGNGNIDLWNAPSLDNIAVWDERRNAEVVIPTTWRENGRVVHTNDPDEAYAHYEKTGKYFGIFATTDEALTYGDQLKTEKASRSTEKP
-432 VDLAGQNLIDVFEEM
+432 VYDFAGQNLIDVFEEM

-523 SQNFGTALGGSIG
+523 SQNFGTALGGSLG

-542 VTPAG
+542 VTSAG

-684 TIGEG
+684 TIGKG
-689 GVVTVKQIAEMI
+689 GVVTVKQIAEMV
-701 RKQGMEEASEEVVGN
+701 RKQGLEEANEEVIGN
-716 IADNLFDMWYN
+716 IVDNIFDMWYN

-802 KGTQYTVDE
+802 KGTQYSVNE

-817 SQQIPGEYEGGRY
+817 AQQIPGEYAGGRY
-830 AAEQLKNQVLEGK
+830 AAEQLKKQVLEGK

-906 KSQIEADKEAAK
+906 KSQIESDREAAK
-918 QPKTKAKSAQTTT
+918 QPKTKVKSAQTTT
-931 GETLSHYQTIF
+931 GETLSHYQTVF

-990 TDVEIPEG
+990 TGVEIPEG

-1024 QERTTQDEQAA
+1024 QERTAQYAQAA

-1101 DGQSDGGTDAAAAG
+1101 DGQSDGGADAAPAG
-1115 NAEADTRGTED
+1115 NAEADTRGTEG
-1126 QNRGGD
+1126 QNRSVD

-1211 LFDQKSKRLF
+1211 LFDQESKRLF

-1229 SYEQIGNHEV
+1229 SYDQIGNHEV
-1239 FHIEVTNGDV
+1239 FHIEVANGDV

-1265 DILDSLVN
+1265 EILDSLVN

-1329 SMPKFSVE
+1329 SADFKIKEEPSTTAAGRNATSDIKEGSSV
-1337 TAEDGQKYVLIDQ
+1337 Q
-1350 QQGRFIG
+1350 
-1357 LNNRE
+1357 
-1362 AEKLALEI
+1362 
-1370 IQEEFSGQTIPL
+1370 
-1382 GEYAAV
+1382 
-1388 TIRQQENWKAHR
+1388 
-1400 SGDRYDGARK
+1400 
-1410 YVHDGTYYEN
+1410 
-1420 SVFQAKMRAAANL
+1420 
-1433 DEMLEAAEYVGH
+1433 
-1445 SEDHK
+1445 
-1450 NHTFATDGFDY
+1450 ATD
-1461 YKTTFVVGGRVFEG
+1461 TNSFVSSLVNETR
-1475 TFNIGLS
+1475 S
-1482 DMGAT
+1482 D
-1487 FYGMTKITQ
+1487 
-1496 VTNYGTFA
+1496 N
-1504 SALVTDAQPNYGD
+1504 GD

-1530 KQKNSE
+1530 KQKNSVESFGDGKQYVKADRQVIFGNDMDSWSTQLEDYINGKIRRGQDVTLIGADGDELILTATSAGKLSSPYTSDGRTMSETSYERKANAAAHIDELAQVSTRGKKNVSDAESRHGQMASEGWNYRTAYFMDFDGKYYRVNISVAQGADGKMIYNIGQMKEEASPKVKGSSAETGNGPRGFASSENSIRNGGENVKQKNSE
-1536 VVDEI
+1536 VVDEADRKAAQFAI
-1541 TESKNFKE
+1541 IRDS
-1549 WFGDWQN
+1549 
-1556 HPERASKVVNAD
+1556 NAADD
-1568 GTPKVVYHGTLAHG
+1568 GYHTWIRSAAEIKTLSETLADPEWAEYDEYDPDYTRQMAEDAVRTG
-1582 LHEFKKSFIGSRFSF
+1582 KITVYSSYKIGNGVFVTPSRMEAESY
-1597 DETGFFFTDNKSLAQ
+1597 S
-1612 DYATG
+1612 G
-1617 DFDNSKGEVI
+1617 DGKVYSKTV
-1627 PAYLNVRRPLVFD
+1627 NVADVAWIDPTQG
-1640 SQYALKNGYGKV
+1640 QYAPTNT
-1652 FREND
+1652 
-1657 AVDVWDAY
+1657 
-1665 QGAILDEAQE
+1665 
-1675 MRADGII
+1675 ADIW
-1682 VNDGTSEM
+1682 
-1690 VVVFEPNQIKSA
+1690 
-1702 TDNVG
+1702 
-1707 TFNRNNPDIRYSQE
+1707 YSQE
-1721 TDEEY
+1721 ADEEY

-1744 DAAAIEAGY
+1744 DAAAIESGY

-1867 LIAGFINATAGRNSE
+1867 LISGFINATAGRNSE

-1936 ERFNASKGDIRYSFA
+1936 ERFNASKGDIRYS
-1951 SVEDNQVIR
+1951 
-1960 KAEQMESDGKTPEE
+1960 
-1974 IWRALGVARTMD
+1974 
-1986 GKGWRYEIDDSTVKL
+1986 
-2001 KNEMLYDYQA
+2001 
-2011 ELRDQNR
+2011 
-2018 AWEKLTDR
+2018 
-2026 ALSDEQVHDL
+2026 
-2036 ADYMK
+2036 
-2041 GAIEDRHDENLYD
+2041 
-2054 KLENEFG
+2054 
-2061 GDFIKWADALENVK
+2061 
-2075 EAKKVPRNGASL
+2075 
-2087 EEFIDAA
+2087 
-2094 ELFAAYPQLRD
+2094 
-2105 TRLVFQNLDS
+2105 
-2115 GENGYYDRQ
+2115 
-2124 RDIIVLSERLRRKS
+2124 
-2138 ESTLLHEIQHVIQG
+2138 
-2152 IDKTPG
+2152 
-2158 GASPGYWKRRMEEGY
+2158 
-2173 SRRENDGRIAKAEKE
+2173 
-2188 YQRIF
+2188 
-2193 DSAPETFKNKVR
+2193 
-2205 EINRARLA
+2205 
-2213 QDYDAAEA
+2213 
-2221 IVDELYDS
+2221 
-2229 EYAELWSQLDMADFE
+2229 
-2244 RRNERGNEL
+2244 
-2253 RPSDLYR
+2253 
-2260 NTAGEIEARDTA
+2260 
-2272 ARRSLTAEERR
+2272 
-2283 NLMPK
+2283 
-2288 TADENTVFVE
+2288 
-2298 QRYSIDSDMTED
+2298 IDSDMTED

-2323 TPEAKYTDE
+2323 TQEAKYTDE

-2375 IDFTFSKNKGLR
+2375 IDFTFSKNNGLK
-2387 ESMSK
+2387 ESIKK
-2392 QLRYGGTYADF
+2392 QLLYGGTYADF

-2418 LIEQHKDKYAGTTR
+2418 LIEQHKDKYAGTAR
-2432 ANNQLKSVSVLVGVF
+2432 ENPYLNSVSVLVGVF

-2476 TKIEA
+2476 AKIEA

-2502 IETGVLGSGA
+2502 IETSVLGSTMNQNGTS
-2512 QKNWRGRSLIP
+2512 RSLIP

-2531 IFANVNPADGHFL
+2531 IFANVNPTDGHFL

-2592 PGQTTVTQE
+2592 PGQTAVTQE

-2630 KNGNETQTKTS
+2630 KNANETKTKTS
-2641 KARTNTFEKLF
+2641 RARTNTFEKLF

-2721 QKNGDYSKVVEMAQ
+2721 QKSGDYSKVVEMAQ

-2814 GQMGQGRADA
+2814 VQMGQGKADA

-2923 ANLQAERDE
+2923 AKLQAERDE

-2991 PVSKATL
+2991 PVSKTTL
-2998 NNLKKQ
+2998 NNLRKQ

-3035 FQTMSHLFNIR
+3035 YQTMSHLLNVR
-3046 TGMRNV
+3046 TGMRNI

-3060 VEAAANDISQ
+3060 VEAVANDISN

-3089 AVFSKANWEGF
+3089 AIFSKANWEGF
-3100 MERYSKVQP
+3100 MEGYSKVQP
-3109 ELALDIETGENGKY
+3109 ELALDIETAENGKY

-3133 GNLLSRNLSRV
+3133 GNLLTRGLSQA
-3144 ERLLGYEL
+3144 ERLMGYEL

-3172 GFVDSGKMTMEEA
+3172 KFVDSGKMTMEEA

-3192 MLYRTFQDDTLVGN
+3192 MLYRTFQDDTLVGTT
-3206 ALSVLKKLGNT
+3206 LSQLKKLGN
-3217 LIGFGDSGQTLGK
+3217 LVGFGDSGQKIGGLT
-3230 MKVHEFGLG
+3230 VHEFGLG
-3239 DLLTKYTQVPGAL
+3239 DLLIKYTQVPGAL

-3266 AIYALAMAQKNGG
+3266 AIYALVMAQKNGG
-3279 IKNMS
+3279 IQNMS
-3284 ALQQRNIALAIG
+3284 ALQQRNIALTIG
-3296 RATTGSGL
+3296 RAATGHGL

-3351 RGESADIQDG
+3351 RGESADLRDG

-3373 NGSMTI
+3373 NGLMTI

-3420 QNAIDYSQEDTL
+3420 QNAIEYSQEDTL

-3481 EQAMNAIPGLRQ
+3481 EQIMNAIPGLRQ

-3524 SVRTYQADDT
+3524 SVRTYQADNT

-3557 YKIQVGNERYAMSAE
+3557 YKIQVGNERYEMSAE

-3593 DSEDYADMTTEERA
+3593 DSEDYAGMTTEERA
-3607 AQVEKIVKSAED
+3607 AQVEAIVKSAEK
-3619 VAKNKVAG
+3619 VAKDTVAE
-3627 TMGVDS
+3627 TMGIDNPKALDADIS
-3633 AKVFD
+3633 KE
-3638 QGITVET
+3638 VE
-3645 TRLGLAGES
+3645 RLELAGES
-3654 GVSPSLPDSKS
+3654 GFAPSYPSSKQFT
-3665 IGDPDRTGYKYEL
+3665 DPKNKEKQYTFSA
-3678 TNEELKQWEDLYNGA
+3678 EELAQWQQIYREEYEKLFN
-3693 YTKEVGDVI
+3693 EVMNT
-3702 QSDAYAKADDAEK
+3702 SKYKNADDKKKAEML
-3715 ADMIR
+3715 ADAR
-3720 DAKETAKNAAKD
+3720 SEARDDAKDA
-3732 EFLEALQSVGIRAEL
+3732 FIEALKKAGIRAE
-3747 DESSDFYEIRKSVT
+3747 
-3761 EGTSIEKTVKRL
+3761 
-3773 KSDGASDNSISSAIT
+3773 
-3788 STIKDGYLNGDFNEK
+3788 
-3803 TANKK
+3803 KK
-3808 LVQYGAAKDENDAY
+3808 P
-3822 WKIREWEGG
+3822 
-3831 EDYKK
+3831 KK
-3836 YDRFY
+3836 
-3841 ASVENGKKLDDTISY
+3841 
-3856 YTSHGVESKTLKSQ
+3856 
-3870 ITSHFKPLYLSASVQ
+3870 
-3885 ERQYMKEYLLD
+3885 
-3896 AYEALGVSR
+3896 
-3905 NKAAKN
+3905 
-3911 IDKWLEE
+3911 

>member
-44 FTQSINSQADAWSK
+44 LTQSINSQADAWSK
-58 NHIQSTPKSR
+58 NHIQKSQ
-68 DVRSYNPS
+68 SQTSSQPS
-76 GTPALQKP
+76 SKI
-84 KTEFAN
+84 
-90 VETVNVT
+90 ETVNP
-97 SRKPGETSRGGKSWK
+97 SSQKPGETSRSGQSWK
-112 ERQERLSG
+112 ERQERLAG
-120 KQMAYQ
+120 KQTAYQ
-126 MQKESGI
+126 MQQESGI
-133 SPDTEASKKTQTN
+133 VPGAKGEQSAAKEKTTGVTN
-146 PEWENNLIAQATT
+146 LGSLSRYMQKPETT
-159 LPSAPELTQA
+159 TQGL
-169 DVEKE
+169 DGP
-174 QKKSSRIQ
+174 RGTLNRYIQ
-182 KPTADHYDAEQIRQY
+182 KPENNNQAEKKQTRVQKPSAYHYDAEQIRQY

-236 YEKNPNGVTRLRYL
+236 YEKNPNGVTRMRYL

-274 NEVNTMIGSYQNQY
+274 NEVNAMIGSYQNQY

-317 PEEKNA
+317 AKEKNA

-372 PQYRYQATGADR
+372 PQYRYQASGADR
-384 QSAEDRKAEQ
+384 QAAEDRKAEQ

-402 LVQKAMNAREADDA
+402 LVQQAMNAREADDA

-523 SQNFGTALGGSIG
+523 SQNFGTALGGSLG

-562 DVTGEGTYRFS
+562 DATGEGTYRFS

-673 LPLEHLLDKIN
+673 LPLEHLLDKID

-689 GVVTVKQIAEMI
+689 GVVTVKQIAEMV

-817 SQQIPGEYEGGRY
+817 AQQIPGEYEGGRY
-830 AAEQLKNQVLEGK
+830 AAEQLKKQVLEGK
-843 QLSNRLLGFAAM
+843 QLSNRMLGFAAM

-918 QPKTKAKSAQTTT
+918 RPKTKVKSAQTTT
-931 GETLSHYQTIF
+931 GETLSHYQTVF

-990 TDVEIPEG
+990 TGVDIPEG

-1024 QERTTQDEQAA
+1024 QERTKQDEQAA

-1101 DGQSDGGTDAAAAG
+1101 DGQSDGGADAAAAG
-1115 NAEADTRGTED
+1115 NAEADTRGTEG

-1132 AGVSEEV
+1132 AGVPKEV
-1139 RVRGRG
+1139 RVKGRG

-1211 LFDQKSKRLF
+1211 LFDQESKRLF

-1229 SYEQIGNHEV
+1229 SYDQIGNHEV
-1239 FHIEVTNGDV
+1239 FHIEVANGDV

-1265 DILDSLVN
+1265 EILDSLVN

-1309 YQDIFEQIK
+1309 YQDIFERIK

-1329 SMPKFSVE
+1329 SMQKNSVE
-1337 TAEDGQKYVLIDQ
+1337 ATEDGRAVAVVDSDILQDLDTSTWDNQKKA
-1350 QQGRFIG
+1350 
-1357 LNNRE
+1357 E
-1362 AEKLALEI
+1362 AKRAAKTALLQFKDGVQVNG
-1370 IQEEFSGQTIPL
+1370 IQYKVNKTSRD
-1382 GEYAAV
+1382 EY
-1388 TIRQQENWKAHR
+1388 TRSRYTEYIYRQNTEAFA
-1400 SGDRYDGARK
+1400 D
-1410 YVHDGTYYEN
+1410 
-1420 SVFQAKMRAAANL
+1420 KMRAAANADDVITATVDWTADGGL
-1433 DEMLEAAEYVGH
+1433 KHDRNDNFVDFTRGNVLLQSGTNQYRASTIVGITNNGEYVLY
-1445 SEDHK
+1445 DIVDIQPT
-1450 NHTFATDGFDY
+1450 NFDI
-1461 YKTTFVVGGRVFEG
+1461 KIEPPTAVSGQTTINAIQGG
-1475 TFNIGLS
+1475 S
-1482 DMGAT
+1482 DT
-1487 FYGMTKITQ
+1487 
-1496 VTNYGTFA
+1496 
-1504 SALVTDAQPNYGD
+1504 
-1517 LRNSRVARNAESV
+1517 ARIAESNETV

-1568 GTPKVVYHGTLAHG
+1568 GTPKVVYHQTENEFTVFDVRRNGAGTSDNETPFGIFLKSSDKDIGLRGKNQMALYANIQNPLPVQNRAELKQKLRAMSPEYDAIVREHTALDAEYKQRFEEAKNNFVRFLTDWKAAHPG
-1582 LHEFKKSFIGSRFSF
+1582 ENSRSLYGMPEFERVFNAEDTIVEEWGEKANELSYRAK
-1597 DETGFFFTDNKSLAQ
+1597 
-1612 DYATG
+1612 
-1617 DFDNSKGEVI
+1617 EVI
-1627 PAYLNVRRPLVFD
+1627 TD
-1640 SQYALKNGYGKV
+1640 ALRKAGY
-1652 FREND
+1652 
-1657 AVDVWDAY
+1657 
-1665 QGAILDEAQE
+1665 
-1675 MRADGII
+1675 DGII
-1682 VNDGTSEM
+1682 LANDAGSWGRSTDAYIALDPKQ
-1690 VVVFEPNQIKSA
+1690 VKSA

-1726 RRLAENPR
+1726 RRLAEHPR

-1744 DAAAIEAGY
+1744 DAAASEAGY

-1762 GDFWTFSLRNRGKN
+1762 GDFWMFSLRNRGKN

-1807 LDIQNPVSTTKLTIT
+1807 LDIQNPVSATKLTIT

-1829 LDYAQAHRDEYID
+1829 LDYAQEHRDEYID

-1867 LIAGFINATAGRNSE
+1867 LISGFINATAGRNSE

-1918 KSAEIVTRNDSGD
+1918 KSAEIVTRNDSGA
-1931 VIPLS
+1931 VIPLR
-1936 ERFNASKGDIRYSFA
+1936 ERFNARNGDIRYSVADTLDSDLDKVLSGTYRSRNNEIYIGETSNFLTDTIGA
-1951 SVEDNQVIR
+1951 DALTVTMPPN
-1960 KAEQMESDGKTPEE
+1960 KAYSAMVTEEQAKSDGRYNPNTNYHGLGRDGLLRVLEASENPVVAFADTPGKNGKRANNIVLVTDEVGADGNIVVVE
-1974 IWRALGVARTMD
+1974 ALGVESHLN
-1986 GKGWRYEIDDSTVKL
+1986 GKRIDANKIITS
-2001 KNEMLYDYQA
+2001 Y
-2011 ELRDQNR
+2011 
-2018 AWEKLTDR
+2018 DR
-2026 ALSDEQVHDL
+2026 AALSKD
-2036 ADYMK
+2036 
-2041 GAIEDRHDENLYD
+2041 I
-2054 KLENEFG
+2054 
-2061 GDFIKWADALENVK
+2061 ADAVADGRL
-2075 EAKKVPRNGASL
+2075 
-2087 EEFIDAA
+2087 
-2094 ELFAAYPQLRD
+2094 LFA
-2105 TRLVFQNLDS
+2105 
-2115 GENGYYDRQ
+2115 
-2124 RDIIVLSERLRRKS
+2124 
-2138 ESTLLHEIQHVIQG
+2138 
-2152 IDKTPG
+2152 DKKRSQYLFAGTPG
-2158 GASPGYWKRRMEEGY
+2158 ANSPEAMR
-2173 SRRENDGRIAKAEKE
+2173 KA
-2188 YQRIF
+2188 
-2193 DSAPETFKNKVR
+2193 DFKNN
-2205 EINRARLA
+2205 I
-2213 QDYDAAEA
+2213 
-2221 IVDELYDS
+2221 
-2229 EYAELWSQLDMADFE
+2229 
-2244 RRNERGNEL
+2244 RNF
-2253 RPSDLYR
+2253 
-2260 NTAGEIEARDTA
+2260 
-2272 ARRSLTAEERR
+2272 
-2283 NLMPK
+2283 M
-2288 TADENTVFVE
+2288 
-2298 QRYSIDSDMTED
+2298 
-2310 ERYRELRGKTVAV
+2310 
-2323 TPEAKYTDE
+2323 
-2332 QLASIHTLE
+2332 
-2341 QLNAKAKSKAEKV
+2341 
-2354 IRPLAESLGILNRS
+2354 
-2368 MKTPDVE
+2368 
-2375 IDFTFSKNKGLR
+2375 
-2387 ESMSK
+2387 
-2392 QLRYGGTYADF
+2392 
-2403 AKALVNLD
+2403 
-2411 GILENAV
+2411 
-2418 LIEQHKDKYAGTTR
+2418 
-2432 ANNQLKSVSVLVGVF
+2432 
-2447 RDGDSLIPTQIEI
+2447 
-2460 KDTSN
+2460 
-2465 AGGILYMTVTM
+2465 
-2476 TKIEA
+2476 
-2481 GVMAGASAQRRTPPY
+2481 
-2496 VVPASE
+2496 
-2502 IETGVLGSGA
+2502 
-2512 QKNWRGRSLIP
+2512 
-2523 ISSYNLAE
+2523 
-2531 IFANVNPADGHFL
+2531 ANVNWENSGRTSYTSGSTEGNRAFAAA
-2544 KYVPDGFLNDAQKAA
+2544 YEAA
-2559 KQSAIR
+2559 KR
-2565 EDANRIQSYRQK
+2565 GEVQK

-2630 KNGNETQTKTS
+2630 KNANETQTKTS
-2641 KARTNTFEKLF
+2641 RARTNTFEKLF

-2721 QKNGDYSKVVEMAQ
+2721 QKSGDYSKAVEMAQ

-2784 VVQTMID
+2784 IVQTMID
-2791 SYTEQIRD
+2791 SYTEQIREI
-2799 LRAEQKQAVQDAKLA
+2799 RAEQKQAVQDAKLA
-2814 GQMGQGRADA
+2814 GQMGQGKADA

-2834 ENQIKA
+2834 ENQIKE
-2840 LNEQRDKLLADA
+2840 LNKQRDALLADA
-2852 VQAGRESQKKA
+2852 VLAGQMSQGRQDA
-2863 DNAAMKRITDAYNK
+2863 AAMRRITDAYNK
-2877 RIDEWQKKI
+2877 RIEEWQKKI

-2923 ANLQAERDE
+2923 AKLQAERDE

-3035 FQTMSHLFNIR
+3035 YQTMSHLLNRR
-3046 TGMRNV
+3046 TGMRNI

-3089 AVFSKANWEGF
+3089 AIFSKANWEGF
-3100 MERYSKVQP
+3100 MEGYSKVQP
-3109 ELALDIETGENGKY
+3109 ELALDIETAENGKY

-3133 GNLLSRNLSRV
+3133 GNLLTRGLSQA
-3144 ERLLGYEL
+3144 ERLMGYEL

-3266 AIYALAMAQKNGG
+3266 AIYALVMAQKNGG
-3279 IKNMS
+3279 IKSMS

-3351 RGESADIQDG
+3351 RGESADLRDG

-3373 NGSMTI
+3373 NGLMTI
-3379 GALLNNSKEG
+3379 GALLKNSKEG

-3420 QNAIDYSQEDTL
+3420 QNAIEYSQEDTL

-3516 MNAFFTPG
+3516 MNAFFMPG

-3557 YKIQVGNERYAMSAE
+3557 YKIQVGNERYEMSAE

-3593 DSEDYADMTTEERA
+3593 DSEDYAGMTTEERA

-3747 DESSDFYEIRKSVT
+3747 DESSDFYEIRKNVT

-3773 KSDGASDNSISSAIT
+3773 KSDGASENSISSAIT

-3803 TANKK
+3803 IANKK

>member
-1 MGQKTRKQLEIEK
+1 MNVNEFLKKRKQEEPTNTQTGTVNRSSSFIQGLANERRQNVSERFG
-14 VTSALYSQGT
+14 TSAYGTGNSRQGWPST
-24 RQTVSSEQQRNTAK
+24 SKANQPQTEK
-38 QSAIQN
+38 
-44 FTQSINSQADAWSK
+44 TQPEPVKITGK
-58 NHIQSTPKSR
+58 
-68 DVRSYNPS
+68 
-76 GTPALQKP
+76 
-84 KTEFAN
+84 
-90 VETVNVT
+90 
-97 SRKPGETSRGGKSWK
+97 KPGETSRSGQSWK

-120 KQMAYQ
+120 KQEAYQ

-133 SPDTEASKKTQTN
+133 TPDTEASQKTQTN

-174 QKKSSRIQ
+174 QKKSSRVQ
-182 KPTADHYDAEQIRQY
+182 NPTADHYDAEQIRQY
-197 KEQEIGDY
+197 QEQEIGDY
-205 KKVLDEQNT
+205 KKVLDDQNALT
-214 LADTLYK
+214 
-221 EFQTAEQAV
+221 
-230 KDAESA
+230 
-236 YEKNPNGVTRLRYL
+236 EKNYKDYQAAQNAMKEAAMAYQTQPSGKNRLSYV
-250 KAFDTYQKAREPLS
+250 KAQTQFNQALGTLQTSA
-264 TAVKRSEELA
+264 KRSTELA
-274 NEVNTMIGSYQNQY
+274 NEVNAMIGSYQNQY

-300 GMQAYITEL
+300 GMQAYI
-309 ADRLDQTG
+309 ADLEAQLSSTG
-317 PEEKNA
+317 AEEKNA
-323 ETGQNLREQYQEEI
+323 ETGQNLKEQYQEEI

-357 DRLNRQREELYKPVG
+357 DRLNQQREELYKPVG
-372 PQYRYQATGADR
+372 HQYRYQATG
-384 QSAEDRKAEQ
+384 EDRRAAQNRKDEQ
-394 EKTGEKMR
+394 ERLGEKMR
-402 LVQKAMNAREADDA
+402 LVQKAMNELEMGEARD
-416 KAAYESY
+416 AYETYAQDKSLLDSLGRYGRGNIDLYNRPVYRNADGSVSTVDGVSFNIDGQEILLPSVWMRGGVPYHSQDSSEIIQHYQQTGEYLGKFSTPEAANAYAERLHSAQEALYAKDRKDVNRPSY
-423 AAGNAEKPT
+423 
-432 VDLAGQNLIDVFEEM
+432 DLAGQNLIDVFEEM

-523 SQNFGTALGGSIG
+523 SQNFGTALGGSVG

-598 TTGKWED
+598 TTGEWED

-631 LPFMAASAA
+631 LPFMAMSAA

-689 GVVTVKQIAEMI
+689 GVVTVKQIAEMV
-701 RKQGMEEASEEVVGN
+701 RKQGLEEASEEVVGN

-780 NVASANMQAAQYG
+780 NVASANLQAAQYG

-802 KGTQYTVDE
+802 KGTQYSVDE

-817 SQQIPGEYEGGRY
+817 AQQIPGEYEGGRY
-830 AAEQLKNQVLEGK
+830 AAEQLKKQVLEGK

-865 KYMNQAFEMGPETQS
+865 KYLNQALEMGPETQS
-880 FKMAAAMVGQYDVG
+880 FKMAMAMTEQYDVG

-931 GETLSHYQTIF
+931 GETLSHYQTVF
-942 AENGVGIRD
+942 AENGVGIKD

-990 TDVEIPEG
+990 TGVEIPEG

-1010 SARDGFEAKIKAEA
+1010 SAREGFEAKIKAEA
-1024 QERTTQDEQAA
+1024 QERTAQDAQAA

-1060 KSDVDERLQYFI
+1060 KSDVDERLQYFM
-1072 EHGKLKETEKGAENG
+1072 EHGKLKETEKGAENE

-1101 DGQSDGGTDAAAAG
+1101 DGQSDGGTDAAPAG
-1115 NAEADTRGTED
+1115 NAEADAGGTEG
-1126 QNRGGD
+1126 QNRSGD
-1132 AGVSEEV
+1132 AGVPKEV
-1139 RVRGRG
+1139 RVKGRG

-1180 EDVKAKYGYDV
+1180 EDVKKKYGYSV

-1211 LFDQKSKRLF
+1211 LFDQESKRLF

-1229 SYEQIGNHEV
+1229 SYDQIGNHEV
-1239 FHIEVTNGDV
+1239 FHIEVANGDV

-1265 DILDSLVN
+1265 EILDSLVN

-1329 SMPKFSVE
+1329 SMQKNSVE
-1337 TAEDGQKYVLIDQ
+1337 ATEDGRAVAVVDSDILQDLDTSTWDNQKKAEAKRAAKTALLQFKDGVQVNDITYKVNRTTRREYTRSEDTERLFRRNPEHFADKMRMADIADDVIVATTSWANDGKLKHPRTDNFVDFAHGDVLIQAGGNKYDARAVV
-1350 QQGRFIG
+1350 GITS
-1357 LNNRE
+1357 E
-1362 AEKLALEI
+1362 
-1370 IQEEFSGQTIPL
+1370 
-1382 GEYAAV
+1382 GEYVFYDVVDMSPADFKIKEEPSTTAAGRNA
-1388 TIRQQENWKAHR
+1388 TSDIKEGSSNER
-1400 SGDRYDGARK
+1400 SQPQISGSSDANTGAQRR
-1410 YVHDGTYYEN
+1410 D
-1420 SVFQAKMRAAANL
+1420 
-1433 DEMLEAAEYVGH
+1433 
-1445 SEDHK
+1445 
-1450 NHTFATDGFDY
+1450 
-1461 YKTTFVVGGRVFEG
+1461 
-1475 TFNIGLS
+1475 
-1482 DMGAT
+1482 
-1487 FYGMTKITQ
+1487 
-1496 VTNYGTFA
+1496 A
-1504 SALVTDAQPNYGD
+1504 SSGN
-1517 LRNSRVARNAESV
+1517 RVAESRESV

-1536 VVDEI
+1536 VVDEADRKAHDKAAL
-1541 TESKNFKE
+1541 SY
-1549 WFGDWQN
+1549 FGKTYKW
-1556 HPERASKVVNAD
+1556 S
-1568 GTPKVVYHGTLAHG
+1568 
-1582 LHEFKKSFIGSRFSF
+1582 
-1597 DETGFFFTDNKSLAQ
+1597 ETGYVLLDGSKLDFSGRHEGGPGGYRTVDHRDIVDALGEDYGGGDYSGGMVQFMQEGNIRISPESGGINLAVMPTKAQMDSLS
-1612 DYATG
+1612 
-1617 DFDNSKGEVI
+1617 DFISKERG
-1627 PAYLNVRRPLVFD
+1627 
-1640 SQYALKNGYGKV
+1640 
-1652 FREND
+1652 
-1657 AVDVWDAY
+1657 AV
-1665 QGAILDEAQE
+1665 ILDIDDANGDTISSTEYPRGTHANRVLQDIRNYFNE
-1675 MRADGII
+1675 GITPE
-1682 VNDGTSEM
+1682 VS
-1690 VVVFEPNQIKSA
+1690 SA
-1702 TDNVG
+1702 PTVSQ
-1707 TFNRNNPDIRYSQE
+1707 FRYSQE

-1726 RRLAENPR
+1726 RRLAEQPR
-1734 ENHAALQKMV
+1734 ENRAELQKMV
-1744 DAAAIEAGY
+1744 DAAAKGAGY

-1822 PEQWGAF
+1822 PEQWGKF
-1829 LDYAQAHRDEYID
+1829 LDYAQEHRDEYID
-1842 GAWKGNSIKKDFELR
+1842 GVWKGNSIKKDFELR

-1918 KSAEIVTRNDSGD
+1918 KSAAPVTRNDSGD
-1931 VIPLS
+1931 VIPLR
-1936 ERFNASKGDIRYSFA
+1936 ERFDARTGDMRFS
-1951 SVEDNQVIR
+1951 Q
-1960 KAEQMESDGKTPEE
+1960 ESDED
-1974 IWRALGVARTMD
+1974 LF
-1986 GKGWRYEIDDSTVKL
+1986 RYETLTEKPDMTVT
-2001 KNEMLYDYQA
+2001 EISGA
-2011 ELRDQNR
+2011 
-2018 AWEKLTDR
+2018 
-2026 ALSDEQVHDL
+2026 VP
-2036 ADYMK
+2036 MK
-2041 GAIEDRHDENLYD
+2041 GKLIDTEAVRSAAKEN
-2054 KLENEFG
+2054 
-2061 GDFIKWADALENVK
+2061 I
-2075 EAKKVPRNGASL
+2075 RSL
-2087 EEFIDAA
+2087 GHPLNTD
-2094 ELFAAYPQLRD
+2094 
-2105 TRLVFQNLDS
+2105 
-2115 GENGYYDRQ
+2115 GENGQLFVEVRDTGDSILVNRAGIDHGIFNKPRSKQASPNKIVTAAVEMKLGEILQNAVKVNELIGRTAETERGADVYVGYAEDANSGYVVRFVVNKTNSLKNARSLAGYEVYEVLKGAKAQKTEKSFRPGGTTPETRQ
-2124 RDIIVLSERLRRKS
+2124 SSPSFTTTTSPKLTIKELLEKVKNQYPDILSKK
-2138 ESTLLHEIQHVIQG
+2138 TLDHWG
-2152 IDKTPG
+2152 IDKNDLLT
-2158 GASPGYWKRRMEEGY
+2158 REG
-2173 SRRENDGRIAKAEKE
+2173 S
-2188 YQRIF
+2188 
-2193 DSAPETFKNKVR
+2193 
-2205 EINRARLA
+2205 L
-2213 QDYDAAEA
+2213 
-2221 IVDELYDS
+2221 
-2229 EYAELWSQLDMADFE
+2229 
-2244 RRNERGNEL
+2244 
-2253 RPSDLYR
+2253 
-2260 NTAGEIEARDTA
+2260 AGET
-2272 ARRSLTAEERR
+2272 
-2283 NLMPK
+2283 
-2288 TADENTVFVE
+2288 
-2298 QRYSIDSDMTED
+2298 
-2310 ERYRELRGKTVAV
+2310 
-2323 TPEAKYTDE
+2323 KY
-2332 QLASIHTLE
+2332 
-2341 QLNAKAKSKAEKV
+2341 
-2354 IRPLAESLGILNRS
+2354 
-2368 MKTPDVE
+2368 
-2375 IDFTFSKNKGLR
+2375 
-2387 ESMSK
+2387 
-2392 QLRYGGTYADF
+2392 
-2403 AKALVNLD
+2403 
-2411 GILENAV
+2411 
-2418 LIEQHKDKYAGTTR
+2418 
-2432 ANNQLKSVSVLVGVF
+2432 
-2447 RDGDSLIPTQIEI
+2447 
-2460 KDTSN
+2460 
-2465 AGGILYMTVTM
+2465 
-2476 TKIEA
+2476 
-2481 GVMAGASAQRRTPPY
+2481 
-2496 VVPASE
+2496 
-2502 IETGVLGSGA
+2502 
-2512 QKNWRGRSLIP
+2512 
-2523 ISSYNLAE
+2523 
-2531 IFANVNPADGHFL
+2531 
-2544 KYVPDGFLNDAQKAA
+2544 
-2559 KQSAIR
+2559 
-2565 EDANRIQSYRQK
+2565 
-2577 NSVDTDLMDV
+2577 SVDTDLMDV

-2592 PGQTTVTQE
+2592 PGQTAVTQE

-2630 KNGNETQTKTS
+2630 KNANETQTKTS

-2721 QKNGDYSKVVEMAQ
+2721 QKSGDYSKVVEMAQ

-2784 VVQTMID
+2784 VVQAMID
-2791 SYTEQIRD
+2791 SYTEQIRE

-2840 LNEQRDKLLADA
+2840 LNEQRDKLLSDA

-2923 ANLQAERDE
+2923 AKLQAERDE

-2973 DVDALIDVIQRQ
+2973 DVDALIDVIQKQ

-2991 PVSKATL
+2991 PVSNATL

-3035 FQTMSHLFNIR
+3035 FQTMSHLFNMR

-3089 AVFSKANWEGF
+3089 AIFSKANWEGF
-3100 MERYSKVQP
+3100 MEGYSKVQP
-3109 ELALDIETGENGKY
+3109 ELALDIETAENKKY

-3144 ERLLGYEL
+3144 ERLMGYEL

-3160 GSIRAETIRQLQ
+3160 GSIRAETLRQLQ

-3192 MLYRTFQDDTLVGN
+3192 MLYRTFQDDTLVGTT
-3206 ALSVLKKLGNT
+3206 LSQLKKLGN
-3217 LIGFGDSGQTLGK
+3217 LVGFGDSGQKIGGLT
-3230 MKVHEFGLG
+3230 VHEFGLG

-3259 TPAGYAK
+3259 TPVGYAK
-3266 AIYALAMAQKNGG
+3266 AIYALVMAQKNGG

-3313 AGIILNADDEDD
+3313 RGIILNADDEDD

-3361 DELWGIEFMQPV
+3361 DTLLGIEFMQPV

-3379 GALLNNSKEG
+3379 GALLNNSDEG

-3395 WLEAILHGTVQ
+3395 WLEAILSGTVQ
-3406 SIDDLSVMNTLRTI
+3406 SVNDLSVMNTLQTI
-3420 QNAIDYSQEDTL
+3420 QNSLEYSQEESAL
-3432 VGQAWDVVI
+3432 GKAKDVALD
-3441 ELAKSSATGFIPSPV
+3441 LAKSSVSGFVPSPI

-3461 GMDAY
+3461 GMDTN
-3466 YRDAYGSKNLLTQGK
+3466 YRDAYGSKNPLVQGK
-3481 EQAMNAIPGLRQ
+3481 EQVMNAIPGLRQ
-3493 KLPTKLTNFGEDKTY
+3493 QLPTKLTNFGEDKTY

-3524 SVRTYQADDT
+3524 SVRTYQADNT

-3578 TTMGQTA
+3578 ATMGQTA

-3593 DSEDYADMTTEERA
+3593 DSEDYAGMTTEERA

-3665 IGDPDRTGYKYEL
+3665 IGDPDRMGYKYEL

-3747 DESSDFYEIRKSVT
+3747 DESSDFYEIRKNVT

-3773 KSDGASDNSISSAIT
+3773 KSDGVSENSISSAIT

-3841 ASVENGKKLDDTISY
+3841 ASVENGKKLNDTISY

>member
-133 SPDTEASKKTQTN
+133 SPDSEASKKTQTN

-236 YEKNPNGVTRLRYL
+236 YEKNPNGVTRMRYL

-309 ADRLDQTG
+309 ADQLDQTG
-317 PEEKNA
+317 AKEKNA

-384 QSAEDRKAEQ
+384 QAAEDRKAEQ

-432 VDLAGQNLIDVFEEM
+432 VDLAGQNLIDVFEEL
-447 VNGRKGYKTAGE
+447 VNGRQGYKTAGE
-459 TTEIALRDQVER
+459 STEIALRAQVER

-523 SQNFGTALGGSIG
+523 SQNFGTALGGSLG

-701 RKQGMEEASEEVVGN
+701 RKQGLEEASEEVVGN

-727 KDNSEFRQYSAQLQR
+727 GDNSEFRQYSAQLQR

-802 KGTQYTVDE
+802 KGTQYSVDE

-843 QLSNRLLGFAAM
+843 QLSNRMLGFAAL

-865 KYMNQAFEMGPETQS
+865 KYLNQALEMGPETQS

-900 AFVESL
+900 EFVESL
-906 KSQIEADKEAAK
+906 KSQIEADREAAK
-918 QPKTKAKSAQTTT
+918 QPKTKVKSAQTTT
-931 GETLSHYQTIF
+931 GETLSHYQTVF

-990 TDVEIPEG
+990 TGVEIPEG

-1024 QERTTQDEQAA
+1024 QERTAQDAQAA

-1060 KSDVDERLQYFI
+1060 KSDVDERLQYFM
-1072 EHGKLKETEKGAENG
+1072 EHGKLKETEKGATENE

-1115 NAEADTRGTED
+1115 NAEADAGGTEG
-1126 QNRGGD
+1126 QNRSGD

-1180 EDVKAKYGYDV
+1180 EDVKARYGYDV

-1211 LFDQKSKRLF
+1211 LFDQESKRLF

-1229 SYEQIGNHEV
+1229 SYDQIGNHEV
-1239 FHIEVTNGDV
+1239 FHIEVANGDV

-1265 DILDSLVN
+1265 EILDSLVN

-1329 SMPKFSVE
+1329 SMPKNSVE
-1337 TAEDGQKYVLIDQ
+1337 ATEDGRAVAVVDSDILQGLDTSTWDNQKKAEAKRAAKTALLQFKDGVQVNDITYKVNRTTRREYTRSEDTERLFRRNPEHFADKMRMADIADDVIVATTSWANDGKLKHPRTDNFVDFAHGDVLIQAGGNKYDARAVV
-1350 QQGRFIG
+1350 GITS
-1357 LNNRE
+1357 E
-1362 AEKLALEI
+1362 
-1370 IQEEFSGQTIPL
+1370 
-1382 GEYAAV
+1382 GEYVFYDVVDMSPADFKIKEEPSTTAAGRNA
-1388 TIRQQENWKAHR
+1388 TSDIKEG
-1400 SGDRYDGARK
+1400 S
-1410 YVHDGTYYEN
+1410 
-1420 SVFQAKMRAAANL
+1420 SV
-1433 DEMLEAAEYVGH
+1433 
-1445 SEDHK
+1445 
-1450 NHTFATDGFDY
+1450 
-1461 YKTTFVVGGRVFEG
+1461 
-1475 TFNIGLS
+1475 
-1482 DMGAT
+1482 
-1487 FYGMTKITQ
+1487 Q
-1496 VTNYGTFA
+1496 VTDTNSFV
-1504 SALVTDAQPNYGD
+1504 SSLVNETRSDNGD
-1517 LRNSRVARNAESV
+1517 LRDSRVARNAESV

-1536 VVDEI
+1536 VVDESDRKAAQFAI
-1541 TESKNFKE
+1541 IRDS
-1549 WFGDWQN
+1549 
-1556 HPERASKVVNAD
+1556 NAADD
-1568 GTPKVVYHGTLAHG
+1568 GYHTWIRSAAEIKTLSETLADPEWAEYDEYDPDYTRQMAEDAVRTG
-1582 LHEFKKSFIGSRFSF
+1582 KITVYSSYKIGNGVFVTPSRMEAESYS
-1597 DETGFFFTDNKSLAQ
+1597 GKGKV
-1612 DYATG
+1612 Y
-1617 DFDNSKGEVI
+1617 SKTV
-1627 PAYLNVRRPLVFD
+1627 NVADVAWIDPTQG
-1640 SQYALKNGYGKV
+1640 QYAPTN
-1652 FREND
+1652 
-1657 AVDVWDAY
+1657 
-1665 QGAILDEAQE
+1665 
-1675 MRADGII
+1675 
-1682 VNDGTSEM
+1682 T
-1690 VVVFEPNQIKSA
+1690 
-1702 TDNVG
+1702 T
-1707 TFNRNNPDIRYSQE
+1707 DIRYSQE

-1744 DAAAIEAGY
+1744 DAAASEAGY

-2041 GAIEDRHDENLYD
+2041 GAIEDRHDEKLYD

-2061 GDFIKWADALENVK
+2061 ADFIKWADALENVK

-2188 YQRIF
+2188 YRRIF
-2193 DSAPETFKNKVR
+2193 DSAPEAFKNKVR

-2244 RRNERGNEL
+2244 RRSERGDEL
-2253 RPSDLYR
+2253 LPSDLYR

-2272 ARRSLTAEERR
+2272 ARRGLTAEERR

-2577 NSVDTDLMDV
+2577 NSVDTDLTDV

-2991 PVSKATL
+2991 PVSKATV

-3627 TMGVDS
+3627 AMGVDS

-3747 DESSDFYEIRKSVT
+3747 DESSDFYEIRKNVT

-3870 ITSHFKPLYLSASVQ
+3870 ITSHFKPLYLAAGTS
-3885 ERQYMKEYLLD
+3885 ERQYMKAYLVD
-3896 AYEALGVSR
+3896 AYVALGKSR
-3905 NKAAKN
+3905 SEASKD

>member
-1 MGQKTRKQLEIEK
+1 MNVNEFLKKRRQEETTDIQTGTGSRSSSFIQGLANERRQNVSEQFG
-14 VTSALYSQGT
+14 TSAYGTGNSRQGWPSAS
-24 RQTVSSEQQRNTAK
+24 RINQPK
-38 QSAIQN
+38 QEKAQPEPVKI
-44 FTQSINSQADAWSK
+44 TGK
-58 NHIQSTPKSR
+58 
-68 DVRSYNPS
+68 
-76 GTPALQKP
+76 
-84 KTEFAN
+84 
-90 VETVNVT
+90 
-97 SRKPGETSRGGKSWK
+97 KPGETSRSGQSWK
-112 ERQERLSG
+112 ERQERLTG
-120 KQMAYQ
+120 KQTAYQ
-126 MQKESGI
+126 MQKESGVVPGKKQEEEPERP
-133 SPDTEASKKTQTN
+133 SFSASYQEKEDWFNQKIGQAAKKEEEPKEENPLSMSYWEGRVNSALEQT
-146 PEWENNLIAQATT
+146 
-159 LPSAPELTQA
+159 
-169 DVEKE
+169 E
-174 QKKSSRIQ
+174 QKKETKGGRIQ
-182 KPTADHYDAEQIRQY
+182 KPSADHYDAEQIRQY

-205 KKVLDEQNT
+205 KKVLGDQNALT
-214 LADTLYK
+214 EKNYKDYQAAQNAMKEAAMAYQTQPSGKNRLAYVKAQTQFNQALGTLQNSAKRSTELAD
-221 EFQTAEQAV
+221 
-230 KDAESA
+230 
-236 YEKNPNGVTRLRYL
+236 
-250 KAFDTYQKAREPLS
+250 
-264 TAVKRSEELA
+264 
-274 NEVNTMIGSYQNQY
+274 EVNAMIGSYQNQY

-372 PQYRYQATGADR
+372 PQYRYQAAGADR
-384 QSAEDRKAEQ
+384 QAAEDRKAEQ

-402 LVQKAMNAREADDA
+402 LVQQAMNQLEMNEARV
-416 KAAYESY
+416 AYEAY
-423 AAGNAEKPT
+423 AQGKSLLDSFGRYGRGNIDLYNRPVYRNADGSVST
-432 VDLAGQNLIDVFEEM
+432 VDSISFNIDGQEILLPSVWMRGGVPYHSQDSNEIIQHYQQTGEYLGKFSTPEAANAYSDLLHSAQEALYAKDRKDVNRPVYDFAGQNLIDVFEEM

-523 SQNFGTALGGSIG
+523 SQNFGTALGGSLG

-562 DVTGEGTYRFS
+562 DVTGEGEYRFS

-802 KGTQYTVDE
+802 KGTQYSVDE

-906 KSQIEADKEAAK
+906 KSQIEADREAAK

-990 TDVEIPEG
+990 TGVEIPEG
-998 VVKEKDLMQYYR
+998 VVKEKDLMRYYR

-1024 QERTTQDEQAA
+1024 QERTVQDEQAV

-1072 EHGKLKETEKGAENG
+1072 EHGRLKETEKGAENEK
-1087 QTGEAVLRGAGGRV
+1087 TGEAVLRGAGGRV

-1115 NAEADTRGTED
+1115 NAEADTRGTEG
-1126 QNRGGD
+1126 QNRSGN

-1211 LFDQKSKRLF
+1211 LFDQESKRLF

-1229 SYEQIGNHEV
+1229 SYDQIGNHEV
-1239 FHIEVTNGDV
+1239 FHIEVANGDV

-1265 DILDSLVN
+1265 EILDSLVN

-1309 YQDIFEQIK
+1309 YQDIFAQIK

-1329 SMPKFSVE
+1329 SADFKIKEEPSTTAAGRNATSDIKEGSSV
-1337 TAEDGQKYVLIDQ
+1337 Q
-1350 QQGRFIG
+1350 
-1357 LNNRE
+1357 
-1362 AEKLALEI
+1362 
-1370 IQEEFSGQTIPL
+1370 
-1382 GEYAAV
+1382 
-1388 TIRQQENWKAHR
+1388 
-1400 SGDRYDGARK
+1400 
-1410 YVHDGTYYEN
+1410 
-1420 SVFQAKMRAAANL
+1420 
-1433 DEMLEAAEYVGH
+1433 
-1445 SEDHK
+1445 
-1450 NHTFATDGFDY
+1450 ATD
-1461 YKTTFVVGGRVFEG
+1461 TNSFVSSLVNETR
-1475 TFNIGLS
+1475 S
-1482 DMGAT
+1482 D
-1487 FYGMTKITQ
+1487 
-1496 VTNYGTFA
+1496 N
-1504 SALVTDAQPNYGD
+1504 GD

-1530 KQKNSE
+1530 KQKNSVESFGDGKQYVKADRQVIFGNDMDSWSTQLEDYINGKIRRGQDVTLIGADGDELILTATSAGKLSSPYTSDGRTMSETAYERKANAAAHIDELAQVSTRGKKNVSDAESRHGQMASEGWNYRTAYFMDFDGKYYRVNISVAQGADGKMIYNIGQMKEEASPKVKGSSAETGNGPRGFASSENSIRNGGENVKQKNSE
-1536 VVDEI
+1536 VVYEADRKAHDKAAL
-1541 TESKNFKE
+1541 SY
-1549 WFGDWQN
+1549 FGKTYKW
-1556 HPERASKVVNAD
+1556 S
-1568 GTPKVVYHGTLAHG
+1568 
-1582 LHEFKKSFIGSRFSF
+1582 
-1597 DETGFFFTDNKSLAQ
+1597 ETGYVLLDGSKLDFSGRHDGGPGGYRTVDHRDIVDALGEDYGGGDYSGGMAQFMQEGNIRISPESGGINLAVMPTKAQMDSLS
-1612 DYATG
+1612 
-1617 DFDNSKGEVI
+1617 DFISKERG
-1627 PAYLNVRRPLVFD
+1627 
-1640 SQYALKNGYGKV
+1640 
-1652 FREND
+1652 
-1657 AVDVWDAY
+1657 AV
-1665 QGAILDEAQE
+1665 ILDIDDANGNTISSTEYPRGTHANRVLQDIRNYFNE
-1675 MRADGII
+1675 GITPE
-1682 VNDGTSEM
+1682 VS
-1690 VVVFEPNQIKSA
+1690 SA
-1702 TDNVG
+1702 PTVSQ
-1707 TFNRNNPDIRYSQE
+1707 FRYSQE

-1726 RRLAENPR
+1726 LRLAENPR

-1744 DAAAIEAGY
+1744 DAAASEAGY

-1822 PEQWGAF
+1822 PEQWGKF

-1867 LIAGFINATAGRNSE
+1867 LISGFINATAGRNSE

-1918 KSAEIVTRNDSGD
+1918 KSAETVTRNDSGD

-1936 ERFNASKGDIRYSFA
+1936 ERFNTSKGDI
-1951 SVEDNQVIR
+1951 
-1960 KAEQMESDGKTPEE
+1960 
-1974 IWRALGVARTMD
+1974 
-1986 GKGWRYEIDDSTVKL
+1986 
-2001 KNEMLYDYQA
+2001 
-2011 ELRDQNR
+2011 
-2018 AWEKLTDR
+2018 
-2026 ALSDEQVHDL
+2026 
-2036 ADYMK
+2036 
-2041 GAIEDRHDENLYD
+2041 
-2054 KLENEFG
+2054 
-2061 GDFIKWADALENVK
+2061 
-2075 EAKKVPRNGASL
+2075 
-2087 EEFIDAA
+2087 
-2094 ELFAAYPQLRD
+2094 
-2105 TRLVFQNLDS
+2105 
-2115 GENGYYDRQ
+2115 
-2124 RDIIVLSERLRRKS
+2124 
-2138 ESTLLHEIQHVIQG
+2138 
-2152 IDKTPG
+2152 
-2158 GASPGYWKRRMEEGY
+2158 
-2173 SRRENDGRIAKAEKE
+2173 
-2188 YQRIF
+2188 
-2193 DSAPETFKNKVR
+2193 
-2205 EINRARLA
+2205 
-2213 QDYDAAEA
+2213 
-2221 IVDELYDS
+2221 
-2229 EYAELWSQLDMADFE
+2229 
-2244 RRNERGNEL
+2244 
-2253 RPSDLYR
+2253 
-2260 NTAGEIEARDTA
+2260 
-2272 ARRSLTAEERR
+2272 
-2283 NLMPK
+2283 
-2288 TADENTVFVE
+2288 
-2298 QRYSIDSDMTED
+2298 RYSIDSDMTED

-2375 IDFTFSKNKGLR
+2375 IEFTFSKNNGLK
-2387 ESMSK
+2387 ESIKK
-2392 QLRYGGTYADF
+2392 QLLYGGTYADF

-2418 LIEQHKDKYAGTTR
+2418 LIEQHKDKYAGTVR
-2432 ANNQLKSVSVLVGVF
+2432 ENPYLNSVSVLVGVF

-2502 IETGVLGSGA
+2502 IETSVLGSTMNQNGTS
-2512 QKNWRGRSLIP
+2512 RSLIP

-2592 PGQTTVTQE
+2592 PGQTAVTQE

-2630 KNGNETQTKTS
+2630 KNANETKTKTS
-2641 KARTNTFEKLF
+2641 RARTNTFEKLF

-2721 QKNGDYSKVVEMAQ
+2721 QKSGDYSKVVEMAQ

-2784 VVQTMID
+2784 VVQSMID
-2791 SYTEQIRD
+2791 SYTEQIREI
-2799 LRAEQKQAVQDAKLA
+2799 RAEQKQAVQDAKLA
-2814 GQMGQGRADA
+2814 GQMGQGKADA

-2923 ANLQAERDE
+2923 AKLQAERDE

-3035 FQTMSHLFNIR
+3035 YQTMSHLLNAR
-3046 TGMRNV
+3046 TGMRNI

-3089 AVFSKANWEGF
+3089 AIFSKANWEGF
-3100 MERYSKVQP
+3100 MEGYSKVQP
-3109 ELALDIETGENGKY
+3109 ELALDIETAENGKY

-3133 GNLLSRNLSRV
+3133 GNLLTRNLSRV

-3172 GFVDSGKMTMEEA
+3172 KFVDSGKMTMEEA

-3266 AIYALAMAQKNGG
+3266 AIYALVMAQKNGG

-3284 ALQQRNIALAIG
+3284 ALQQRNIALAVG

-3351 RGESADIQDG
+3351 RGESADLRDG

-3373 NGSMTI
+3373 NGLMTI

-3420 QNAIDYSQEDTL
+3420 QNAIEYSQEDTL

-3542 YASGNEKIIPAKSAP
+3542 YASRNEKIIPAKSAP

-3747 DESSDFYEIRKSVT
+3747 DESSDFYEIRKNVT

-3836 YDRFY
+3836 YERFY

>member
-133 SPDTEASKKTQTN
+133 SPDSEASKKTQTN

-236 YEKNPNGVTRLRYL
+236 YEKNPNGVTRTRYL

-309 ADRLDQTG
+309 ADQLDQTG
-317 PEEKNA
+317 AKEKNA

-384 QSAEDRKAEQ
+384 QAAEDRKAEQ

-523 SQNFGTALGGSIG
+523 SQNFGTALGGSLG

-701 RKQGMEEASEEVVGN
+701 RKQGLEEASEEVVGN
-716 IADNLFDMWYN
+716 IADNLFDMWYTG
-727 KDNSEFRQYSAQLQR
+727 DNSEFRQYSAQLQR

-802 KGTQYTVDE
+802 KGTQYSVDE

-843 QLSNRLLGFAAM
+843 QLSNRMLGFAAL

-865 KYMNQAFEMGPETQS
+865 KYLNQALEMGPETQS

-900 AFVESL
+900 EFVESL
-906 KSQIEADKEAAK
+906 KSQIEADREAAK
-918 QPKTKAKSAQTTT
+918 QPKTKVKSAQTTT
-931 GETLSHYQTIF
+931 GETLSHYQTVF

-990 TDVEIPEG
+990 TGVEIPEG

-1024 QERTTQDEQAA
+1024 QERTAQDAQAA

-1060 KSDVDERLQYFI
+1060 KSDVDERLQYFM
-1072 EHGKLKETEKGAENG
+1072 EHGKLKETEKGATENE

-1115 NAEADTRGTED
+1115 NAEADAGGTEG
-1126 QNRGGD
+1126 QNRSGD

-1180 EDVKAKYGYDV
+1180 EDVKARYGYDV

-1211 LFDQKSKRLF
+1211 LFDQESKRLF

-1229 SYEQIGNHEV
+1229 SYDQIGNHEV
-1239 FHIEVTNGDV
+1239 FHIEVANGDV

-1265 DILDSLVN
+1265 EILDSLVN

-1329 SMPKFSVE
+1329 SMPKNSVE
-1337 TAEDGQKYVLIDQ
+1337 ATEDGRAVAVVDSDILQGLDTSTWDNQKKAEAKRAAKTALLQFKDGVQVNDITYKVNRTTRREYTRSEDTERLFRRNPEHFADKMRMADIADDVIVATTSWANDGKLKHPRTDNFVDFAHGDVLIQAGGNKYDARAVV
-1350 QQGRFIG
+1350 GITS
-1357 LNNRE
+1357 E
-1362 AEKLALEI
+1362 
-1370 IQEEFSGQTIPL
+1370 
-1382 GEYAAV
+1382 GEYVFYDVVDMSPADFKIKEEPSTTAAGRNA
-1388 TIRQQENWKAHR
+1388 TSDIKEG
-1400 SGDRYDGARK
+1400 S
-1410 YVHDGTYYEN
+1410 
-1420 SVFQAKMRAAANL
+1420 SV
-1433 DEMLEAAEYVGH
+1433 
-1445 SEDHK
+1445 
-1450 NHTFATDGFDY
+1450 
-1461 YKTTFVVGGRVFEG
+1461 
-1475 TFNIGLS
+1475 
-1482 DMGAT
+1482 
-1487 FYGMTKITQ
+1487 Q
-1496 VTNYGTFA
+1496 VTDTNSFV
-1504 SALVTDAQPNYGD
+1504 SSLVNETRSDNGD
-1517 LRNSRVARNAESV
+1517 LRDSRVARNAESV

-1536 VVDEI
+1536 VVDESDRKAAQFAI
-1541 TESKNFKE
+1541 IRDS
-1549 WFGDWQN
+1549 
-1556 HPERASKVVNAD
+1556 NAADD
-1568 GTPKVVYHGTLAHG
+1568 GYHTWIRSAAEIKTLSETLADPEWAEYDEYDPDYTRQMAEDAVRTG
-1582 LHEFKKSFIGSRFSF
+1582 KITVYSSYKIGNGVFVTPSRMEAESYS
-1597 DETGFFFTDNKSLAQ
+1597 GKGKV
-1612 DYATG
+1612 Y
-1617 DFDNSKGEVI
+1617 SKTV
-1627 PAYLNVRRPLVFD
+1627 NVADVAWIDPTQG
-1640 SQYALKNGYGKV
+1640 QYAPTN
-1652 FREND
+1652 
-1657 AVDVWDAY
+1657 
-1665 QGAILDEAQE
+1665 
-1675 MRADGII
+1675 
-1682 VNDGTSEM
+1682 T
-1690 VVVFEPNQIKSA
+1690 
-1702 TDNVG
+1702 T
-1707 TFNRNNPDIRYSQE
+1707 DIRYSQE

-1744 DAAAIEAGY
+1744 DAAASEAGY

-2041 GAIEDRHDENLYD
+2041 GAIEDRHDEKLYD

-2061 GDFIKWADALENVK
+2061 ADFIKWADALENVK

-2188 YQRIF
+2188 YRRIF
-2193 DSAPETFKNKVR
+2193 DSAPEAFKNKVR

-2244 RRNERGNEL
+2244 RRSERGDEL
-2253 RPSDLYR
+2253 LPSDLYR

-2272 ARRSLTAEERR
+2272 ARRGLTAEERR

-2577 NSVDTDLMDV
+2577 NSVDTDLTDV

-2991 PVSKATL
+2991 PVSKATV

-3627 TMGVDS
+3627 AMGVDS

-3747 DESSDFYEIRKSVT
+3747 DESSDFYEIRKNVT

-3870 ITSHFKPLYLSASVQ
+3870 ITSHFKPLYLAAGTS
-3885 ERQYMKEYLLD
+3885 ERQYMKAYLVD
-3896 AYEALGVSR
+3896 AYVALGKSR
-3905 NKAAKN
+3905 SEASKD

>member
-133 SPDTEASKKTQTN
+133 SPDSEASKKTQTN

-236 YEKNPNGVTRLRYL
+236 YEKNPNGVTRMRYL

-309 ADRLDQTG
+309 ADQLDQTG
-317 PEEKNA
+317 AKEKNA

-384 QSAEDRKAEQ
+384 QAAEDRKAEQ

-523 SQNFGTALGGSIG
+523 SQNFGTALGGSLG

-701 RKQGMEEASEEVVGN
+701 RKQGLEEASEEVVGN

-727 KDNSEFRQYSAQLQR
+727 GDNSEFRQYSAQLQR

-802 KGTQYTVDE
+802 KGTQYSVDE

-843 QLSNRLLGFAAM
+843 QLSNRMLGFAAL

-865 KYMNQAFEMGPETQS
+865 KYLNQALEMGPETQS

-900 AFVESL
+900 EFVESL
-906 KSQIEADKEAAK
+906 KSQIEADREAAK
-918 QPKTKAKSAQTTT
+918 QPKTKVKSAQTTT
-931 GETLSHYQTIF
+931 GETLSHYQTVF

-990 TDVEIPEG
+990 TGVEIPEG

-1024 QERTTQDEQAA
+1024 QERTAQDAQAA

-1060 KSDVDERLQYFI
+1060 KSDVDERLQYFM
-1072 EHGKLKETEKGAENG
+1072 EHGKLKETEKGATENE

-1115 NAEADTRGTED
+1115 NAEADAGGTEG
-1126 QNRGGD
+1126 QNRSGD

-1180 EDVKAKYGYDV
+1180 EDVKARYGYDV

-1211 LFDQKSKRLF
+1211 LFDQESKRLF

-1229 SYEQIGNHEV
+1229 SYDQIGNHEV
-1239 FHIEVTNGDV
+1239 FHIEVANGDV

-1265 DILDSLVN
+1265 EILDSLVN

-1329 SMPKFSVE
+1329 SMPKNSVE
-1337 TAEDGQKYVLIDQ
+1337 ATEDGRAVAVVDSDILQGLDTSTWDNQKKAEAKRAAKTALLQFKDGVQVNDITYKVNRTTRREYTRSEDTERLFRRNPEHFADKMRMADIADDVIVATTSWANDGKLKHPRTDNFVDFAHGDVLIQAGGNKYDARAVV
-1350 QQGRFIG
+1350 GITS
-1357 LNNRE
+1357 E
-1362 AEKLALEI
+1362 
-1370 IQEEFSGQTIPL
+1370 
-1382 GEYAAV
+1382 GEYVFYDVVDMSPADFKIKEEPSTTAAGRNA
-1388 TIRQQENWKAHR
+1388 TSDIKEG
-1400 SGDRYDGARK
+1400 S
-1410 YVHDGTYYEN
+1410 
-1420 SVFQAKMRAAANL
+1420 SV
-1433 DEMLEAAEYVGH
+1433 
-1445 SEDHK
+1445 
-1450 NHTFATDGFDY
+1450 
-1461 YKTTFVVGGRVFEG
+1461 
-1475 TFNIGLS
+1475 
-1482 DMGAT
+1482 
-1487 FYGMTKITQ
+1487 Q
-1496 VTNYGTFA
+1496 VTDTNSFV
-1504 SALVTDAQPNYGD
+1504 SSLVNETRSDNGD
-1517 LRNSRVARNAESV
+1517 LRDSRVARNAESV

-1536 VVDEI
+1536 VVDESDRKAAQFAI
-1541 TESKNFKE
+1541 IRDS
-1549 WFGDWQN
+1549 
-1556 HPERASKVVNAD
+1556 NAADD
-1568 GTPKVVYHGTLAHG
+1568 GYHTWIRSAAEIKTLSETLADPEWAEYDEYDPDYTRQMAEDAVRTG
-1582 LHEFKKSFIGSRFSF
+1582 KITVYSSYKIGNGVFVTPSRMEAESYS
-1597 DETGFFFTDNKSLAQ
+1597 GKGKV
-1612 DYATG
+1612 Y
-1617 DFDNSKGEVI
+1617 SKTV
-1627 PAYLNVRRPLVFD
+1627 NVADVAWIDPTQG
-1640 SQYALKNGYGKV
+1640 QYAPTN
-1652 FREND
+1652 
-1657 AVDVWDAY
+1657 
-1665 QGAILDEAQE
+1665 
-1675 MRADGII
+1675 
-1682 VNDGTSEM
+1682 T
-1690 VVVFEPNQIKSA
+1690 
-1702 TDNVG
+1702 T
-1707 TFNRNNPDIRYSQE
+1707 DIRYSQE

-1744 DAAAIEAGY
+1744 DAAASEAGY

-2041 GAIEDRHDENLYD
+2041 GAIEDRHDEKLYD

-2188 YQRIF
+2188 YRRIF
-2193 DSAPETFKNKVR
+2193 DSAPEAFKNKVR

-2244 RRNERGNEL
+2244 RRSERGDEL
-2253 RPSDLYR
+2253 LPSDLYR

-2272 ARRSLTAEERR
+2272 ARRGLTAEERR

-2512 QKNWRGRSLIP
+2512 QKNWRGRSLMP

-2577 NSVDTDLMDV
+2577 NSVDTDLTDV

-2784 VVQTMID
+2784 IVQTMID
-2791 SYTEQIRD
+2791 SYTEQIREI
-2799 LRAEQKQAVQDAKLA
+2799 RAEQQQAVQDAKLA
-2814 GQMGQGRADA
+2814 GKMGQGKADA

-2834 ENQIKA
+2834 ENQIKE
-2840 LNEQRDKLLADA
+2840 LTKQRDALLADA
-2852 VQAGRESQKKA
+2852 VLAGQMSQGRQDA
-2863 DNAAMKRITDAYNK
+2863 AAMRRITDAYNK
-2877 RIDEWQKKI
+2877 RIEEWQKKI
-2886 DLAKAAYDEMFQK
+2886 DLAKAAYDENLLA
-2899 GQTQQQQTD
+2899 GQMNQGKAD
-2908 ARAQE
+2908 AAEQR
-2913 RKIQKFEDML
+2913 RKIQSYEEML
-2923 ANLQAERDE
+2923 ADLQAERDE

-2945 KGISDAKAN
+2945 KGITDAKAN

-3035 FQTMSHLFNIR
+3035 YQTMSHLLNRR
-3046 TGMRNV
+3046 TGMRNI

-3089 AVFSKANWEGF
+3089 AIFSKANWEGF
-3100 MERYSKVQP
+3100 MEGYSKVQP
-3109 ELALDIETGENGKY
+3109 ELALDIETAENGKY

-3133 GNLLSRNLSRV
+3133 GNLLTRGLSQA
-3144 ERLLGYEL
+3144 ERLMGYEL

-3172 GFVDSGKMTMEEA
+3172 RFVDSGKMTMEEA

-3279 IKNMS
+3279 VKNMS
-3284 ALQQRNIALAIG
+3284 AIQQRNIALAIG

-3351 RGESADIQDG
+3351 RGEGADLRDG

-3373 NGSMTI
+3373 NGLMTI

-3627 TMGVDS
+3627 AMGVDS

-3747 DESSDFYEIRKSVT
+3747 DESSDFYEIRKNVT

-3870 ITSHFKPLYLSASVQ
+3870 ITSHFKPLYLAAGTS
-3885 ERQYMKEYLLD
+3885 ERQYMKAYLVD
-3896 AYEALGVSR
+3896 AYVALGKSR
-3905 NKAAKN
+3905 SEASKD

>member
-1 MGQKTRKQLEIEK
+1 MKKKTAAQLAWEAQKQAWTSQGGVQVSSTQKTTAAQNAWNSAKNNPDYIQRARQQTTKVKTAAQPTEKIE
-14 VTSALYSQGT
+14 T
-24 RQTVSSEQQRNTAK
+24 
-38 QSAIQN
+38 
-44 FTQSINSQADAWSK
+44 F
-58 NHIQSTPKSR
+58 
-68 DVRSYNPS
+68 DVKRGNLTGEANGRS
-76 GTPALQKP
+76 GQ
-84 KTEFAN
+84 
-90 VETVNVT
+90 
-97 SRKPGETSRGGKSWK
+97 SWK
-112 ERQERLSG
+112 ERQERLTG
-120 KQMAYQ
+120 KQTAYQ
-126 MQKESGI
+126 MQKESGVVPGKKQEEEPERP
-133 SPDTEASKKTQTN
+133 SFSASYQEKEDWFNQKIGQAEKKEEEPAEENPLSMSYWEGRVNSALEQT
-146 PEWENNLIAQATT
+146 
-159 LPSAPELTQA
+159 
-169 DVEKE
+169 E
-174 QKKSSRIQ
+174 QKKETKGGRIQ
-182 KPTADHYDAEQIRQY
+182 KPSADHYDAEQIRQY
-197 KEQEIGDY
+197 KQQEIGDY

-236 YEKNPNGVTRLRYL
+236 YEKNPNGVTRMRYL
-250 KAFDTYQKAREPLS
+250 KALDTYQKAREPLS

-300 GMQAYITEL
+300 GMQAYI
-309 ADRLDQTG
+309 ADLEAQLSSTG
-317 PEEKNA
+317 AEEKNA
-323 ETGQNLREQYQEEI
+323 ETGQNLKEQYQEEI

-357 DRLNRQREELYKPVG
+357 DRLNQQREELYKPVG
-372 PQYRYQATGADR
+372 HQYRYQATG
-384 QSAEDRKAEQ
+384 EDRRAAQNRKDEQ
-394 EKTGEKMR
+394 ERLGEKMR
-402 LVQKAMNAREADDA
+402 LVQKAMNELEMGEARD
-416 KAAYESY
+416 AYETYAQDKSLLDSLGRYGRGNIDLYNRPVYRNADGSVSTVDGVSFNIDGQEILLPSVWMRGGVPYHSQDSSEIIQHYQQTGEYLGKFSTPEAANAYAERLHSAQEALYAKDRKDVNRPSY
-423 AAGNAEKPT
+423 
-432 VDLAGQNLIDVFEEM
+432 DLAGQNLIDVFEEM

-536 AGVAGA
+536 AGFAGA

-598 TTGKWED
+598 TTGEWED

-701 RKQGMEEASEEVVGN
+701 RKQGLEEASEEVVGN

-780 NVASANMQAAQYG
+780 NVVSANLQAAQYG

-802 KGTQYTVDE
+802 KGTQYSVDE

-817 SQQIPGEYEGGRY
+817 AQQIPGEYEGGRY
-830 AAEQLKNQVLEGK
+830 AAEQLKKQVLEGK

-865 KYMNQAFEMGPETQS
+865 KYLNQALEMGPETQS
-880 FKMAAAMVGQYDVG
+880 FKMAMAMTEQYDVG

-918 QPKTKAKSAQTTT
+918 QPKTTRAKSAQTTT

-951 AKNRTEVMNKLILG
+951 AKSRTEVMNKLILG

-990 TDVEIPEG
+990 TGVEIPEG

-1024 QERTTQDEQAA
+1024 QERTAQDAQAA

-1060 KSDVDERLQYFI
+1060 KSDIDERLQYFI
-1072 EHGKLKETEKGAENG
+1072 EHGKLKETEKGAENE
-1087 QTGEAVLRGAGGRV
+1087 QTGEEVLRGAGGRV
-1101 DGQSDGGTDAAAAG
+1101 DGQPDGGTDAAATG
-1115 NAEADTRGTED
+1115 NAEADTRGTEG
-1126 QNRGGD
+1126 QNRSGD
-1132 AGVSEEV
+1132 AGVPKEV
-1139 RVRGRG
+1139 RVKGRG

-1180 EDVKAKYGYDV
+1180 EDVKKKYGYSV

-1211 LFDQKSKRLF
+1211 LFDQESKRLF

-1229 SYEQIGNHEV
+1229 SYDQIGNHEV
-1239 FHIEVTNGDV
+1239 FHIEVANGDV
-1249 DLQAMA
+1249 DLQRMA

-1265 DILDSLVN
+1265 EILDSLVN

-1329 SMPKFSVE
+1329 SMQKNSVE
-1337 TAEDGQKYVLIDQ
+1337 ADNDVRKTTQDEITTRYRQSVRDILNGASSTSDALLVGYTPEIYQKLGMPDLPFVVGSGHVYSMAKTVDEASAEGKFHKGVNYHGLGGNVVADILDFVKDPVMVVSAKDVDAKTTPMRSTHSVVALIDVETGKESMVIPVAITAERTVNGMRMDVNAISSAYEKNTT
-1350 QQGRFIG
+1350 G
-1357 LNNRE
+1357 LVNE
-1362 AEKLALEI
+1362 AIA
-1370 IQEEFSGQTIPL
+1370 QFNAG
-1382 GEYAAV
+1382 
-1388 TIRQQENWKAHR
+1388 
-1400 SGDRYDGARK
+1400 
-1410 YVHDGTYYEN
+1410 EN
-1420 SVFQAKMRAAANL
+1420 SVFYVKKGAANL
-1433 DEMLEAAEYVGH
+1433 LGAGVQFPEQLKAAA
-1445 SEDHK
+1445 SS
-1450 NHTFATDGFDY
+1450 DGIVRKLD
-1461 YKTTFVVGGRVFEG
+1461 
-1475 TFNIGLS
+1475 S
-1482 DMGAT
+1482 
-1487 FYGMTKITQ
+1487 KI
-1496 VTNYGTFA
+1496 NM
-1504 SALVTDAQPNYGD
+1504 
-1517 LRNSRVARNAESV
+1517 SV
-1530 KQKNSE
+1530 KN
-1536 VVDEI
+1536 V
-1541 TESKNFKE
+1541 TESQQFKR

-1568 GTPKVVYHGTLAHG
+1568 GTPKVVYHGTNAAFNTFRQENG
-1582 LHEFKKSFIGSRFSF
+1582 VYFFSESR
-1597 DETGFFFTDNKSLAQ
+1597 
-1612 DYATG
+1612 DYAESMAEERGGTRVV
-1617 DFDNSKGEVI
+1617 E
-1627 PAYLNVRRPLVFD
+1627 AYLNIRNPLYVRMQEGDFTDP
-1640 SQYALKNGYGKV
+1640 S
-1652 FREND
+1652 RE
-1657 AVDVWDAY
+1657 APYIRQAK
-1665 QGAILDEAQE
+1665 AE
-1675 MRADGII
+1675 RRDG
-1682 VNDGTSEM
+1682 
-1690 VVVFEPNQIKSA
+1690 VVFELNSGNELVDDIFYAAFSPEQIKSA

-1707 TFNRNNPDIRYSQE
+1707 TFERNNPDIRYSQE

-1726 RRLAENPR
+1726 RRLAEQPR
-1734 ENHAALQKMV
+1734 ENRAELQKMV
-1744 DAAAIEAGY
+1744 DAAANEAGY

-1787 EHEADAANYARGGG
+1787 EHEADAAGYARGGG

-1822 PEQWGAF
+1822 PEQWGKF
-1829 LDYAQAHRDEYID
+1829 LDYAQEHRDEYID
-1842 GAWKGNSIKKDFELR
+1842 GVWKGNSIKKDFELR

-1931 VIPLS
+1931 VIPLR
-1936 ERFNASKGDIRYSFA
+1936 ERFNASKGDIRFSQEND
-1951 SVEDNQVIR
+1951 ED
-1960 KAEQMESDGKTPEE
+1960 
-1974 IWRALGVARTMD
+1974 LF
-1986 GKGWRYEIDDSTVKL
+1986 RYETLTEKPDMTVTGISG
-2001 KNEMLYDYQA
+2001 A
-2011 ELRDQNR
+2011 
-2018 AWEKLTDR
+2018 
-2026 ALSDEQVHDL
+2026 VP
-2036 ADYMK
+2036 MK
-2041 GAIEDRHDENLYD
+2041 GKLIDTEAVRSAAKEN
-2054 KLENEFG
+2054 
-2061 GDFIKWADALENVK
+2061 I
-2075 EAKKVPRNGASL
+2075 RSL
-2087 EEFIDAA
+2087 GHPLNTD
-2094 ELFAAYPQLRD
+2094 
-2105 TRLVFQNLDS
+2105 
-2115 GENGYYDRQ
+2115 GENGQLFVEVRDTGDSILVNRAGIDHGIFNKPRSKQASPNKIVTAAVEMKLGEILQNAVKVNELIGRTAETASGADVYVGYAEDANSGYVVRFVVNKTNSLKNAKSLAGYEVYEVLKGAKAQKTEKSFRPSGTTPETRQ
-2124 RDIIVLSERLRRKS
+2124 SSPSFTTTTSPKLTIKELLEKVKNQYPDILSKK
-2138 ESTLLHEIQHVIQG
+2138 TLDHWG
-2152 IDKTPG
+2152 IDKNDLLT
-2158 GASPGYWKRRMEEGY
+2158 REG
-2173 SRRENDGRIAKAEKE
+2173 S
-2188 YQRIF
+2188 
-2193 DSAPETFKNKVR
+2193 
-2205 EINRARLA
+2205 L
-2213 QDYDAAEA
+2213 
-2221 IVDELYDS
+2221 
-2229 EYAELWSQLDMADFE
+2229 
-2244 RRNERGNEL
+2244 
-2253 RPSDLYR
+2253 
-2260 NTAGEIEARDTA
+2260 AGET
-2272 ARRSLTAEERR
+2272 
-2283 NLMPK
+2283 
-2288 TADENTVFVE
+2288 
-2298 QRYSIDSDMTED
+2298 
-2310 ERYRELRGKTVAV
+2310 
-2323 TPEAKYTDE
+2323 KY
-2332 QLASIHTLE
+2332 
-2341 QLNAKAKSKAEKV
+2341 
-2354 IRPLAESLGILNRS
+2354 
-2368 MKTPDVE
+2368 
-2375 IDFTFSKNKGLR
+2375 
-2387 ESMSK
+2387 
-2392 QLRYGGTYADF
+2392 
-2403 AKALVNLD
+2403 
-2411 GILENAV
+2411 
-2418 LIEQHKDKYAGTTR
+2418 
-2432 ANNQLKSVSVLVGVF
+2432 
-2447 RDGDSLIPTQIEI
+2447 
-2460 KDTSN
+2460 
-2465 AGGILYMTVTM
+2465 
-2476 TKIEA
+2476 
-2481 GVMAGASAQRRTPPY
+2481 
-2496 VVPASE
+2496 
-2502 IETGVLGSGA
+2502 
-2512 QKNWRGRSLIP
+2512 
-2523 ISSYNLAE
+2523 
-2531 IFANVNPADGHFL
+2531 
-2544 KYVPDGFLNDAQKAA
+2544 
-2559 KQSAIR
+2559 
-2565 EDANRIQSYRQK
+2565 
-2577 NSVDTDLMDV
+2577 SVDTDLMDV

-2592 PGQTTVTQE
+2592 PGQTAVTQE

-2630 KNGNETQTKTS
+2630 KNANEAQTKTS

-2721 QKNGDYSKVVEMAQ
+2721 QKSGDYSKVVEMAQ

-2791 SYTEQIRD
+2791 SYTEQIRE
-2799 LRAEQKQAVQDAKLA
+2799 LRAEQKQAVQDAKRD

-2852 VQAGRESQKKA
+2852 VLAGQMSQGRQDA
-2863 DNAAMKRITDAYNK
+2863 AAMRRITDAYNK
-2877 RIDEWQKKI
+2877 RIEEWQKKI
-2886 DLAKAAYDEMFQK
+2886 DLAKAAYDENFLA
-2899 GQTQQQQTD
+2899 GQMNQGKAD
-2908 ARAQE
+2908 AAEQR
-2913 RKIQKFEDML
+2913 RKIQSYEEML
-2923 ANLQAERDE
+2923 ADLQAERDE

-2973 DVDALIDVIQRQ
+2973 DVDALIDVIQKQ

-3029 ARRVAT
+3029 ARRVST
-3035 FQTMSHLFNIR
+3035 FQTVSHLFNMR

-3089 AVFSKANWEGF
+3089 AIFSKANWEGF
-3100 MERYSKVQP
+3100 MEGYSKVQP
-3109 ELALDIETGENGKY
+3109 ELALDIETAENKKY

-3144 ERLLGYEL
+3144 ERLMGYEL

-3160 GSIRAETIRQLQ
+3160 GSIRAETLRQLQ

-3192 MLYRTFQDDTLVGN
+3192 MLYRTFQDDTLVGTT
-3206 ALSVLKKLGNT
+3206 LSQLKKLGN
-3217 LIGFGDSGQTLGK
+3217 LVGFGDSGQKIGGLT
-3230 MKVHEFGLG
+3230 VHEFGLG

-3351 RGESADIQDG
+3351 RGESADLQDG
-3361 DELWGIEFMQPV
+3361 DTLLGIEFMQPV

-3379 GALLNNSKEG
+3379 GALLNNSDEG

-3395 WLEAILHGTVQ
+3395 WLEAILSGTVQ
-3406 SIDDLSVMNTLRTI
+3406 SVNDLSVMNTLQTI
-3420 QNAIDYSQEDTL
+3420 QNSLEYSQEESAL
-3432 VGQAWDVVI
+3432 GKAKDVALD
-3441 ELAKSSATGFIPSPV
+3441 LAKSSVSGFVPSPI

-3461 GMDAY
+3461 GMDTN
-3466 YRDAYGSKNLLTQGK
+3466 YRDAYGSKNPLVQGE
-3481 EQAMNAIPGLRQ
+3481 EQVMNAIPGLRQ
-3493 KLPTKLTNFGEDKTY
+3493 QLPTKLTNFGEDKTY

-3524 SVRTYQADDT
+3524 SVRTYQADNT

-3542 YASGNEKIIPAKSAP
+3542 YASGNEKIIPDKSAP

-3593 DSEDYADMTTEERA
+3593 DSEDYAGMTTEERA

-3747 DESSDFYEIRKSVT
+3747 DESSDFYEIRKNVT

-3841 ASVENGKKLDDTISY
+3841 ASVENGKKLNDTISY
-3856 YTSHGVESKTLKSQ
+3856 YTSHGVETKTLKSQ

>member
-133 SPDTEASKKTQTN
+133 SPDSEASKKTQTN

-236 YEKNPNGVTRLRYL
+236 YEKNPNGVTRMRYL

-309 ADRLDQTG
+309 ADQLDQTG
-317 PEEKNA
+317 AKEKNA

-384 QSAEDRKAEQ
+384 QAAEDRKAEQ

-523 SQNFGTALGGSIG
+523 SQNFGTALGGSLG

-701 RKQGMEEASEEVVGN
+701 RKQGLEEASEEVVGN

-727 KDNSEFRQYSAQLQR
+727 GDNSEFRQYSAQLQR

-802 KGTQYTVDE
+802 KGTQYSVDE

-843 QLSNRLLGFAAM
+843 QLSNRMLGFAAL

-865 KYMNQAFEMGPETQS
+865 KYLNQALEMGPETQS

-900 AFVESL
+900 EFVESL
-906 KSQIEADKEAAK
+906 KSQIEADREAAK
-918 QPKTKAKSAQTTT
+918 QPKTKVKSAQTTT
-931 GETLSHYQTIF
+931 GETLSHYQTVF

-990 TDVEIPEG
+990 TGVEIPEG

-1024 QERTTQDEQAA
+1024 QERTAQDAQAA

-1060 KSDVDERLQYFI
+1060 KSDVDERLQYFM
-1072 EHGKLKETEKGAENG
+1072 EHGKLKETEKGATENE

-1115 NAEADTRGTED
+1115 NAEADAGGTEG
-1126 QNRGGD
+1126 QNRSGD

-1180 EDVKAKYGYDV
+1180 EDVKARYGYDV

-1211 LFDQKSKRLF
+1211 LFDQESKRLF

-1229 SYEQIGNHEV
+1229 SYDQIGNHEV
-1239 FHIEVTNGDV
+1239 FHIEVANGDV

-1265 DILDSLVN
+1265 EILDSLVN

-1329 SMPKFSVE
+1329 SMPKNSVE
-1337 TAEDGQKYVLIDQ
+1337 ATEDGRAVAVVDSDILQGLDTSTWDNQKKAEAKRAAKTALLQFKDGVQVNDITYKVNRTTRREYTRSEDTERLFRRNPEHFADKMRMADIADDVIVATTSWANDGKLKHPRTDNFVDFAHGDVLIQAGGNKYDARAVV
-1350 QQGRFIG
+1350 GITS
-1357 LNNRE
+1357 E
-1362 AEKLALEI
+1362 
-1370 IQEEFSGQTIPL
+1370 
-1382 GEYAAV
+1382 GEYVFYDVVDMSPADFKIKEEPSTTAAGRNA
-1388 TIRQQENWKAHR
+1388 TSDIKEG
-1400 SGDRYDGARK
+1400 S
-1410 YVHDGTYYEN
+1410 
-1420 SVFQAKMRAAANL
+1420 SV
-1433 DEMLEAAEYVGH
+1433 
-1445 SEDHK
+1445 
-1450 NHTFATDGFDY
+1450 
-1461 YKTTFVVGGRVFEG
+1461 
-1475 TFNIGLS
+1475 
-1482 DMGAT
+1482 
-1487 FYGMTKITQ
+1487 Q
-1496 VTNYGTFA
+1496 VTDTNSFV
-1504 SALVTDAQPNYGD
+1504 SSLVNETRSDNGD
-1517 LRNSRVARNAESV
+1517 LRDSRVARNAESV

-1536 VVDEI
+1536 VVDESDRKAAQFAI
-1541 TESKNFKE
+1541 IRDS
-1549 WFGDWQN
+1549 
-1556 HPERASKVVNAD
+1556 NAADD
-1568 GTPKVVYHGTLAHG
+1568 GYHTWIRSAAEIKTLSETLADPEWAEYDEYDPDYTRQMAEDAVRTG
-1582 LHEFKKSFIGSRFSF
+1582 KITVYSSYKIGNGVFVTPSRMEAESYS
-1597 DETGFFFTDNKSLAQ
+1597 GKGKV
-1612 DYATG
+1612 Y
-1617 DFDNSKGEVI
+1617 SKTV
-1627 PAYLNVRRPLVFD
+1627 NVADVAWIDPTQG
-1640 SQYALKNGYGKV
+1640 QYAPTN
-1652 FREND
+1652 
-1657 AVDVWDAY
+1657 
-1665 QGAILDEAQE
+1665 
-1675 MRADGII
+1675 
-1682 VNDGTSEM
+1682 T
-1690 VVVFEPNQIKSA
+1690 
-1702 TDNVG
+1702 T
-1707 TFNRNNPDIRYSQE
+1707 DIRYSQE

-1744 DAAAIEAGY
+1744 DAAASEAGY

-2041 GAIEDRHDENLYD
+2041 GAIEDRHDEKLYD

-2188 YQRIF
+2188 YRRIF
-2193 DSAPETFKNKVR
+2193 DSAPEAFKNKVR

-2244 RRNERGNEL
+2244 RRSERGDEL
-2253 RPSDLYR
+2253 LPSDLYR

-2272 ARRSLTAEERR
+2272 ARRGLTAEERR

-2565 EDANRIQSYRQK
+2565 EDANRIRSYRQK
-2577 NSVDTDLMDV
+2577 NSVDTDLTDV

-2814 GQMGQGRADA
+2814 GQMGQGKADA

-3035 FQTMSHLFNIR
+3035 YQTMSHLLNRR
-3046 TGMRNV
+3046 TGMRNI

-3089 AVFSKANWEGF
+3089 AIFSKANWEGF
-3100 MERYSKVQP
+3100 MEGYSKVQP
-3109 ELALDIETGENGKY
+3109 ELALDIETADNGKY

-3133 GNLLSRNLSRV
+3133 GNLLTRGLSQA
-3144 ERLLGYEL
+3144 ERLMGYEL

-3172 GFVDSGKMTMEEA
+3172 KFVDSGKMTMEEA

-3192 MLYRTFQDDTLVGN
+3192 MLYRTFQDDTLVGTT
-3206 ALSVLKKLGNT
+3206 LSQLKKLGN
-3217 LIGFGDSGQTLGK
+3217 LVGFGDSGQKIGGLT
-3230 MKVHEFGLG
+3230 VHEFGLG

-3279 IKNMS
+3279 IQNMS

-3338 GTQINVDALGRLI
+3338 GTQINVDAFGRLI
-3351 RGESADIQDG
+3351 RGESADLQDG

-3373 NGSMTI
+3373 NGLMTI

-3395 WLEAILHGTVQ
+3395 WLEAILNGTIQ

-3420 QNAIDYSQEDTL
+3420 QNALEYSQEESAL
-3432 VGQAWDVVI
+3432 GKAKDVLL

-3466 YRDAYGSKNLLTQGK
+3466 YRDAYGSKNPLVQGK
-3481 EQAMNAIPGLRQ
+3481 EQIMNAIPGLRQ

-3542 YASGNEKIIPAKSAP
+3542 YASGNEKIIPSKSAP
-3557 YKIQVGNERYAMSAE
+3557 YKIQVGNERYEMSAE

-3593 DSEDYADMTTEERA
+3593 DSEDYAGMTTEERA

-3747 DESSDFYEIRKSVT
+3747 DESSDFYEIRKNVT
-3761 EGTSIEKTVKRL
+3761 EGTSIEKVVKRL
-3773 KSDGASDNSISSAIT
+3773 KSDGASENSISSAIT

>member
-133 SPDTEASKKTQTN
+133 SPDSEASKKTQTN

-236 YEKNPNGVTRLRYL
+236 YEKNPNGVTRMRYL

-309 ADRLDQTG
+309 ADQLDQTG
-317 PEEKNA
+317 AKEKNA

-384 QSAEDRKAEQ
+384 QAAEDRKAEQ

-523 SQNFGTALGGSIG
+523 SQNFGTALGGSLG

-701 RKQGMEEASEEVVGN
+701 RKQGLEEASEEVVGN

-727 KDNSEFRQYSAQLQR
+727 GDNSEFRQYSAQLQR

-802 KGTQYTVDE
+802 KGTQYSVDE

-843 QLSNRLLGFAAM
+843 QLSNRMLGFAAL

-865 KYMNQAFEMGPETQS
+865 KYLNQALEMGPETQS

-900 AFVESL
+900 EFVESL
-906 KSQIEADKEAAK
+906 KSQIEADREAAK
-918 QPKTKAKSAQTTT
+918 QPKTKVKSAQTTT
-931 GETLSHYQTIF
+931 GETLSHYQTVF

-990 TDVEIPEG
+990 TGVEIPEG

-1024 QERTTQDEQAA
+1024 QERTAQDAQAA

-1060 KSDVDERLQYFI
+1060 KSDVDERLQYFM
-1072 EHGKLKETEKGAENG
+1072 EHGKLKETEKGATENE

-1115 NAEADTRGTED
+1115 NAEADAGGTEG
-1126 QNRGGD
+1126 QNRSGD

-1139 RVRGRG
+1139 RVKGRG

-1211 LFDQKSKRLF
+1211 LFDQESKRLF

-1229 SYEQIGNHEV
+1229 SYDQIGNHEV
-1239 FHIEVTNGDV
+1239 FHIEVSNGDV

-1265 DILDSLVN
+1265 EILDSLVN

-1329 SMPKFSVE
+1329 SMQKNSVE
-1337 TAEDGQKYVLIDQ
+1337 SFGDGKQYVKADRQVIFGNDSDSWSEQLEDYINGKIRRGQDVTLIGADGDELILTATSAGKLSSQYTSDGRTMSETAFERKANAAAHIDELAQVSTRGKKNVSDAESRHGDMASEGWNYRTAYFMDFDGKYY
-1350 QQGRFIG
+1350 R
-1357 LNNRE
+1357 
-1362 AEKLALEI
+1362 
-1370 IQEEFSGQTIPL
+1370 
-1382 GEYAAV
+1382 V
-1388 TIRQQENWKAHR
+1388 TISVAQGA
-1400 SGDRYDGARK
+1400 DGKMIYNIGQMKEEASPKVKGSSAETGNGPR
-1410 YVHDGTYYEN
+1410 GFASSEN
-1420 SVFQAKMRAAANL
+1420 SIRN
-1433 DEMLEAAEYVGH
+1433 
-1445 SEDHK
+1445 
-1450 NHTFATDGFDY
+1450 
-1461 YKTTFVVGGRVFEG
+1461 GGE
-1475 TFNIGLS
+1475 N
-1482 DMGAT
+1482 
-1487 FYGMTKITQ
+1487 
-1496 VTNYGTFA
+1496 
-1504 SALVTDAQPNYGD
+1504 
-1517 LRNSRVARNAESV
+1517 V

-1536 VVDEI
+1536 VVDEADRKAAQFAI
-1541 TESKNFKE
+1541 IRDS
-1549 WFGDWQN
+1549 
-1556 HPERASKVVNAD
+1556 NAAD
-1568 GTPKVVYHGTLAHG
+1568 DAYHTWIRSAAEIKTLSETLADPEWAEYDEYDPDYTRQMAEDAVRTG
-1582 LHEFKKSFIGSRFSF
+1582 KITVYSSYKIGNGVFVTPSRMEAESYS
-1597 DETGFFFTDNKSLAQ
+1597 GNGKV
-1612 DYATG
+1612 Y
-1617 DFDNSKGEVI
+1617 SKTV
-1627 PAYLNVRRPLVFD
+1627 NVADVAWIDPTQG
-1640 SQYALKNGYGKV
+1640 QYAPTN
-1652 FREND
+1652 
-1657 AVDVWDAY
+1657 
-1665 QGAILDEAQE
+1665 
-1675 MRADGII
+1675 
-1682 VNDGTSEM
+1682 T
-1690 VVVFEPNQIKSA
+1690 
-1702 TDNVG
+1702 T
-1707 TFNRNNPDIRYSQE
+1707 DIRYSQE
-1721 TDEEY
+1721 ADEEY

-1744 DAAAIEAGY
+1744 DAAASEAGY

-1787 EHEADAANYARGGG
+1787 EHEADAVNYARGGG

-1918 KSAEIVTRNDSGD
+1918 KSAETVTRNDSGD

-2041 GAIEDRHDENLYD
+2041 GAIEDRHDEKLYD

-2075 EAKKVPRNGASL
+2075 EAKKVPQNGASL

-2418 LIEQHKDKYAGTTR
+2418 LIEQHKDKYAGTVR
-2432 ANNQLKSVSVLVGVF
+2432 ENPYLNSVSVLVGVF
-2447 RDGDSLIPTQIEI
+2447 RDGDSLIPAQIEI
-2460 KDTSN
+2460 KDTAD
-2465 AGGILYMTVTM
+2465 AGGTLYMTVAM
-2476 TKIEA
+2476 TK
-2481 GVMAGASAQRRTPPY
+2481 
-2496 VVPASE
+2496 
-2502 IETGVLGSGA
+2502 IETGVLGSTMNQNGTS
-2512 QKNWRGRSLIP
+2512 RSLIP

-2559 KQSAIR
+2559 KQSTIR

-2784 VVQTMID
+2784 IVQTMID

-2814 GQMGQGRADA
+2814 GQMSQGKADA

-3035 FQTMSHLFNIR
+3035 YQTMSHLLNAR
-3046 TGMRNV
+3046 TGMRNI

-3089 AVFSKANWEGF
+3089 AIFSKANWEGF
-3100 MERYSKVQP
+3100 MEGYSKVQP
-3109 ELALDIETGENGKY
+3109 ELALDIETAENGKY

-3133 GNLLSRNLSRV
+3133 GNLLTRGLSQA
-3144 ERLLGYEL
+3144 ERLMGYEL

-3192 MLYRTFQDDTLVGN
+3192 MLYRTFQDDTLVGTT
-3206 ALSVLKKLGNT
+3206 LSQLKKLGN
-3217 LIGFGDSGQTLGK
+3217 LVGFGDSGQKIGGLT
-3230 MKVHEFGLG
+3230 VHEFGLG

-3266 AIYALAMAQKNGG
+3266 AIYALVMAQKNGG

-3284 ALQQRNIALAIG
+3284 ALQQRNIALTIG
-3296 RATTGSGL
+3296 RAATGHGL

-3351 RGESADIQDG
+3351 RGESADLRDG

-3373 NGSMTI
+3373 NGLMTI

-3406 SIDDLSVMNTLRTI
+3406 SIDDLSVMNTLRTV
-3420 QNAIDYSQEDTL
+3420 QNSLEYSQEESAL
-3432 VGQAWDVVI
+3432 GKAKDVALD
-3441 ELAKSSATGFIPSPV
+3441 LAKSSVSGFVPSPI

-3461 GMDAY
+3461 GMDTN
-3466 YRDAYGSKNLLTQGK
+3466 YRDAYGSKNPLVQGK
-3481 EQAMNAIPGLRQ
+3481 EQVMNAIPGLRQ

-3557 YKIQVGNERYAMSAE
+3557 YKIQVGNERYEMSAE

-3619 VAKNKVAG
+3619 VAKNKVARA
-3627 TMGVDS
+3627 MGVDS

-3693 YTKEVGDVI
+3693 YTKEVGAVI

-3747 DESSDFYEIRKSVT
+3747 DESSDFYEIRKIVT

-3773 KSDGASDNSISSAIT
+3773 KSDGASENSISSAIT

>member
-1 MGQKTRKQLEIEK
+1 MAKWKRSGLDAMNEYFANGGKKPSGMQTGQ
-14 VTSALYSQGT
+14 
-24 RQTVSSEQQRNTAK
+24 
-38 QSAIQN
+38 
-44 FTQSINSQADAWSK
+44 NSQQTSDWKRSGLDAMNEYFANGGGK
-58 NHIQSTPKSR
+58 TIQSTPKSR

-84 KTEFAN
+84 KTESAN
-90 VETVNVT
+90 VETVNFT
-97 SRKPGETSRGGKSWK
+97 SRKPGETSRSGQSWK
-112 ERQERLSG
+112 ERQERLAG
-120 KQMAYQ
+120 QQMANQ
-126 MQKESGI
+126 MLKESGI
-133 SPDTEASKKTQTN
+133 IPSAKKETTKTEKKTASVTN
-146 PEWENNLIAQATT
+146 LGGLSRHMQKPETT
-159 LPSAPELTQA
+159 VQELDGSMGTLN
-169 DVEKE
+169 
-174 QKKSSRIQ
+174 RHIQ
-182 KPTADHYDAEQIRQY
+182 KPEVDNRPEKKQTRVQKPSADHYDAEQIRQY
-197 KEQEIGDY
+197 QEQEIGDY
-205 KKVLDEQNT
+205 KKVLEEQNQLVDSDYKNYQEAQQALKEAAMAYHT
-214 LADTLYK
+214 KQSGENRLAYT
-221 EFQTAEQAV
+221 
-230 KDAESA
+230 
-236 YEKNPNGVTRLRYL
+236 
-250 KAFDTYQKAREPLS
+250 KARNQFDHALEALQMS
-264 TAVKRSEELA
+264 SKRSTELTD
-274 NEVNTMIGSYQNQY
+274 EVNSMVSAYQNQY
-288 DDNTRYAGKDYA
+288 DDHTRYSGKDYA
-300 GMQAYITEL
+300 GMQQYITEL
-309 ADRLDQTG
+309 SDQLDQTG
-317 PEEKNA
+317 ESEKNA

-337 DRATN
+337 DRAEK
-342 YSYSMMD
+342 YSYSLMNKD
-349 MEQLQAEY
+349 QLQQEY
-357 DRLNRQREELYKPVG
+357 DRLDAISHSGEAKPV
-372 PQYRYQATGADR
+372 YMTNTGLPVFNQQNLSDENIDR
-384 QSAEDRKAEQ
+384 AN
-394 EKTGEKMR
+394 EKKR
-402 LVQKAMNAREADDA
+402 LIQRALNQLEMNDA
-416 KAAYESY
+416 KIAYESY
-423 AAGNAEKPT
+423 ADGTAAKPT
-432 VDLAGQNLIDVFEEM
+432 YDLAGQNLIDVFEKM
-447 VNGRKGYKTAGE
+447 VNGERIAKNAGN
-459 TTEIALRDQVER
+459 TTEIALRDQVDR
-471 NMKHLPENAKEVML
+471 NMKYLPDDAKEVML
-485 QFLEDKDYV
+485 QFLADKDYV

-508 ANYANAQYAELKDWA
+508 ANYANTQYSELKDWA
-523 SQNFGTALGGSIG
+523 SQNFGTALGGSVG
-536 AGVAGA
+536 AGFAGA

-562 DVTGEGTYRFS
+562 DVTGEGEYRFS
-573 DVNSDMYRGARTAAA
+573 DVNGDLYRGARTAAA

-780 NVASANMQAAQYG
+780 NVVSANLQAAQYG
-793 KEMKAGEAF
+793 KEMKAGETF

-817 SQQIPGEYEGGRY
+817 SQQIPGEYAGGKY

-843 QLSNRLLGFAAM
+843 QLSNRMLGFAAM

-865 KYMNQAFEMGPETQS
+865 KYLNQALEMSPETQS
-880 FKMAAAMVGQYDVG
+880 FKMAMAMTEQYDVG

-918 QPKTKAKSAQTTT
+918 QPKTMRAKSAQTTT
-931 GETLSHYQTIF
+931 GETLSHYQTVF
-942 AENGVGIRD
+942 AENGVGIKD

-990 TDVEIPEG
+990 TGVEIPDG

-1010 SARDGFEAKIKAEA
+1010 SAREGFEAKIKAEA
-1024 QERTTQDEQAA
+1024 QERTAQDAQAA

-1072 EHGKLKETEKGAENG
+1072 EHGKLKETEKGAENE

-1101 DGQSDGGTDAAAAG
+1101 DGQSDGSTDAAPTG
-1115 NAEADTRGTED
+1115 NAEADARGTEG
-1126 QNRGGD
+1126 QNRSGD
-1132 AGVSEEV
+1132 AGVQEKV
-1139 RVRGRG
+1139 QPVKGRG
-1145 NAVSSRDFGLKNATT
+1145 KAVSSRDFGLKNATT

-1166 VLQEDET
+1166 VLQEDAT

-1211 LFDQKSKRLF
+1211 LFDQESKRLF

-1229 SYEQIGNHEV
+1229 SYDQIGNHEV
-1239 FHIEVTNGDV
+1239 FHIEVANGDV

-1265 DILDSLVN
+1265 EILDSLVN

-1329 SMPKFSVE
+1329 SMQKNSVE
-1337 TAEDGQKYVLIDQ
+1337 SFGDGKQYVKADRQVIFGNDRDSWSTQLEDYINGKIRRGQDVTLIGADGDELILTATSAGKLSSPYTSDGRTMSETAYERKANAAAHIDELAQVSTRGKKNVSDAESRHGDMASEGWNYRTAYFMDFDGKYY
-1350 QQGRFIG
+1350 R
-1357 LNNRE
+1357 
-1362 AEKLALEI
+1362 
-1370 IQEEFSGQTIPL
+1370 
-1382 GEYAAV
+1382 V
-1388 TIRQQENWKAHR
+1388 TISVAQ
-1400 SGDRYDGARK
+1400 GPDG
-1410 YVHDGTYYEN
+1410 
-1420 SVFQAKMRAAANL
+1420 KMV
-1433 DEMLEAAEYVGH
+1433 Y
-1445 SEDHK
+1445 
-1450 NHTFATDGFDY
+1450 
-1461 YKTTFVVGGRVFEG
+1461 
-1475 TFNIGLS
+1475 NIGQMKEEAS
-1482 DMGAT
+1482 PKVNGSSAQN
-1487 FYGMTKITQ
+1487 GNGQ
-1496 VTNYGTFA
+1496 RGFA
-1504 SALVTDAQPNYGD
+1504 SSDN
-1517 LRNSRVARNAESV
+1517 RVAESNESV

-1568 GTPKVVYHGTLAHG
+1568 GTPKVVYHGTSEQNVSFTVFDESKAVKRGG
-1582 LHEFKKSFIGSRFSF
+1582 LGFKALGKGNYFTATPLTGNERYGSR
-1597 DETGFFFTDNKSLAQ
+1597 
-1612 DYATG
+1612 
-1617 DFDNSKGEVI
+1617 VI
-1627 PAYLNVRRPLVFD
+1627 EAYLNIRNPLTVEAGTTFRDTAAEIIGESAHEMSYDELQAEMRERGYDGVIQRNKAGDVNIAVAFD
-1640 SQYALKNGYGKV
+1640 S
-1652 FREND
+1652 
-1657 AVDVWDAY
+1657 
-1665 QGAILDEAQE
+1665 
-1675 MRADGII
+1675 
-1682 VNDGTSEM
+1682 
-1690 VVVFEPNQIKSA
+1690 
-1702 TDNVG
+1702 
-1707 TFNRNNPDIRYSQE
+1707 
-1721 TDEEY
+1721 
-1726 RRLAENPR
+1726 
-1734 ENHAALQKMV
+1734 
-1744 DAAAIEAGY
+1744 
-1753 TKKAYHGTD
+1753 
-1762 GDFWTFSLRNRGKN
+1762 
-1776 GEMLGVGYYFA
+1776 
-1787 EHEADAANYARGGG
+1787 
-1801 KVLPVY
+1801 
-1807 LDIQNPVSTTKLTIT
+1807 
-1822 PEQWGAF
+1822 
-1829 LDYAQAHRDEYID
+1829 
-1842 GAWKGNSIKKDFELR
+1842 
-1857 YMNDYDSDTD
+1857 
-1867 LIAGFINATAGRNSE
+1867 
-1882 VAEAY
+1882 
-1887 LQMLKDSTGIDG
+1887 
-1899 VVQGEGEGK
+1899 
-1908 VYVAFTPEQI
+1908 EQI
-1918 KSAEIVTRNDSGD
+1918 KSAEPVTRNDSGA

-1936 ERFNASKGDIRYSFA
+1936 ERFNNQKGDI
-1951 SVEDNQVIR
+1951 
-1960 KAEQMESDGKTPEE
+1960 
-1974 IWRALGVARTMD
+1974 
-1986 GKGWRYEIDDSTVKL
+1986 
-2001 KNEMLYDYQA
+2001 
-2011 ELRDQNR
+2011 
-2018 AWEKLTDR
+2018 
-2026 ALSDEQVHDL
+2026 
-2036 ADYMK
+2036 
-2041 GAIEDRHDENLYD
+2041 
-2054 KLENEFG
+2054 
-2061 GDFIKWADALENVK
+2061 
-2075 EAKKVPRNGASL
+2075 
-2087 EEFIDAA
+2087 
-2094 ELFAAYPQLRD
+2094 
-2105 TRLVFQNLDS
+2105 
-2115 GENGYYDRQ
+2115 
-2124 RDIIVLSERLRRKS
+2124 
-2138 ESTLLHEIQHVIQG
+2138 
-2152 IDKTPG
+2152 
-2158 GASPGYWKRRMEEGY
+2158 
-2173 SRRENDGRIAKAEKE
+2173 
-2188 YQRIF
+2188 
-2193 DSAPETFKNKVR
+2193 
-2205 EINRARLA
+2205 
-2213 QDYDAAEA
+2213 
-2221 IVDELYDS
+2221 
-2229 EYAELWSQLDMADFE
+2229 
-2244 RRNERGNEL
+2244 
-2253 RPSDLYR
+2253 
-2260 NTAGEIEARDTA
+2260 
-2272 ARRSLTAEERR
+2272 
-2283 NLMPK
+2283 
-2288 TADENTVFVE
+2288 
-2298 QRYSIDSDMTED
+2298 RYSIDSDMTED
-2310 ERYRELRGKTVAV
+2310 ERYRELRGKTVAI

-2592 PGQTTVTQE
+2592 PGQTAVTQE

-2657 SMDGLKKEDMTY
+2657 GMDGLKKEDMTY
-2669 DVIREKESLEGAAAR
+2669 NVIREKESLEGAAAR

-2721 QKNGDYSKVVEMAQ
+2721 QKSGDYSKVVEMAQ

-2784 VVQTMID
+2784 IVQTMID
-2791 SYTEQIRD
+2791 SYTEQIRE
-2799 LRAEQKQAVQDAKLA
+2799 LRAEQKQAIQDARLA
-2814 GQMGQGRADA
+2814 GQMNQGRADA

-2834 ENQIKA
+2834 ENQIKE
-2840 LNEQRDKLLADA
+2840 LNKQRDALLADA
-2852 VQAGRESQKKA
+2852 VLAGQMSQGRQDA
-2863 DNAAMKRITDAYNK
+2863 AAMRRITDAYNR
-2877 RIDEWQKKI
+2877 RIEEWQKKI

-2991 PVSKATL
+2991 PVSNATL

-3035 FQTMSHLFNIR
+3035 FQTMSHLFNMR

-3089 AVFSKANWEGF
+3089 AIFSKANWEGF
-3100 MERYSKVQP
+3100 MEGYSKVQP
-3109 ELALDIETGENGKY
+3109 ELALDIETAENGKY

-3133 GNLLSRNLSRV
+3133 GNLLTRNLSRV
-3144 ERLLGYEL
+3144 ERLMGYEL

-3160 GSIRAETIRQLQ
+3160 GSIRAETLRQLQ
-3172 GFVDSGKMTMEEA
+3172 EFVDSGKMTMEEA

-3192 MLYRTFQDDTLVGN
+3192 MLYRTFQDDTLVGTT
-3206 ALSVLKKLGNT
+3206 LSQLKKLGN
-3217 LIGFGDSGQTLGK
+3217 LVGFGDSGQKIGGLT
-3230 MKVHEFGLG
+3230 VHEFGLG

-3313 AGIILNADDEDD
+3313 RGIILNADDEDD

-3361 DELWGIEFMQPV
+3361 DTLLGIEFMQPV

-3379 GALLNNSKEG
+3379 GALLNNSDEG

-3395 WLEAILHGTVQ
+3395 WLEAILSGTVQ
-3406 SIDDLSVMNTLRTI
+3406 SVNDLSVMNTLQTI
-3420 QNAIDYSQEDTL
+3420 QSSLEYSQEESAL
-3432 VGQAWDVVI
+3432 GKAKDVALD
-3441 ELAKSSATGFIPSPV
+3441 LAKSSVSGFIPSPV

-3534 VQELLDLY
+3534 VQELLNLY

-3557 YKIQVGNERYAMSAE
+3557 YKIQIGNERYEMSAE

-3593 DSEDYADMTTEERA
+3593 DSEDYAGMTTEERA
-3607 AQVEKIVKSAED
+3607 AQVEAIVKSAEKIAKD
-3619 VAKNKVAG
+3619 TVAE
-3627 TMGVDS
+3627 TMGIDNPKALDADIS
-3633 AKVFD
+3633 KE
-3638 QGITVET
+3638 VE
-3645 TRLGLAGES
+3645 RLELAGES
-3654 GVSPSLPDSKS
+3654 GFAPSYPASKQFT
-3665 IGDPDRTGYKYEL
+3665 DPKNKEKQYTFSAEGLAQWQQIYREEYEKLFNEVMNTSKYK
-3678 TNEELKQWEDLYNGA
+3678 N
-3693 YTKEVGDVI
+3693 
-3702 QSDAYAKADDAEK
+3702 ADDKKKAEML
-3715 ADMIR
+3715 ADAR
-3720 DAKETAKNAAKD
+3720 SEARDDAKDA
-3732 EFLEALQSVGIRAEL
+3732 FIEALKKAGIRAE
-3747 DESSDFYEIRKSVT
+3747 
-3761 EGTSIEKTVKRL
+3761 
-3773 KSDGASDNSISSAIT
+3773 
-3788 STIKDGYLNGDFNEK
+3788 
-3803 TANKK
+3803 KK
-3808 LVQYGAAKDENDAY
+3808 P
-3822 WKIREWEGG
+3822 
-3831 EDYKK
+3831 KK
-3836 YDRFY
+3836 
-3841 ASVENGKKLDDTISY
+3841 
-3856 YTSHGVESKTLKSQ
+3856 
-3870 ITSHFKPLYLSASVQ
+3870 
-3885 ERQYMKEYLLD
+3885 
-3896 AYEALGVSR
+3896 
-3905 NKAAKN
+3905 
-3911 IDKWLEE
+3911 

>member
-1 MGQKTRKQLEIEK
+1 MKKKTAAQLAWEAQKQAWTSQGGVQVSSTQKTTAAQNAWNSAKNNPDYIQRARQQTTKVKTAAQPTEKIE
-14 VTSALYSQGT
+14 T
-24 RQTVSSEQQRNTAK
+24 
-38 QSAIQN
+38 
-44 FTQSINSQADAWSK
+44 F
-58 NHIQSTPKSR
+58 
-68 DVRSYNPS
+68 DVKRGNLTGKANGRS
-76 GTPALQKP
+76 GQ
-84 KTEFAN
+84 
-90 VETVNVT
+90 
-97 SRKPGETSRGGKSWK
+97 SWK
-112 ERQERLSG
+112 ERQERLTG
-120 KQMAYQ
+120 KQTAYQ

-236 YEKNPNGVTRLRYL
+236 YEKNPNGVTRMRYL

-274 NEVNTMIGSYQNQY
+274 NEVNAMIGSYQNQY
-288 DDNTRYAGKDYA
+288 DDKTRYAGKDYA

-309 ADRLDQTG
+309 ADQLDQTG
-317 PEEKNA
+317 AKEKNA

-384 QSAEDRKAEQ
+384 QAAEDRKAEQ

-423 AAGNAEKPT
+423 AAGKAEKPT

-562 DVTGEGTYRFS
+562 DVTGEGEYRFS

-598 TTGKWED
+598 TTGEWED

-673 LPLEHLLDKIN
+673 LPLEHLLNKIN

-701 RKQGMEEASEEVVGN
+701 RKQGLEEASEEVVGN

-865 KYMNQAFEMGPETQS
+865 KYLNQALEMGPETQS

-931 GETLSHYQTIF
+931 GETLSHYQTVF

-1024 QERTTQDEQAA
+1024 QERTAQDAQAA
-1035 AEQQRAFEAEQMR
+1035 AERQRAFEAEQMR

-1060 KSDVDERLQYFI
+1060 KSDIDDRLQYFV
-1072 EHGKLKETEKGAENG
+1072 EHGKLKEAEKGVENG
-1087 QTGEAVLRGAGGRV
+1087 QTGEAVFRGAGGRV
-1101 DGQSDGGTDAAAAG
+1101 DGQSDGGADAAAEG
-1115 NAEADTRGTED
+1115 NADADTRGTEG
-1126 QNRGGD
+1126 QNRSGD

-1139 RVRGRG
+1139 RVKGRG

-1211 LFDQKSKRLF
+1211 LFDQESKRLF

-1229 SYEQIGNHEV
+1229 SYDQIGNHEV
-1239 FHIEVTNGDV
+1239 FHIEVANGDV

-1265 DILDSLVN
+1265 EILASLVN

-1329 SMPKFSVE
+1329 SMQKNSVE
-1337 TAEDGQKYVLIDQ
+1337 SFGDGKQYVKADRQVIFGNDRDSWSTQLEDYINGKIRRGQDVTLIGADGDELILTATSAGKLSSPYTSDGRTMSETAFERKANAAAHIDELAQISTRGKKTVSDADSRHGDMASEGWNYRTAYFMDFDGKYY
-1350 QQGRFIG
+1350 R
-1357 LNNRE
+1357 
-1362 AEKLALEI
+1362 
-1370 IQEEFSGQTIPL
+1370 
-1382 GEYAAV
+1382 V
-1388 TIRQQENWKAHR
+1388 TISVAQGA
-1400 SGDRYDGARK
+1400 DGKMIYNIGQMKEEASPKVKGSSAETGNGPR
-1410 YVHDGTYYEN
+1410 GFASSEN
-1420 SVFQAKMRAAANL
+1420 SIRN
-1433 DEMLEAAEYVGH
+1433 
-1445 SEDHK
+1445 
-1450 NHTFATDGFDY
+1450 
-1461 YKTTFVVGGRVFEG
+1461 GGE
-1475 TFNIGLS
+1475 N
-1482 DMGAT
+1482 
-1487 FYGMTKITQ
+1487 
-1496 VTNYGTFA
+1496 
-1504 SALVTDAQPNYGD
+1504 
-1517 LRNSRVARNAESV
+1517 V

-1536 VVDEI
+1536 VVDEADRKAAQFAI
-1541 TESKNFKE
+1541 IRDSNAADDAYHTWIRSAAEIKTL
-1549 WFGDWQN
+1549 
-1556 HPERASKVVNAD
+1556 PE
-1568 GTPKVVYHGTLAHG
+1568 TLADPEWAEYDEYDPDYTRQMAEDAIRAG
-1582 LHEFKKSFIGSRFSF
+1582 KITVYSSYKIGNGVFVTPSRMEAESY
-1597 DETGFFFTDNKSLAQ
+1597 S
-1612 DYATG
+1612 G
-1617 DFDNSKGEVI
+1617 DGKVYSKTV
-1627 PAYLNVRRPLVFD
+1627 NVADVAWIDPTQG
-1640 SQYALKNGYGKV
+1640 QYAPTN
-1652 FREND
+1652 
-1657 AVDVWDAY
+1657 
-1665 QGAILDEAQE
+1665 
-1675 MRADGII
+1675 
-1682 VNDGTSEM
+1682 T
-1690 VVVFEPNQIKSA
+1690 
-1702 TDNVG
+1702 T
-1707 TFNRNNPDIRYSQE
+1707 DIRYSQE
-1721 TDEEY
+1721 ADEEY
-1726 RRLAENPR
+1726 RRLAEQPR
-1734 ENHAALQKMV
+1734 ENRAALQKMV
-1744 DAAAIEAGY
+1744 DAAASEAGY

-1787 EHEADAANYARGGG
+1787 EHEADAVNYARGGG

-1822 PEQWGAF
+1822 PEQWGKF

-2041 GAIEDRHDENLYD
+2041 GSIEDRHDEKLYD

-2418 LIEQHKDKYAGTTR
+2418 LIEQHKDKYAGTVR
-2432 ANNQLKSVSVLVGVF
+2432 ENPYLNSVSVLVGVF

-2460 KDTSN
+2460 KDTAD
-2465 AGGILYMTVTM
+2465 AGGTLYMTVAM
-2476 TKIEA
+2476 TK
-2481 GVMAGASAQRRTPPY
+2481 
-2496 VVPASE
+2496 
-2502 IETGVLGSGA
+2502 IETGVLGSTMNQNGTS
-2512 QKNWRGRSLIP
+2512 RSLIP

-2544 KYVPDGFLNDAQKAA
+2544 KYVPDGFLNEVQKIA

-2592 PGQTTVTQE
+2592 PGQTAVTQE

-2630 KNGNETQTKTS
+2630 KNANETQAKTS
-2641 KARTNTFEKLF
+2641 RARTNTFEKLF

-2721 QKNGDYSKVVEMAQ
+2721 QKSGDYSKVVEMAQ

-2763 VKAIDEVDKA
+2763 VKAIDEVNKA

-2791 SYTEQIRD
+2791 SYTEQIRE
-2799 LRAEQKQAVQDAKLA
+2799 LRAEQKQAMQDAKLA
-2814 GQMGQGRADA
+2814 GQMGQGKADA

-3029 ARRVAT
+3029 ARRVST
-3035 FQTMSHLFNIR
+3035 FQTVSHLFNMR

-3089 AVFSKANWEGF
+3089 AIFSKANWEGF
-3100 MERYSKVQP
+3100 MEGYSKVQP

-3133 GNLLSRNLSRV
+3133 GNLLTRNLSRV

-3217 LIGFGDSGQTLGK
+3217 FIGFGDSGQTLGK

-3266 AIYALAMAQKNGG
+3266 AIYALVMAQKNGG
-3279 IKNMS
+3279 VKNMS

-3420 QNAIDYSQEDTL
+3420 QNAIDYSQEETFI
-3432 VGQAWDVVI
+3432 GQGKDVLL

-3557 YKIQVGNERYAMSAE
+3557 YKIQVGNERYEMSAE

-3627 TMGVDS
+3627 AMGVDS

-3747 DESSDFYEIRKSVT
+3747 DESSDFYEIRKNVT